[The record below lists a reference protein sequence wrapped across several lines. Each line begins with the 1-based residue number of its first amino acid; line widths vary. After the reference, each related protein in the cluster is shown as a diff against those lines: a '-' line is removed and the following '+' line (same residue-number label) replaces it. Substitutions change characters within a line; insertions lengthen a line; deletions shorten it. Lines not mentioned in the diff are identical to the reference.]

1 MAGIG
6 RPGLKGLRG
15 LRGFGDLST
24 EEREAFLYRNAGK
37 LSKYGDNPM
46 RYGIAAEKLYNNQ
59 KFIERFGLDK
69 FNQLSNGTQEAYDY
83 RNELFRT
90 DVINEVGQEWGNPF
104 NKDGTRNNNKGLG
117 ADWERFQE
125 LSPDAK
131 LKLMESEYLTPK
143 EFEDTWKK
151 EVNKYARY
159 KEATNKGFSGFLKNA
174 AQSMNVTGGLYTN
187 IDNDTNEMDN
197 EGVKRFKKDA
207 NQKIFDR
214 IYNEDVD
221 NTTSKLSDA
230 VSKAYYDLLNLDD
243 NQIKSAFYKEIK
255 KGSYRNKN
263 GMPNAGIGPYE
274 AYKGESEMQD
284 FTIDDMRQ
292 TLAKKKVY
300 ETYLSPT
307 MAATALNNEAQRY
320 IKEHQGSVKKTA
332 LFAKDVAI
340 ASMSYTADKING
352 IAELYRA
359 SADKADPKGKPI
371 VMVDDMGNI
380 VDRTKTHVYST
391 RDGNL
396 FYREGNG
403 KIHSVFR
410 KQVDRTTLHNMGKNQ
425 DGSDIQGA
433 FGVDWMTLNPQ
444 YWTKAEQFGTL
455 DANEQKQYEKIG
467 FSPYK
472 VMYDPNEESDLWY
485 EAFKMMSFG
494 IADMAA
500 QLIPFGVGSVGKAL
514 STASKVGK
522 IARGFG
528 KVLDTTGKLLTAE
541 TKVGAGIQGISGALG
556 IAYAYDRGAFQETL
570 QQNLANAEE
579 AVVARGKN
587 EIYDK
592 YNTDKEYKA
601 EVDKLINARAAK
613 MKIEYKAQLQ
623 KDGGK
628 KIVDEKL
635 LDKMLHSKAQ
645 EAVLGE
651 LLQNRIQEIKSSKDY
666 GDLMQK
672 AINGA
677 GDAAFNTFL
686 PEAIKYG
693 LVNTMG
699 HRKFLYSNPTGVA
712 KKLSSTLKGLKE
724 ITTKDGRLRLAA
736 DASKFLT
743 RGDKLKQLGKTA
755 VSQAWGGAWTNGT
768 DDMQVDAAERINED
782 SFNRYLNSFQNGEAL
797 ADTYGTIDGLFSYL
811 KGLQNS
817 TGQET
822 TFNAATVGALGSL
835 VNFAPHFT
843 NIAKLAT
850 KEGREFYKNNYLR
863 RAERDADENLIKNE
877 DGTVKYRDLGK
888 WENFGDKLGFFI
900 QNGVLNTYYGKKQAE
915 RDLQNHADYVN
926 NILDSYND
934 FKDIEGLVAS
944 NIASENVI
952 NAGDAKTIQFIKALH
967 AINALRSLGNN
978 AKDPASLSSVVEKN
992 KKLIEKTSQLNLEEG
1007 KNPFSEEEIKQ
1018 LLAEY
1023 YSSNPGIEQND
1034 ANSQKALYTIAKN
1047 AQKLQKAADAFNKAN
1062 EELDKMEKSKGITMD
1077 PEVKTRLSLQQALD
1091 GHWKERNG
1099 KMKSEIDDPSSDIKP
1114 TDPNIII
1121 ASVGGRKN
1129 AQTLISVYDKQRA
1142 ELNKQLSEQKEKTKK
1157 LREEAEKVDKE
1168 VTKVKESVEGMLT
1181 PELQKKQK
1189 EAHAELD
1196 NSINQE
1202 KYLDDLI
1209 TRTAGKR
1216 QSLKTSIE
1224 DAQVDETTQRVTLA
1238 EKELAEVQSKLDEAR
1253 NKRAS
1258 WIDEAGK
1265 AKKRHGKQV
1274 EKINKEIAEL
1284 ESTVIQK
1291 KEELERS
1298 KERVLTADEI
1308 FSLDPVTRARMMA
1321 KENRSLYSK
1330 EQQREIESLEDRL
1343 LMRDADALQKI
1354 QDISLLTQRIEKNQ
1368 DAYSRILQNPEAAA
1382 VDFESQ
1388 RAMAAEAAYGLIN
1401 HRNAESIVAFLNE
1414 YDDAMKNHSDID
1426 EETKNH
1432 FVFRTLRKIAP
1443 TLLDIIDE
1451 EKMLPQYQ
1459 HQVKMAKEWGK
1470 VTGDINAIISN
1481 ADRDETWKA
1490 NLRKNMDIVVEAAN
1504 NKEGILSNLEQVVDD
1519 TDGSE
1524 ASKDF
1529 DYVLKELEKIGYQ
1542 RDATV
1547 LENRKDRREREEA
1560 ARKKREEIKEKLD
1573 KEVEAAAKK
1582 KAEERKKETKHTL
1595 NKKAVLSLSPQK
1607 IGALL
1612 GISDTETIKKDM
1624 AKYQA
1629 EVQRQAEIIARY
1641 LDGEIGV
1648 KDALMEL
1655 GYDEGYVTNSSEED
1669 LKISFDEDVD
1679 KFKELLDK
1687 PVENISSEDVMGS
1700 MPFSTMRMDAEVS
1713 EDTIKILAASTGK
1726 TVEEVKRAIAELRT
1740 AHNKTKYEA
1749 WGIPSSAMGNTADI
1763 ITRDFFAG
1771 KLKDHYPNITDEVL
1785 QAFIDQLE
1793 AFKKDL
1799 EAKEIHIVSEGVMA
1813 HGIITT
1819 TDEKG
1824 NIHKLPVAGTLDLFG
1839 YDDKGNYYIFD
1850 MKTTRN
1856 HSESKLMNE
1865 QFKWSRQISMY
1876 ADLLKQTYGISVNRD
1891 NLRIIPINVYYPGP
1905 KGTEKGMSP
1914 TGPVYSVD
1922 KKTGQLK
1929 MQDTDGKTTDFIQ
1942 GNKEN
1947 FQLRSTKV
1955 DEQFQ
1960 PGYFKL
1966 NIGWDNLTSVDQDT
1980 ALTLDKSEVSK
1991 KVETPANV
1999 EDAVKAILEDSKNFV
2014 LSEDENYYYIKD
2026 KKTGKIHKFAR
2037 VTSVISAD
2045 KSVPQWKPTNQAVY
2059 DHLEGLTPAHE
2070 IAPDGSNLLPA
2081 DIETGDIT
2089 GMEFK
2094 ESPGVWKVDILL
2106 EDESGDMEVSSGEMW
2121 YGTTENPKKG
2131 TFTAEKTG
2139 STITFGISEGDSG
2152 MKSEILTVTP
2162 EEYESS
2168 NSTKRRTIQ
2177 ESFKEIG
2184 LVPGEFAG
2192 NVRSNDP
2199 KGNSTDLTH
2208 LQAEVI
2214 RKQVKNVLKDPN
2226 ATIQRLH
2233 AAIVSTERKTSANA
2247 NFLHYMYKA
2256 LDAIKEGRMSID
2268 EVMGLLEYHLDVDD
2282 AAHKEFMHKRLY
2294 KPAETT
2300 TSNTEVSQ
2308 LKEDKLEIN
2317 KNAPKGDYANRIGVG
2332 VEFGYGASHV
2342 KGINIRSVDH
2352 RSYSAK
2358 GSKDSEG
2365 NIRNEQLEGVDIY
2378 DYDPETVQYKALHK
2392 TEHLPES
2399 SLIVY
2404 SSKNLSSARGQG
2416 GITIGTW
2423 RKLTA
2428 IEKRQVRDYFES
2440 DYFNNLM
2447 NTDSNWVLTAAKDID
2462 SIMMEGEL
2470 PYKEDNNFSKG
2481 SKDSSESQASKDVKR
2496 IVDDSYFR
2504 NPNNFESAQDK
2515 KIANN
2520 FDALRPLYDKY
2531 KEGSISEEEFK
2542 RRAGGVKNH
2551 VIPFFEHFYDK
2562 QKQLLEEINR
2572 EEENTPKEKKDFEEK
2587 RDFEATS
2594 MEKKDGEWY
2603 FNGNFAGSE
2612 ETTQVKM
2619 KDNFSI
2625 DEAIERQ
2632 QKAREAEFVAEGV
2645 DTGNPNIIVD
2655 GDDVYVVSKSIEE
2668 QAAEAGKKD
2677 TGISTIEGNQ
2687 DIDTVNEKG
2696 ENEINTNETTL
2707 SGNAMGPYKSDP
2719 LVRSGILERKV
2730 GNNPNDNMNQFFAWM
2745 KAEGVNV
2752 QNIIDHELS
2761 QILAVTPNAKVK
2773 FMAVNP
2779 KNNATNDRAMQTFLM
2794 LVLDYDDNINKYI
2807 TSIHNDDNG
2816 GVIESNGKKYLIIGT
2831 VGYGSKNKNTEKLAL
2846 YDTLWSN
2853 NPNTGNGYGLM
2864 KLARAKFFESHPNER
2879 FYVNET
2885 LSTEIVP
2892 SYPTPGWVVRQSEVD
2907 DVPGIFRS
2915 ISELLY
2921 KNGKINEDRN
2931 PYHYDLENVAWG
2943 IQEYS
2948 KFLTINIAGKSVM
2961 SPKEPVANA
2970 GRVFILM
2977 PASNGKL
2984 FPSPVKALMHTEMR
2998 DGALK
3003 NRVDALLQ
3011 EVTALDYETRMKA
3024 ILKLAEIF
3032 YFNPDG
3038 DFIITRKTRNEISLI
3053 HNGKILK
3060 SFILDSNFDRMQFL
3074 EAFQKMNPRVNVT
3087 AKVLSNISLLKEYD
3101 EAGALMTD
3109 AAIFGT
3115 AGSSYSIYGLNSR
3128 GEILKPSD
3136 PVTIIPDSNGTS
3148 DFKNGDRSQVVFNHE
3163 YYVLEN
3169 DKFYLNGKEITDSKT
3184 IKQLQYNKRIIDGQL
3199 VPIVDKGVWDYYVLS
3214 TGENPE
3220 VIKVDRNTKKVKE
3233 LTKEESREIIEEV
3246 AKKKE
3251 AEMREEEAKKKN
3263 EALIKESKG
3272 KEEDVDLGVDDIT
3285 FKIDPETG
3293 EMIQEEPSSSDTTPS
3308 VPGEESLSSI
3318 SPSTDSIKEEPEEK
3332 HKAEKEEKKKI
3343 RDSAKH
3349 ESFESISENT
3359 HTGATQKFTDLIRNK
3374 AYTRR
3379 IVNLVKNKWKN
3390 APTKPSEISAFL
3402 KSKNVEVDNIGT
3414 TKEDIEAWIK
3424 TIEDC
3429 R

>member
-15 LRGFGDLST
+15 LRGFGDLSA
-24 EEREAFLYRNAGK
+24 EEREAFLYRNAEK

-131 LKLMESEYLTPK
+131 LKLMESDYLTPK

-197 EGVKRFKKDA
+197 EGVKRFKKEA

-255 KGSYRNKN
+255 KGSYRDKN

-274 AYKGESEMQD
+274 AYKGEKEMQD
-284 FTIDDMRQ
+284 FTIDNMRQ

-300 ETYLSPT
+300 EAYLSPT

-320 IKEHQGSVKKTA
+320 IKDHQGSIKKTA

-444 YWTKAEQFGTL
+444 YWTRAEQFGTL

-541 TKVGAGIQGISGALG
+541 TKVGAGIQGVSGALG
-556 IAYAYDRGAFQETL
+556 IAYAYNRGAFQETL

-579 AVVARGKN
+579 AVVTRGKN

-601 EVDKLINARAAK
+601 EVDKLINARAVK
-613 MKIEYKAQLQ
+613 MKAEYKAQLQ
-623 KDGGK
+623 KDGSK

-724 ITTKDGRLRLAA
+724 ITTKDGRLRLTT

-743 RGDKLKQLGKTA
+743 RGDKLKQLGKIA
-755 VSQAWGGAWTNGT
+755 ISQAWGGAWTNGT

-782 SFNRYLNSFQNGEAL
+782 SFNRYLNAFQNGEAL
-797 ADTYGTIDGLFSYL
+797 ADTYGPIDGLFSYL

-817 TGQET
+817 TGQKT

-863 RAERDADENLIKNE
+863 RAERDVDGNLLKNE

-934 FKDIEGLVAS
+934 FKAIEGLVAS
-944 NIASENVI
+944 NIASENAI

-992 KKLIEKTSQLNLEEG
+992 KKLIEKASQLNLGEG

-1034 ANSQKALYTIAKN
+1034 ANSQKALYTISKN
-1047 AQKLQKAADAFNKAN
+1047 AQKLQEAADAFNKAN

-1099 KMKSEIDDPSSDIKP
+1099 KMKSEIDDPSSDTKP
-1114 TDPNIII
+1114 TDPNVII

-1168 VTKVKESVEGMLT
+1168 VTEAKESVEGILT

-1224 DAQVDETTQRVTLA
+1224 DAQVDETTQRVALA

-1274 EKINKEIAEL
+1274 EKINKEITEL
-1284 ESTVIQK
+1284 ESTVTQK

-1321 KENRSLYSK
+1321 KENRDLYSK
-1330 EQQREIESLEDRL
+1330 KQQREIERLEDRL

-1401 HRNAESIVAFLNE
+1401 HRNAESIAAFLNE

-1582 KAEERKKETKHTL
+1582 KTEERKKETKHTL
-1595 NKKAVLSLSPQK
+1595 NKKAILSLSPQK
-1607 IGALL
+1607 IGSLL

-1669 LKISFDEDVD
+1669 LKISLDEDVD

-1687 PVENISSEDVMGS
+1687 PVENIPSEDVMGS

-1740 AHNKTKYEA
+1740 EHNKTKYEA

-1771 KLKDHYPNITDEVL
+1771 KLKDYYPNITDEVL
-1785 QAFIDQLE
+1785 QAFKDQLE
-1793 AFKKDL
+1793 AFKADL
-1799 EAKEIHIVSEGVMA
+1799 ETKGIHIVSEGVMA

-1824 NIHKLPVAGTLDLFG
+1824 NTHKLPVAGTLDLFG

-1922 KKTGQLK
+1922 KNTGQLK

-1991 KVETPANV
+1991 KTETSVNV
-1999 EDAVKAILEDSKNFV
+1999 EDVVKAILEDSKNFV

-2045 KSVPQWKPTNQAVY
+2045 KSMPQWKPTNQAVY
-2059 DHLEGLTPAHE
+2059 DHLEGLAPVHE

-2081 DIETGDIT
+2081 DIETGDIA

-2094 ESPGVWKVDILL
+2094 ESLGVWKVDILL
-2106 EDESGDMEVSSGEMW
+2106 EDESGDMEISSGEMW

-2152 MKSEILTVTP
+2152 MKPETLTITP

-2256 LDAIKEGRMSID
+2256 LDAVKEGRMSID

-2282 AAHKEFMHKRLY
+2282 AAHKEFMNKRLY
-2294 KPAETT
+2294 KPAET
-2300 TSNTEVSQ
+2300 
-2308 LKEDKLEIN
+2308 I
-2317 KNAPKGDYANRIGVG
+2317 
-2332 VEFGYGASHV
+2332 
-2342 KGINIRSVDH
+2342 
-2352 RSYSAK
+2352 
-2358 GSKDSEG
+2358 
-2365 NIRNEQLEGVDIY
+2365 
-2378 DYDPETVQYKALHK
+2378 
-2392 TEHLPES
+2392 
-2399 SLIVY
+2399 
-2404 SSKNLSSARGQG
+2404 
-2416 GITIGTW
+2416 
-2423 RKLTA
+2423 
-2428 IEKRQVRDYFES
+2428 
-2440 DYFNNLM
+2440 
-2447 NTDSNWVLTAAKDID
+2447 
-2462 SIMMEGEL
+2462 
-2470 PYKEDNNFSKG
+2470 
-2481 SKDSSESQASKDVKR
+2481 
-2496 IVDDSYFR
+2496 
-2504 NPNNFESAQDK
+2504 
-2515 KIANN
+2515 
-2520 FDALRPLYDKY
+2520 
-2531 KEGSISEEEFK
+2531 
-2542 RRAGGVKNH
+2542 
-2551 VIPFFEHFYDK
+2551 
-2562 QKQLLEEINR
+2562 LEEINR
-2572 EEENTPKEKKDFEEK
+2572 KEENTPEEKVSKEK
-2587 RDFEATS
+2587 RDFESTS

-2632 QKAREAEFVAEGV
+2632 QKAREVELVAEGV

-2668 QAAEAGKKD
+2668 QIEEIKEKD
-2677 TGISTIEGNQ
+2677 AGISTVERNQ
-2687 DIDTVNEKG
+2687 DIDTLNEKG

-2707 SGNAMGPYKSDP
+2707 SGNAMGPYKSDS

-2730 GNNPNDNMNQFFAWM
+2730 GRDPKDNMNQFFAWM

-2752 QNIIDHELS
+2752 QNIIDYELS
-2761 QILAVTPNAKVK
+2761 QILTVTPNAKVK

-2794 LVLDYDDNINKYI
+2794 LVLDYDDNINKHI

-2831 VGYGSKNKNTEKLAL
+2831 VGYGDKNKNAEKLAL
-2846 YDTLWSN
+2846 YDILWSN

-3128 GEILKPSD
+3128 GEMLKPSD

-3169 DKFYLNGKEITDSKT
+3169 DKFYLNGKEITDPKI

-3220 VIKVDRNTKKVKE
+3220 VIKVDKNTKKVKE
-3233 LTKEESREIIEEV
+3233 LTKEESKEIIEEV
-3246 AKKKE
+3246 TKKKE

-3272 KEEDVDLGVDDIT
+3272 KEENVDLGVDDII

-3308 VPGEESLSSI
+3308 VPGEESPSSI
-3318 SPSTDSIKEEPEEK
+3318 SPSTDSIKEETEEE
-3332 HKAEKEEKKKI
+3332 HKAEKEEKRKI

-3374 AYTRR
+3374 AYTKR
-3379 IVNLVKNKWKN
+3379 IVNLVKSKWKN
-3390 APTKPSEISAFL
+3390 TPTKPSEIAAFL

>member
-1 MAGIG
+1 M
-6 RPGLKGLRG
+6 P
-15 LRGFGDLST
+15 
-24 EEREAFLYRNAGK
+24 
-37 LSKYGDNPM
+37 
-46 RYGIAAEKLYNNQ
+46 
-59 KFIERFGLDK
+59 
-69 FNQLSNGTQEAYDY
+69 
-83 RNELFRT
+83 
-90 DVINEVGQEWGNPF
+90 
-104 NKDGTRNNNKGLG
+104 LG
-117 ADWERFQE
+117 AVMAAPTTASATGDKTV
-125 LSPDAK
+125 DAIRM
-131 LKLMESEYLTPK
+131 L
-143 EFEDTWKK
+143 
-151 EVNKYARY
+151 
-159 KEATNKGFSGFLKNA
+159 
-174 AQSMNVTGGLYTN
+174 GG
-187 IDNDTNEMDN
+187 E
-197 EGVKRFKKDA
+197 EGGKRFAKDK

-221 NTTSKLSDA
+221 NITSRLGNE

-243 NQIKSAFYKEIK
+243 NQIKKAFYREIK
-255 KGSYRNKN
+255 KGSYKDKN

-300 ETYLSPT
+300 EAYLSPT

-340 ASMSYTADKING
+340 STMSYTADKING

-359 SADKADPKGKPI
+359 SADKADPQGKPI

-410 KQVDRTTLHNMGKNQ
+410 KQIDRTTLHNMGKNQ

-433 FGVDWMTLNPQ
+433 FGTDWMTLNPQ
-444 YWTKAEQFGTL
+444 YWTRAEQFGTL
-455 DANEQKQYEKIG
+455 DADEQKQYEKIG

-494 IADMAA
+494 IADMAT
-500 QLIPFGVGSVGKAL
+500 QLIPFGVGTVGKTL

-522 IARGFG
+522 LARGFG
-528 KVLDTTGKLLTAE
+528 KVLDTTGKLLTSE
-541 TKVGAGIQGISGALG
+541 TKVGAGIQGVSGALG

-579 AVVARGKN
+579 AVVTRGRT

-601 EVDKLINARAAK
+601 EVDKLINARAVK
-613 MKIEYKAQLQ
+613 MKAEYKAQLQ

-699 HRKFLYSNPTGVA
+699 HRKFLYSNPTGVT
-712 KKLSSTLKGLKE
+712 KKISSILKGLKE
-724 ITTKDGRLRLAA
+724 IITKDGKLRLAT

-755 VSQAWGGAWTNGT
+755 ASQAWGGAWTNGT

-797 ADTYGTIDGLFSYL
+797 ADTYGLVDGLFSYL

-863 RAERDADENLIKNE
+863 RAERDADGKLLKNK

-888 WENFGDKLGFFI
+888 WENLGDKLGFFI
-900 QNGVLNTYYGKKQAE
+900 QNGVLNTYYGNKQAE
-915 RDLQNHADYVN
+915 RDLQSHADYVN

-934 FKDIEGLVAS
+934 FKAIEALVAS
-944 NIASENVI
+944 NIASENAI
-952 NAGDAKTIQFIKALH
+952 NAGDAKTIQFIKAIH
-967 AINALRSLGNN
+967 AIKALQSLANN
-978 AKDPASLSSVVEKN
+978 SKDPASLSTIVEKN
-992 KKLIEKTSQLNLEEG
+992 KKLIEKASQLNLEEG

-1047 AQKLQKAADAFNKAN
+1047 AQKLQEAADAFNKAN
-1062 EELDKMEKSKGITMD
+1062 EEFDKMEKSKGITMD

-1091 GHWKERNG
+1091 GHWKERKE
-1099 KMKSEIDDPSSDIKP
+1099 KMKSEIDDPSSDTKP
-1114 TDPNIII
+1114 TDPNVII

-1129 AQTLISVYDKQRA
+1129 AQTLTSVYDKQRA
-1142 ELNKQLSEQKEKTKK
+1142 ELHKELSEQEEKTKK
-1157 LREEAEKVDKE
+1157 LREEVEKVDKE
-1168 VTKVKESVEGMLT
+1168 VNEAKESAEGMLT

-1216 QSLKTSIE
+1216 QSLKTSID
-1224 DAQVDETTQRVTLA
+1224 DAQVEENTQRTALA
-1238 EKELAEVQSKLDEAR
+1238 EKSLQEAQSKLEEAQ
-1253 NKRAS
+1253 KKKAS
-1258 WIDEAGK
+1258 WIDETGK

-1284 ESTVIQK
+1284 ESTVTQR

-1321 KENRSLYSK
+1321 KENRNLYSK
-1330 EQQREIESLEDRL
+1330 EQQREIERLEDRL

-1388 RAMAAEAAYGLIN
+1388 RAMAAEAAYELIN
-1401 HRNAESIVAFLNE
+1401 HRNAEFIAAFLNE
-1414 YDDAMKNHSDID
+1414 YDDAMKTHSDIS
-1426 EETKNH
+1426 EEMKNY
-1432 FVFRTLRKIAP
+1432 FAFRILRKIAP

-1459 HQVKMAKEWGK
+1459 HQVEMAKEWSK
-1470 VTGDINAIISN
+1470 VIGDIDAIIAN

-1490 NLRKNMDIVVEAAN
+1490 NLRKNMDIVVESAN
-1504 NKEGILSNLEQVVDD
+1504 NKEGILSNLEKVVDD

-1547 LENRKDRREREEA
+1547 IENRKDRREREEA
-1560 ARKKREEIKEKLD
+1560 ARKKKEEIKEKLD

-1582 KAEERKKETKHTL
+1582 KAEERKRETKHTL
-1595 NKKAVLSLSPQK
+1595 NKKAILSLSPQK
-1607 IGALL
+1607 LGTLL
-1612 GISDTETIKKDM
+1612 GISDIEAIKKDM
-1624 AKYQA
+1624 SKYQA
-1629 EVQRQAEIIARY
+1629 EAQRQAEIIARY

-1669 LKISFDEDVD
+1669 LKISLDEDVD

-1687 PVENISSEDVMGS
+1687 PVENVPSEDVMGS
-1700 MPFSTMRMDAEVS
+1700 MPFHKMQMDAEVS

-1726 TVEEVKRAIAELRT
+1726 TVEEVRRAIAELRT
-1740 AHNKTKYEA
+1740 EHNKTKYEA
-1749 WGIPSSAMGNTADI
+1749 WGIPSSAIGNTADI

-1785 QAFIDQLE
+1785 EAFKDQLE

-1799 EAKEIHIVSEGVMA
+1799 EAKGIHIVSEGVIV

-1824 NIHKLPVAGTLDLFG
+1824 NTHELPVAGTLDLFG

-1856 HSESKLMNE
+1856 HTEAKLQNE

-1914 TGPVYSVD
+1914 TGPTYSVD
-1922 KKTGQLK
+1922 KQTGQLK
-1929 MQDTDGKTTDFIQ
+1929 MENADGKTTDFIQ
-1942 GNKEN
+1942 DNKEN

-1955 DEQFQ
+1955 EEQFQ

-1966 NIGWDNLTSVDQDT
+1966 NIGWDNLTSADQNT
-1980 ALTLDKSEVSK
+1980 ALTLDKSETSK
-1991 KVETPANV
+1991 KTEAPANA
-1999 EDAVKAILEDSKNFV
+1999 EDVIKAILEDSKNFI
-2014 LSEDENYYYIKD
+2014 LSEDGNYYYIKD
-2026 KKTGKIHKFAR
+2026 KKTGKTHKFAR

-2059 DHLEGLTPAHE
+2059 DHLEDLAPAHE

-2081 DIETGDIT
+2081 DVEKGDVA

-2094 ESPGVWKVDILL
+2094 EAPGVWKVDILL

-2121 YGTTENPKKG
+2121 HGTIENPKKG

-2152 MKSEILTVTP
+2152 MKPETLTITP
-2162 EEYESS
+2162 NEYE
-2168 NSTKRRTIQ
+2168 
-2177 ESFKEIG
+2177 
-2184 LVPGEFAG
+2184 VP
-2192 NVRSNDP
+2192 
-2199 KGNSTDLTH
+2199 
-2208 LQAEVI
+2208 
-2214 RKQVKNVLKDPN
+2214 LK
-2226 ATIQRLH
+2226 
-2233 AAIVSTERKTSANA
+2233 KSA
-2247 NFLHYMYKA
+2247 
-2256 LDAIKEGRMSID
+2256 
-2268 EVMGLLEYHLDVDD
+2268 
-2282 AAHKEFMHKRLY
+2282 
-2294 KPAETT
+2294 
-2300 TSNTEVSQ
+2300 
-2308 LKEDKLEIN
+2308 
-2317 KNAPKGDYANRIGVG
+2317 
-2332 VEFGYGASHV
+2332 
-2342 KGINIRSVDH
+2342 
-2352 RSYSAK
+2352 
-2358 GSKDSEG
+2358 
-2365 NIRNEQLEGVDIY
+2365 
-2378 DYDPETVQYKALHK
+2378 
-2392 TEHLPES
+2392 
-2399 SLIVY
+2399 
-2404 SSKNLSSARGQG
+2404 
-2416 GITIGTW
+2416 
-2423 RKLTA
+2423 
-2428 IEKRQVRDYFES
+2428 
-2440 DYFNNLM
+2440 
-2447 NTDSNWVLTAAKDID
+2447 
-2462 SIMMEGEL
+2462 
-2470 PYKEDNNFSKG
+2470 
-2481 SKDSSESQASKDVKR
+2481 SESQSSNNISLSDLRVRTVQGIHAPYEVFVKK
-2496 IVDDSYFR
+2496 
-2504 NPNNFESAQDK
+2504 NPVKFED
-2515 KIANN
+2515 
-2520 FDALRPLYDKY
+2520 L
-2531 KEGSISEEEFK
+2531 KEGDQFFDGMDHLYTVEKWIIHNGKKAAILKDQYGEEAFGSTEEDGFIKQDIELHGDSFDIYVPMSEREKEALLNGNNRNEEK
-2542 RRAGGVKNH
+2542 A
-2551 VIPFFEHFYDK
+2551 PE
-2562 QKQLLEEINR
+2562 
-2572 EEENTPKEKKDFEEK
+2572 EKKDFEEK

-2645 DTGNPNIIVD
+2645 DTENPNIIVE
-2655 GDDVYVVSKSIEE
+2655 GDDVYAVSESIEGQFE
-2668 QAAEAGKKD
+2668 EVKEKDAE
-2677 TGISTIEGNQ
+2677 ISTVERNQ
-2687 DIDTVNEKG
+2687 DIDTLNEKG
-2696 ENEINTNETTL
+2696 ENEIDTNETTL
-2707 SGNAMGPYKSDP
+2707 SGKAMGPYKSDS
-2719 LVRSGILERKV
+2719 LIESGILERKV
-2730 GNNPNDNMNQFFAWM
+2730 GRNPNDNMNQYFAWM
-2745 KAEGVNV
+2745 KAEGVKV
-2752 QNIIDHELS
+2752 QNIIDHELA

-2779 KNNATNDRAMQTFLM
+2779 KNNATNDRAMNTFLM
-2794 LVLDYDDNINKYI
+2794 LVLDYDDNINKHI

-2831 VGYGSKNKNTEKLAL
+2831 VGYGDKKKNAEKLAL
-2846 YDTLWSN
+2846 YDILWSN
-2853 NPNTGNGYGLM
+2853 NPHTGNGYGLM
-2864 KLARAKFFESHPNER
+2864 KLARAKFFNSHPNER

-2915 ISELLY
+2915 ISDLLY
-2921 KNGKINEDRN
+2921 KNGTINEDRN
-2931 PYHYDLENVAWG
+2931 PYHYNLENVAWG

-2948 KFLTINIAGKSVM
+2948 KFLTVNTSGKSVM

-2984 FPSPVKALMHTEMR
+2984 FPSPVKALMYTEMR

-3003 NRVDALLQ
+3003 DRVDTLLQ
-3011 EVTALDYETRMKA
+3011 EVTALDYKTRMKA

-3032 YFNPDG
+3032 YFDPNG
-3038 DFIITRKTRNEISLI
+3038 DFILTRKTRNEISLT
-3053 HNGKILK
+3053 HDGKPFK
-3060 SFILDSNFDRMQFL
+3060 TFVLDSNFNRAQFI
-3074 EAFQKMNPRVNVT
+3074 EAIQEMNPRVNVT

-3101 EAGALMTD
+3101 EAGALRTD

-3128 GEILKPSD
+3128 GEMLKPSD
-3136 PVTIIPDSNGTS
+3136 PASIVPDSAGKS

-3169 DKFYLNGKEITDSKT
+3169 DKFYLNGKEVTDSKI

-3199 VPIVDKGVWDYYVLS
+3199 VPIVDKGVWDYYALS

-3233 LTKEESREIIEEV
+3233 LSKEEAKGIIEEV

-3272 KEEDVDLGVDDIT
+3272 KEENVDLGLDDT
-3285 FKIDPETG
+3285 NLKIDPETG

-3308 VPGEESLSSI
+3308 VPVEESSSTIPSPDSTKTEPGEDHKTKEEAGERSSI
-3318 SPSTDSIKEEPEEK
+3318 R
-3332 HKAEKEEKKKI
+3332 HKSLEGNPGE
-3343 RDSAKH
+3343 H
-3349 ESFESISENT
+3349 N
-3359 HTGATQKFTDLIRNK
+3359 TGATQKFTDLLRNK
-3374 AYTRR
+3374 TYTKR
-3379 IVNLVKNKWKN
+3379 IITLVRSKWKD
-3390 APTKPSEISAFL
+3390 APTKPSEMATFL

>member
-1 MAGIG
+1 MPIVI
-6 RPGLKGLRG
+6 PHGLKGLDG
-15 LRGFGDLST
+15 LNSLKPEEQNAFISTISDQLGHSGNFRQREQRANIIYMNQRFIDTFGRDAFNKMNDGS
-24 EEREAFLYRNAGK
+24 EESFKLRNNYLK
-37 LSKYGDNPM
+37 
-46 RYGIAAEKLYNNQ
+46 EQ
-59 KFIERFGLDK
+59 
-69 FNQLSNGTQEAYDY
+69 T
-83 RNELFRT
+83 
-90 DVINEVGQEWGNPF
+90 INKIGQEWGNPF

-131 LKLMESEYLTPK
+131 LKLMESDYLTPK
-143 EFEDTWKK
+143 EFEDTWQRHLKDVTRREDIQSK
-151 EVNKYARY
+151 SGAGAFMPLGAVMAAPTAAS
-159 KEATNKGFSGFLKNA
+159 ATGDKIVDAIRML
-174 AQSMNVTGGLYTN
+174 GG
-187 IDNDTNEMDN
+187 E
-197 EGVKRFKKDA
+197 EGGKRFAKDK

-221 NTTSKLSDA
+221 NTTSKLSNE

-243 NQIKSAFYKEIK
+243 NQIKKAFYREIK
-255 KGSYRNKN
+255 KGSYKDKN

-300 ETYLSPT
+300 EAYLSPT

-320 IKEHQGSVKKTA
+320 IKEHQGSIKKTA

-340 ASMSYTADKING
+340 STMSYTADKING

-391 RDGNL
+391 RNGEL
-396 FYREGNG
+396 FYRDGNG
-403 KIHSVFR
+403 KFHSVFR
-410 KQVDRTTLHNMGKNQ
+410 KQIDRTTLHNMGKNQ

-433 FGVDWMTLNPQ
+433 FGTDWMTLNPQ
-444 YWTKAEQFGTL
+444 YWTRAEQFGTL
-455 DANEQKQYEKIG
+455 DADEQKQYEKIG

-485 EAFKMMSFG
+485 ESFKMMSFG

-500 QLIPFGVGSVGKAL
+500 QLIPFGVGTVGKAL

-522 IARGFG
+522 LARGFG
-528 KVLDTTGKLLTAE
+528 KVLDTTGKLLTSE
-541 TKVGAGIQGISGALG
+541 TKVGARIQGVSGALG

-579 AVVARGKN
+579 AVVTRGRN

-601 EVDKLINARAAK
+601 EVDKLINARAVK
-613 MKIEYKAQLQ
+613 MKAEYKAQLQ
-623 KDGGK
+623 KDGGN

-651 LLQNRIQEIKSSKDY
+651 LLQNRIQELKSSKDY

-699 HRKFLYSNPTGVA
+699 HRKFLYSNPTGVT
-712 KKLSSTLKGLKE
+712 KKISSTLKGLKE
-724 ITTKDGRLRLAA
+724 ITTKDGRLRLAT

-755 VSQAWGGAWTNGT
+755 ASQAWGGAWTNGT

-797 ADTYGTIDGLFSYL
+797 ADTYGPVDGLFSYL

-863 RAERDADENLIKNE
+863 RAERDADGKLLKNE

-900 QNGVLNTYYGKKQAE
+900 QNGVLNTYYGNKQAE
-915 RDLQNHADYVN
+915 RDLQSHADYLN

-934 FKDIEGLVAS
+934 FKAIEALVAS
-944 NIASENVI
+944 NIASENAI
-952 NAGDAKTIQFIKALH
+952 NAGDAKTIQFIKAIH

-978 AKDPASLSSVVEKN
+978 SKDPASISSVIEKN
-992 KKLIEKTSQLNLEEG
+992 KRLIEKASQLNLEEG
-1007 KNPFSEEEIKQ
+1007 KNPFSEEELKQ

-1023 YSSNPGIEQND
+1023 YSANPGIEQTE

-1047 AQKLQKAADAFNKAN
+1047 AQKLQEAADAFNKAN

-1091 GHWKERNG
+1091 GHWRERNE
-1099 KMKSEIDDPSSDIKP
+1099 KMKSEIDDPSSDTKP
-1114 TDPNIII
+1114 TDPNVII

-1129 AQTLISVYDKQRA
+1129 AQTLIPVYDKQRA
-1142 ELNKQLSEQKEKTKK
+1142 ELHKELSEQEEKTKK

-1168 VTKVKESVEGMLT
+1168 VNEAKESVEGMLT

-1216 QSLKTSIE
+1216 QSLQTSIN
-1224 DAQVDETTQRVTLA
+1224 DAQVEENTQRTALA
-1238 EKELAEVQSKLDEAR
+1238 EKSLQEAQSKLEEAQ
-1253 NKRAS
+1253 KKKAG
-1258 WIDEAGK
+1258 WIDETGK

-1284 ESTVIQK
+1284 EETVNQR
-1291 KEELERS
+1291 KEDLERS
-1298 KERVLTADEI
+1298 KERVLTVDEI
-1308 FSLDPVTRARMMA
+1308 FSLDPVTRARMME
-1321 KENRSLYSK
+1321 KENRDLYSK
-1330 EQQREIESLEDRL
+1330 EQQREIERLEERL
-1343 LMRDADALQKI
+1343 LMRDPDALQKI

-1401 HRNAESIVAFLNE
+1401 RRNAESIAAFLNE
-1414 YDDAMKNHSDID
+1414 YDEAMKTHSDIG
-1426 EETKNH
+1426 EEAKNY
-1432 FVFRTLRKIAP
+1432 FAFRTLRKIAP

-1459 HQVKMAKEWGK
+1459 HQVEMAKEWSK
-1470 VTGDINAIISN
+1470 VIGDIDAIISN
-1481 ADRDETWKA
+1481 ADRDETWKT
-1490 NLRKNMDIVVEAAN
+1490 NLRKNMDVVVESAN
-1504 NKEGILSNLEQVVDD
+1504 NKEGILSNLEKVVDD

-1547 LENRKDRREREEA
+1547 IENRKDRREREEA
-1560 ARKKREEIKEKLD
+1560 ARKKKEEIKEKLD

-1582 KAEERKKETKHTL
+1582 KAEERKRETKHTL
-1595 NKKAVLSLSPQK
+1595 NKKAILSLSPQK
-1607 IGALL
+1607 LGTLL
-1612 GISDTETIKKDM
+1612 GISDTEAIKKDM
-1624 AKYQA
+1624 SKYQA
-1629 EVQRQAEIIARY
+1629 EAQRQAGIIARY

-1669 LKISFDEDVD
+1669 LKISLDEDVN

-1687 PVENISSEDVMGS
+1687 PVENVPSEDVMGS
-1700 MPFSTMRMDAEVS
+1700 MPFHKMQMDAEVS

-1726 TVEEVKRAIAELRT
+1726 TVEEVRRAIAELRT
-1740 AHNKTKYEA
+1740 EHNKTKYEA

-1785 QAFIDQLE
+1785 EAFKDQLE

-1799 EAKEIHIVSEGVMA
+1799 EAKGIHIVSEGVMA

-1824 NIHKLPVAGTLDLFG
+1824 NTHELPVAGTLDLFG

-1856 HSESKLMNE
+1856 HTEAKLQNE

-1876 ADLLKQTYGISVNRD
+1876 ADLLKQIYGISVNRD

-1914 TGPVYSVD
+1914 TGPTYSVD
-1922 KKTGQLK
+1922 KQTGQLK
-1929 MQDTDGKTTDFIQ
+1929 MKNADGKTTDFIQ
-1942 GNKEN
+1942 DNKEN
-1947 FQLRSTKV
+1947 FQLRSAKV

-1966 NIGWDNLTSVDQDT
+1966 HIGWDNLTSADQDT
-1980 ALTLDKSEVSK
+1980 ALTLDKSETSK
-1991 KVETPANV
+1991 KTEAPANA
-1999 EDAVKAILEDSKNFV
+1999 EEAIKTILEDSKNFI

-2026 KKTGKIHKFAR
+2026 KKTGKTHKFAR

-2059 DHLEGLTPAHE
+2059 DHLEGLAPAHE

-2081 DIETGDIT
+2081 DVEKGDVA

-2094 ESPGVWKVDILL
+2094 EAPGVWKVDILL

-2121 YGTTENPKKG
+2121 HGTTENPKKG

-2152 MKSEILTVTP
+2152 MKPETLTITP
-2162 EEYESS
+2162 GEYE
-2168 NSTKRRTIQ
+2168 
-2177 ESFKEIG
+2177 
-2184 LVPGEFAG
+2184 VPL
-2192 NVRSNDP
+2192 
-2199 KGNSTDLTH
+2199 K
-2208 LQAEVI
+2208 
-2214 RKQVKNVLKDPN
+2214 KNP
-2226 ATIQRLH
+2226 
-2233 AAIVSTERKTSANA
+2233 
-2247 NFLHYMYKA
+2247 
-2256 LDAIKEGRMSID
+2256 
-2268 EVMGLLEYHLDVDD
+2268 
-2282 AAHKEFMHKRLY
+2282 
-2294 KPAETT
+2294 
-2300 TSNTEVSQ
+2300 
-2308 LKEDKLEIN
+2308 
-2317 KNAPKGDYANRIGVG
+2317 
-2332 VEFGYGASHV
+2332 
-2342 KGINIRSVDH
+2342 
-2352 RSYSAK
+2352 
-2358 GSKDSEG
+2358 
-2365 NIRNEQLEGVDIY
+2365 
-2378 DYDPETVQYKALHK
+2378 
-2392 TEHLPES
+2392 
-2399 SLIVY
+2399 
-2404 SSKNLSSARGQG
+2404 
-2416 GITIGTW
+2416 
-2423 RKLTA
+2423 
-2428 IEKRQVRDYFES
+2428 
-2440 DYFNNLM
+2440 
-2447 NTDSNWVLTAAKDID
+2447 
-2462 SIMMEGEL
+2462 
-2470 PYKEDNNFSKG
+2470 
-2481 SKDSSESQASKDVKR
+2481 SESQSSNNISLSDLRVRTVQGIHAPYEVFVKK
-2496 IVDDSYFR
+2496 
-2504 NPNNFESAQDK
+2504 NPVKFED
-2515 KIANN
+2515 
-2520 FDALRPLYDKY
+2520 L
-2531 KEGSISEEEFK
+2531 KEGDQFFDGMDHLYTVEKWIIHNGKKAAILKDQYGEEAFGSTEEYGFIKQDIELHGDAFDIYVPMSERDKEALLNGNNRNEEK
-2542 RRAGGVKNH
+2542 A
-2551 VIPFFEHFYDK
+2551 PE
-2562 QKQLLEEINR
+2562 
-2572 EEENTPKEKKDFEEK
+2572 EKKDFEEK

-2645 DTGNPNIIVD
+2645 DTENPNIIVE
-2655 GDDVYVVSKSIEE
+2655 GDDVYAVSESIEGQFE
-2668 QAAEAGKKD
+2668 EVKEKD
-2677 TGISTIEGNQ
+2677 TEISTVERNQ
-2687 DIDTVNEKG
+2687 DIDTLNEKG

-2707 SGNAMGPYKSDP
+2707 SGMAMGPYKSDP
-2719 LVRSGILERKV
+2719 LIESGILERKV
-2730 GNNPNDNMNQFFAWM
+2730 GRNPNDNMNQFFAWM
-2745 KAEGVNV
+2745 KAEGIKV
-2752 QNIIDHELS
+2752 QNIIDHELA
-2761 QILAVTPNAKVK
+2761 QILAVSPNAKVK

-2779 KNNATNDRAMQTFLM
+2779 KNTATNDRAMNTFLM
-2794 LVLDYDDNINKYI
+2794 LVLDYDDNINKHI

-2831 VGYGSKNKNTEKLAL
+2831 VGYGDKKKNAEKLAL
-2846 YDTLWSN
+2846 YDILWSN
-2853 NPNTGNGYGLM
+2853 NPHTGNGYGLM
-2864 KLARAKFFESHPNER
+2864 KLARAKFFNSHPNER

-2915 ISELLY
+2915 INDLLY

-2943 IQEYS
+2943 IQEYN
-2948 KFLTINIAGKSVM
+2948 KFLTVNTSGKSVM

-2984 FPSPVKALMHTEMR
+2984 FPSPVKALMYTEMR

-3003 NRVDALLQ
+3003 DRVDTLLQ
-3011 EVTALDYETRMKA
+3011 EVTALDYKTRMKA

-3032 YFNPDG
+3032 YFDPNG
-3038 DFIITRKTRNEISLI
+3038 DFILTRKTRNEISLT
-3053 HNGKILK
+3053 HDGKPFK
-3060 SFILDSNFDRMQFL
+3060 TFVLDSNFNRAQFI
-3074 EAFQKMNPRVNVT
+3074 EAIQEMNPRVNVT

-3101 EAGALMTD
+3101 EAGALRTD

-3115 AGSSYSIYGLNSR
+3115 AGSSYSIYGLNSH
-3128 GEILKPSD
+3128 GEMLKPSD
-3136 PVTIIPDSNGTS
+3136 PASIVPDSAGRS

-3169 DKFYLNGKEITDSKT
+3169 DKFYLNGKEVTDSKI

-3199 VPIVDKGVWDYYVLS
+3199 VPIVDKGVWDYYALS

-3233 LTKEESREIIEEV
+3233 LSKEEAKGIIEEV

-3272 KEEDVDLGVDDIT
+3272 KEENVDLGLDDT
-3285 FKIDPETG
+3285 NLKIDPETG

-3308 VPGEESLSSI
+3308 VPVEEDSSSI
-3318 SPSTDSIKEEPEEK
+3318 TSSTDSTKTEPGEDHKTKEEAGERSSIR
-3332 HKAEKEEKKKI
+3332 HKSLEGNPGE
-3343 RDSAKH
+3343 H
-3349 ESFESISENT
+3349 N
-3359 HTGATQKFTDLIRNK
+3359 TGATQKFTDLLRNK
-3374 AYTRR
+3374 TYTKR
-3379 IVNLVKNKWKN
+3379 IITLVRSKWKD
-3390 APTKPSEISAFL
+3390 APTKPSEMATFL

>member
-1 MAGIG
+1 MPVVIPRGL
-6 RPGLKGLRG
+6 RGLKGLNS
-15 LRGFGDLST
+15 LKP
-24 EEREAFLYRNAGK
+24 EERDAFMSTISDQLGHSGNFRQREQRANIIY
-37 LSKYGDNPM
+37 M
-46 RYGIAAEKLYNNQ
+46 NQ
-59 KFIERFGLDK
+59 KFIDTFGRDVFDK
-69 FNQLSNGTQEAYDY
+69 MNDGSEESFKF
-83 RNELFRT
+83 RNNYLKEQT
-90 DVINEVGQEWGNPF
+90 VNKIGQEWGNPF

-117 ADWERFQE
+117 ANWEKFQE

-131 LKLMESEYLTPK
+131 LKLMESDYLTPK
-143 EFEDTWKK
+143 EFEDTWQRHLKDITGREDIQSK
-151 EVNKYARY
+151 
-159 KEATNKGFSGFLKNA
+159 SGTGAFMPLGAVMA
-174 AQSMNVTGGLYTN
+174 APTAASPTGDKTVDAIRMLGG
-187 IDNDTNEMDN
+187 E
-197 EGVKRFKKDA
+197 EGGKRFAKDK

-243 NQIKSAFYKEIK
+243 TQIKSAFYKEIK
-255 KGSYRNKN
+255 KGSYRDKN

-274 AYKGESEMQD
+274 VYKGESEMQD

-300 ETYLSPT
+300 EAYLSPT
-307 MAATALNNEAQRY
+307 MAATALNNEAQSY
-320 IKEHQGSVKKTA
+320 IKAHQGSIKKTA

-444 YWTKAEQFGTL
+444 YWTRAEQFGTL

-494 IADMAA
+494 IADMAT

-541 TKVGAGIQGISGALG
+541 TEVGAGIQGVSGALG
-556 IAYAYDRGAFQETL
+556 IAYAYNRGAFQETL

-579 AVVARGKN
+579 AVVTRGKN

-613 MKIEYKAQLQ
+613 MKTEYKAQLQ

-651 LLQNRIQEIKSSKDY
+651 LLQNRIREIKSSKDY

-724 ITTKDGRLRLAA
+724 ITTKDGKLRLAT
-736 DASKFLT
+736 DASKFRT

-835 VNFAPHFT
+835 VNVAPHFI

-850 KEGREFYKNNYLR
+850 KEGREFFKNNYLR
-863 RAERDADENLIKNE
+863 RAERDADGNLLKNE
-877 DGTVKYRDLGK
+877 DGTVKYRNLGK

-900 QNGVLNTYYGKKQAE
+900 QNGVLNTYYGNKQAE

-934 FKDIEGLVAS
+934 FKAIEGLVAS
-944 NIASENVI
+944 NIASENAI
-952 NAGDAKTIQFIKALH
+952 NVGDVKTIQFIKALH
-967 AINALRSLGNN
+967 AINALRNLGNN

-992 KKLIEKTSQLNLEEG
+992 KKLIEKASQLNLEEG

-1047 AQKLQKAADAFNKAN
+1047 AQKLQEAADAFNKSN

-1091 GHWKERNG
+1091 GHWKERKG

-1114 TDPNIII
+1114 TDPDVII

-1142 ELNKQLSEQKEKTKK
+1142 ELNKQLSEQKEETKK

-1168 VTKVKESVEGMLT
+1168 VTEAKESAEGMLT
-1181 PELQKKQK
+1181 SELRKKQK

-1209 TRTAGKR
+1209 TRTAVKR
-1216 QSLKTSIE
+1216 QSLKTSME
-1224 DAQVDETTQRVTLA
+1224 DAQVDETTQRVALA
-1238 EKELAEVQSKLDEAR
+1238 EKELAEAQSKLDEAR
-1253 NKRAS
+1253 NKRAP
-1258 WIDEAGK
+1258 WIDETGK
-1265 AKKRHGKQV
+1265 AKRRHGKQV
-1274 EKINKEIAEL
+1274 KKINKEIAEL
-1284 ESTVIQK
+1284 ESTVTQK
-1291 KEELERS
+1291 KEDLERS

-1330 EQQREIESLEDRL
+1330 EQQREIERLEDRL

-1388 RAMAAEAAYGLIN
+1388 RAMAAEAAYRLIN
-1401 HRNAESIVAFLNE
+1401 HRNAESIAAVLKE

-1432 FVFRTLRKIAP
+1432 FVFRALRKIAP

-1481 ADRDETWKA
+1481 ADRDETWKT
-1490 NLRKNMDIVVEAAN
+1490 NLRKNMDIVVEAAD

-1612 GISDTETIKKDM
+1612 GISDIETIKKDM

-1655 GYDEGYVTNSSEED
+1655 GYDKGYVINSSEED
-1669 LKISFDEDVD
+1669 LKISLDEDVD

-1687 PVENISSEDVMGS
+1687 PVENIPSEDVMGS

-1740 AHNKTKYEA
+1740 EHNKTKYEA

-1785 QAFIDQLE
+1785 QAFKDQLE

-1799 EAKEIHIVSEGVMA
+1799 EEKGIHIVSEGVMA

-1876 ADLLKQTYGISVNRD
+1876 ADLLKQTYGISVNRN

-1942 GNKEN
+1942 DNKEN

-1955 DEQFQ
+1955 DKQFQ
-1960 PGYFKL
+1960 PGYLKL

-1991 KVETPANV
+1991 KAETLVNV
-1999 EDAVKAILEDSKNFV
+1999 EDVVKAILEDSKNFV

-2059 DHLEGLTPAHE
+2059 DHLEGLTPVHE
-2070 IAPDGSNLLPA
+2070 IAPDGSNLRPA
-2081 DIETGDIT
+2081 DIETGDGT
-2089 GMEFK
+2089 DMEFK
-2094 ESPGVWKVDILL
+2094 ENPGVWKVDILL
-2106 EDESGDMEVSSGEMW
+2106 EDESGDMEVSSEEMW

-2131 TFTAEKTG
+2131 TFTAEKKG

-2152 MKSEILTVTP
+2152 MKSETLTVTP

-2168 NSTKRRTIQ
+2168 DSTKRRTIQ

-2184 LVPGEFAG
+2184 LAPGEFAG
-2192 NVRSNDP
+2192 SVHSNDP
-2199 KGNSTDLTH
+2199 KGNSIDLTH

-2233 AAIVSTERKTSANA
+2233 DAIVSTERKTSAKA

-2256 LDAIKEGRMSID
+2256 LDAVKEGRMSID

-2282 AAHKEFMHKRLY
+2282 AAHKEFIHKRLY
-2294 KPAETT
+2294 KPAETI
-2300 TSNTEVSQ
+2300 TSTTEVSQ
-2308 LKEDKLEIN
+2308 LKEDKSEIN
-2317 KNAPKGDYANRIGVG
+2317 KNAPKGDYTNRIGVG
-2332 VEFGYGASHV
+2332 VEFGHGASHV

-2358 GSKDSEG
+2358 GRKDSEG
-2365 NIRNEQLEGVDIY
+2365 NTRNEQLEGVDIY
-2378 DYDPETVQYKALHK
+2378 DYDPKTVQHKALHK

-2423 RKLTA
+2423 RKLTV
-2428 IEKRQVRDYFES
+2428 IEKKQVRDYFES
-2440 DYFNNLM
+2440 DYFNNLI

-2470 PYKEDNNFSKG
+2470 PYKEDNNFLQKES
-2481 SKDSSESQASKDVKR
+2481 SSEEK
-2496 IVDDSYFR
+2496 
-2504 NPNNFESAQDK
+2504 
-2515 KIANN
+2515 
-2520 FDALRPLYDKY
+2520 
-2531 KEGSISEEEFK
+2531 ISEEK
-2542 RRAGGVKNH
+2542 RN
-2551 VIPFFEHFYDK
+2551 
-2562 QKQLLEEINR
+2562 
-2572 EEENTPKEKKDFEEK
+2572 
-2587 RDFEATS
+2587 FEATS

-2632 QKAREAEFVAEGV
+2632 QKAREAELVAKGV
-2645 DTGNPNIIVD
+2645 DTGNPNIVVD
-2655 GDDVYVVSKSIEE
+2655 GDEVYVVSKSIEKQIE
-2668 QAAEAGKKD
+2668 EVKEKD
-2677 TGISTIEGNQ
+2677 AGISIVERNQ
-2687 DIDTVNEKG
+2687 DIDTLNEKG

-2730 GNNPNDNMNQFFAWM
+2730 GRDPKDNMNQFFAWM
-2745 KAEGVNV
+2745 KAEGVNI

-2779 KNNATNDRAMQTFLM
+2779 KNNATNDRVMQPFLM
-2794 LVLDYDDNINKYI
+2794 LVLDYDDNINKHI

-2831 VGYGSKNKNTEKLAL
+2831 VGYGDKNKNAEKLAL
-2846 YDTLWSN
+2846 YDILWSN

-2943 IQEYS
+2943 IQEYN
-2948 KFLTINIAGKSVM
+2948 KFLTINIAGKAVM

-2984 FPSPVKALMHTEMR
+2984 FPSPVKALMYTEMR
-2998 DGALK
+2998 DGSLK
-3003 NRVDALLQ
+3003 NRVDTLLQ

-3060 SFILDSNFDRMQFL
+3060 SFILDSNFDGMQFL

-3128 GEILKPSD
+3128 GEMLKPSD

-3148 DFKNGDRSQVVFNHE
+3148 DFKNGDRSQVVFHHE

-3169 DKFYLNGKEITDSKT
+3169 DKFYLNGKEITDPKT

-3199 VPIVDKGVWDYYVLS
+3199 VPIVDKGVWDYYILS

-3233 LTKEESREIIEEV
+3233 LTKEESKKIIEEV

-3308 VPGEESLSSI
+3308 VSGEESSSSI
-3318 SPSTDSIKEEPEEK
+3318 SPSTDSIKTEPDEE
-3332 HKAEKEEKKKI
+3332 HKAEKEEKRKI

-3379 IVNLVKNKWKN
+3379 IVNLVRSKWKN
-3390 APTKPSEISAFL
+3390 APTKPSEIAAFL

>member
-15 LRGFGDLST
+15 LRGFGDLSA
-24 EEREAFLYRNAGK
+24 EEREAFLYRNAEK

-117 ADWERFQE
+117 TDWERFQE

-131 LKLMESEYLTPK
+131 LKLMESDYLTPK
-143 EFEDTWKK
+143 EFEDTWQRHLKDVTRREDIQSK
-151 EVNKYARY
+151 
-159 KEATNKGFSGFLKNA
+159 SGAGAFMPLGAVMVAPTA
-174 AQSMNVTGGLYTN
+174 ASSTGDKAVDAIRMLGS
-187 IDNDTNEMDN
+187 E
-197 EGVKRFKKDA
+197 EGGKRFAKDK

-255 KGSYRNKN
+255 KGSYRDKN

-274 AYKGESEMQD
+274 AYKGEKEMQD

-300 ETYLSPT
+300 EAYLSPT

-320 IKEHQGSVKKTA
+320 IKDHQGSIKKTA

-444 YWTKAEQFGTL
+444 YWTRAEQFGTL

-522 IARGFG
+522 ITRGFG

-541 TKVGAGIQGISGALG
+541 TKVGAGIQGVSGALG
-556 IAYAYDRGAFQETL
+556 IAYAYNRGAFQETL

-579 AVVARGKN
+579 AVVTRGKN

-601 EVDKLINARAAK
+601 EVDKLINARAVK
-613 MKIEYKAQLQ
+613 MKAEYKAQLQ

-797 ADTYGTIDGLFSYL
+797 ADTYGPIDGLFSYL

-863 RAERDADENLIKNE
+863 RAERDADGNLLKNE
-877 DGTVKYRDLGK
+877 DGTIKYRNLGK

-934 FKDIEGLVAS
+934 FKAIEGLVAS

-978 AKDPASLSSVVEKN
+978 AKDPAFLSSVVEKN
-992 KKLIEKTSQLNLEEG
+992 KKLIEKASQLNLEEG

-1047 AQKLQKAADAFNKAN
+1047 AQKLQEAADAFNKAN

-1099 KMKSEIDDPSSDIKP
+1099 KMKSEIDDPSSDTKP
-1114 TDPNIII
+1114 TDPNVII

-1168 VTKVKESVEGMLT
+1168 VTEAKESAEGILT

-1224 DAQVDETTQRVTLA
+1224 DAQVDETTQRVALA

-1284 ESTVIQK
+1284 ESTVTQK

-1330 EQQREIESLEDRL
+1330 EQQREIERLEDRL

-1401 HRNAESIVAFLNE
+1401 HRNAESIAAFLNE

-1481 ADRDETWKA
+1481 ADRDEIWKT

-1595 NKKAVLSLSPQK
+1595 NKKAILSLSPQK
-1607 IGALL
+1607 IGSLL

-1629 EVQRQAEIIARY
+1629 EVQRQAEIIAKY

-1669 LKISFDEDVD
+1669 LKISLDEDID

-1687 PVENISSEDVMGS
+1687 PVENIPSEDVMGS

-1740 AHNKTKYEA
+1740 EHNKTKYEA

-1785 QAFIDQLE
+1785 QAFKDQLE
-1793 AFKKDL
+1793 AFKADL
-1799 EAKEIHIVSEGVMA
+1799 ETKGIHIVSEGVMA

-1824 NIHKLPVAGTLDLFG
+1824 NTHKLPVAGTLDLFG

-1856 HSESKLMNE
+1856 HSESKLMDE

-1922 KKTGQLK
+1922 KNTGQLK

-1980 ALTLDKSEVSK
+1980 ALTLDKSGVSK
-1991 KVETPANV
+1991 KTETPVNV
-1999 EDAVKAILEDSKNFV
+1999 EDVVKAILEDSKNFV

-2059 DHLEGLTPAHE
+2059 DHLEELAPAHE

-2081 DIETGDIT
+2081 DIETGDIA

-2152 MKSEILTVTP
+2152 MKPETLTVTP

-2256 LDAIKEGRMSID
+2256 LDAVKEGRMSID

-2282 AAHKEFMHKRLY
+2282 AAHKEFMNKRLY

-2308 LKEDKLEIN
+2308 LKEDKSEIN
-2317 KNAPKGDYANRIGVG
+2317 KNIPKGDYTNRIGVG

-2365 NIRNEQLEGVDIY
+2365 NTRNEQLEGVDIY

-2404 SSKNLSSARGQG
+2404 SSKNLISARGQG

-2428 IEKRQVRDYFES
+2428 IEKKQVRNYFES

-2470 PYKEDNNFSKG
+2470 PYKEDNNFLQREG
-2481 SKDSSESQASKDVKR
+2481 SSE
-2496 IVDDSYFR
+2496 
-2504 NPNNFESAQDK
+2504 
-2515 KIANN
+2515 
-2520 FDALRPLYDKY
+2520 
-2531 KEGSISEEEFK
+2531 
-2542 RRAGGVKNH
+2542 
-2551 VIPFFEHFYDK
+2551 
-2562 QKQLLEEINR
+2562 
-2572 EEENTPKEKKDFEEK
+2572 EKVSEEK

-2603 FNGNFAGSE
+2603 FNGNFEGSE

-2645 DTGNPNIIVD
+2645 DIGNPNIIVD
-2655 GDDVYVVSKSIEE
+2655 GDDVYVISKSIEE
-2668 QAAEAGKKD
+2668 QIEEVKEKD
-2677 TGISTIEGNQ
+2677 AGISTVERNQ
-2687 DIDTVNEKG
+2687 DIDTLNEKG

-2707 SGNAMGPYKSDP
+2707 SGNAMGPYKSDS

-2730 GNNPNDNMNQFFAWM
+2730 GRDPKDNMNQFFAWM
-2745 KAEGVNV
+2745 KAEGINV

-2816 GVIESNGKKYLIIGT
+2816 GVIESNGKKYLIIGI
-2831 VGYGSKNKNTEKLAL
+2831 VGYGDKNKNSEKLAL
-2846 YDTLWSN
+2846 YDILWSN

-2892 SYPTPGWVVRQSEVD
+2892 FYPTPGWVVRQSEVD

-2948 KFLTINIAGKSVM
+2948 KFLTINVAGKSVM

-2984 FPSPVKALMHTEMR
+2984 FPSPVKALMYTEMR

-3169 DKFYLNGKEITDSKT
+3169 DKFYLNGKEITDPKT

-3233 LTKEESREIIEEV
+3233 LTKEESKEIIEEV

-3272 KEEDVDLGVDDIT
+3272 KEENVDLGVDDIT

-3293 EMIQEEPSSSDTTPS
+3293 EMIQEELPSSNITPS

-3318 SPSTDSIKEEPEEK
+3318 SPLTDSIKTEPGEE
-3332 HKAEKEEKKKI
+3332 HKAEKEEKRKI

-3374 AYTRR
+3374 AYTKR
-3379 IVNLVKNKWKN
+3379 IVNLVKSKWKN
-3390 APTKPSEISAFL
+3390 TPTKPSEIAAFL

>member
-15 LRGFGDLST
+15 LRGFGDLSA
-24 EEREAFLYRNAGK
+24 EEREAFLYRNAEK

-131 LKLMESEYLTPK
+131 LKLMESDYLTPK
-143 EFEDTWKK
+143 EFEDTWQRHLKDIIRREDIQSK
-151 EVNKYARY
+151 
-159 KEATNKGFSGFLKNA
+159 SGAGAFMPLGAVMVAPTA
-174 AQSMNVTGGLYTN
+174 ASSTGDKAVDAIRMLGS
-187 IDNDTNEMDN
+187 E
-197 EGVKRFKKDA
+197 EGGKRFAKDK

-255 KGSYRNKN
+255 KGSYRDKN

-274 AYKGESEMQD
+274 AYKGEKEMQD

-300 ETYLSPT
+300 EAYLSPT

-320 IKEHQGSVKKTA
+320 IKDHQGSIKKTA

-444 YWTKAEQFGTL
+444 YWTRAEQFGTL

-541 TKVGAGIQGISGALG
+541 TKVGAGIQGVSGALG
-556 IAYAYDRGAFQETL
+556 IAYAYNRGAFQETL

-579 AVVARGKN
+579 AVVTRGKN

-592 YNTDKEYKA
+592 YNTDKKYKA
-601 EVDKLINARAAK
+601 EVDKLINARAVK
-613 MKIEYKAQLQ
+613 MKAEYKAQLQ

-755 VSQAWGGAWTNGT
+755 ISQAWGGAWTNGT

-797 ADTYGTIDGLFSYL
+797 ADTYGPIDGLFSYL

-822 TFNAATVGALGSL
+822 TFNAATVGALGSI

-863 RAERDADENLIKNE
+863 RAERDADGNLLKNE

-934 FKDIEGLVAS
+934 FKAIEGLVAS
-944 NIASENVI
+944 NIASENAI

-992 KKLIEKTSQLNLEEG
+992 KKLIEKASQLNLEEG

-1034 ANSQKALYTIAKN
+1034 ANSQKALYTISKN
-1047 AQKLQKAADAFNKAN
+1047 AQKLQEAADAFNKAN

-1091 GHWKERNG
+1091 GHWKERNE
-1099 KMKSEIDDPSSDIKP
+1099 KMKSEIDDPSSDTKP
-1114 TDPNIII
+1114 TDPNVII

-1168 VTKVKESVEGMLT
+1168 VTEAKESAEGILT

-1224 DAQVDETTQRVTLA
+1224 DAQVDETTQRVALA
-1238 EKELAEVQSKLDEAR
+1238 EKELAEVQLKLDEAR

-1284 ESTVIQK
+1284 ESTVTQK

-1321 KENRSLYSK
+1321 KENRNLYSK
-1330 EQQREIESLEDRL
+1330 EQQREIERLEDRL

-1401 HRNAESIVAFLNE
+1401 HRNAESIAAFLNE

-1595 NKKAVLSLSPQK
+1595 NKRVILSLSPQK
-1607 IGALL
+1607 IGSLL

-1624 AKYQA
+1624 TKYQA

-1669 LKISFDEDVD
+1669 LKISLDEDVD

-1687 PVENISSEDVMGS
+1687 PVENIPSEDVMGS

-1740 AHNKTKYEA
+1740 EHNKTKYEA

-1785 QAFIDQLE
+1785 QAFKDQLE
-1793 AFKKDL
+1793 AFKADL
-1799 EAKEIHIVSEGVMA
+1799 ETKGIHIVSEGVMA

-1856 HSESKLMNE
+1856 HSESKLMDE

-1922 KKTGQLK
+1922 KNTGQLK

-1991 KVETPANV
+1991 KTETPVNV
-1999 EDAVKAILEDSKNFV
+1999 EDVVKAILEDSKNFV

-2026 KKTGKIHKFAR
+2026 KKTEKIHKFAR

-2059 DHLEGLTPAHE
+2059 DHLEGLIPAHE

-2081 DIETGDIT
+2081 DIETGDIA

-2152 MKSEILTVTP
+2152 MKPETLTVTP

-2256 LDAIKEGRMSID
+2256 LDAVKEGRMSID

-2282 AAHKEFMHKRLY
+2282 ATHKEFMNKRLY
-2294 KPAETT
+2294 KPAET
-2300 TSNTEVSQ
+2300 
-2308 LKEDKLEIN
+2308 
-2317 KNAPKGDYANRIGVG
+2317 
-2332 VEFGYGASHV
+2332 
-2342 KGINIRSVDH
+2342 
-2352 RSYSAK
+2352 
-2358 GSKDSEG
+2358 
-2365 NIRNEQLEGVDIY
+2365 
-2378 DYDPETVQYKALHK
+2378 
-2392 TEHLPES
+2392 
-2399 SLIVY
+2399 
-2404 SSKNLSSARGQG
+2404 
-2416 GITIGTW
+2416 
-2423 RKLTA
+2423 
-2428 IEKRQVRDYFES
+2428 IE
-2440 DYFNNLM
+2440 
-2447 NTDSNWVLTAAKDID
+2447 
-2462 SIMMEGEL
+2462 
-2470 PYKEDNNFSKG
+2470 
-2481 SKDSSESQASKDVKR
+2481 KDSSESQASKDVKR

-2542 RRAGGVKNH
+2542 RRAGSVKNH

-2562 QKQLLEEINR
+2562 QEQLLEEINR
-2572 EEENTPKEKKDFEEK
+2572 KEENTPEEKKPEEK

-2632 QKAREAEFVAEGV
+2632 QKAREAGFVAEGV

-2655 GDDVYVVSKSIEE
+2655 GDDVYVISKSIEE
-2668 QAAEAGKKD
+2668 QIEEVKEKD
-2677 TGISTIEGNQ
+2677 AGISTVERNQ
-2687 DIDTVNEKG
+2687 DIDTLNEKG

-2707 SGNAMGPYKSDP
+2707 SGNAMDPYKSDP

-2730 GNNPNDNMNQFFAWM
+2730 GRDPKDNMNQFFAWM

-2831 VGYGSKNKNTEKLAL
+2831 VGYGDKNKNAEKLAL
-2846 YDTLWSN
+2846 YDILWSN

-2915 ISELLY
+2915 INELLY
-2921 KNGKINEDRN
+2921 KNGKINENRN

-3038 DFIITRKTRNEISLI
+3038 DFIITRKTRNEVSLI

-3128 GEILKPSD
+3128 GEMLKPSD

-3169 DKFYLNGKEITDSKT
+3169 DKFYLNGKEIIDPKT

-3233 LTKEESREIIEEV
+3233 LTKEESKEIIEEV

-3272 KEEDVDLGVDDIT
+3272 KEENVDLGVDDIT

-3293 EMIQEEPSSSDTTPS
+3293 EMIQEEPSSSNTTPS
-3308 VPGEESLSSI
+3308 VPGEESPSSI
-3318 SPSTDSIKEEPEEK
+3318 SPSTDSIKEEPEEE
-3332 HKAEKEEKKKI
+3332 HKAEKEEKRKI

-3374 AYTRR
+3374 AYTKR
-3379 IVNLVKNKWKN
+3379 IVNLVKSKWKN
-3390 APTKPSEISAFL
+3390 TPTKPSEIAAFL

>member
-1 MAGIG
+1 MPIVI
-6 RPGLKGLRG
+6 PHGLKGLDG
-15 LRGFGDLST
+15 LNSLKPEEQNAFISTISDQLGHSGNFRQREQRANIIYMNQRFIDTFGRDAFNKMNDGS
-24 EEREAFLYRNAGK
+24 EESFKLRNNYLK
-37 LSKYGDNPM
+37 
-46 RYGIAAEKLYNNQ
+46 EQ
-59 KFIERFGLDK
+59 
-69 FNQLSNGTQEAYDY
+69 T
-83 RNELFRT
+83 
-90 DVINEVGQEWGNPF
+90 INKIGQEWGNPF

-131 LKLMESEYLTPK
+131 LKLMESDYLTPK
-143 EFEDTWKK
+143 EFEDTWQRHLKDVTRREDIQSK
-151 EVNKYARY
+151 SGAGAFMPLGAVMAAPTAAS
-159 KEATNKGFSGFLKNA
+159 ATGDKTVDAIRML
-174 AQSMNVTGGLYTN
+174 GG
-187 IDNDTNEMDN
+187 E
-197 EGVKRFKKDA
+197 EGGKRFAKDK

-221 NTTSKLSDA
+221 NTTSKLSNE

-243 NQIKSAFYKEIK
+243 NQIKKAFYREIK
-255 KGSYRNKN
+255 KGSYKDKN

-332 LFAKDVAI
+332 SFAKDVAI
-340 ASMSYTADKING
+340 STMSYTADKING

-391 RDGNL
+391 RNGEL
-396 FYREGNG
+396 FYRDGNG
-403 KIHSVFR
+403 KFHSVFR
-410 KQVDRTTLHNMGKNQ
+410 KQIDRTTLHNMGKNQ

-433 FGVDWMTLNPQ
+433 FGTDWMTLNPQ
-444 YWTKAEQFGTL
+444 YWTRAEQFGTL
-455 DANEQKQYEKIG
+455 DADEQKQYEKIG

-500 QLIPFGVGSVGKAL
+500 QLIPFGVGTVGKAL

-522 IARGFG
+522 LARGFG

-541 TKVGAGIQGISGALG
+541 TKVGAGIQGVSGALG

-579 AVVARGKN
+579 AVVTRGRN
-587 EIYDK
+587 EIYDR

-601 EVDKLINARAAK
+601 EVDKLINARAVK
-613 MKIEYKAQLQ
+613 MKAEYKAQLQ
-623 KDGGK
+623 KDGGN

-651 LLQNRIQEIKSSKDY
+651 LLQNRIQELKSSKDY

-699 HRKFLYSNPTGVA
+699 HRKFLYSNPTGVT
-712 KKLSSTLKGLKE
+712 KKISSTLKGLKE
-724 ITTKDGRLRLAA
+724 ITTKDGRLRLAT

-755 VSQAWGGAWTNGT
+755 ASQAWGGAWTNGT

-797 ADTYGTIDGLFSYL
+797 ADTYGPVDGLFSYL

-863 RAERDADENLIKNE
+863 RAERDADGKLLKNE

-900 QNGVLNTYYGKKQAE
+900 QNGVLNTYYGNKQAE
-915 RDLQNHADYVN
+915 RDLQSHADYLN

-934 FKDIEGLVAS
+934 FKAIEALVAS
-944 NIASENVI
+944 NIASENAI
-952 NAGDAKTIQFIKALH
+952 NAGDAKTIQFIKAIH

-978 AKDPASLSSVVEKN
+978 SKDPASISSVIEKN
-992 KKLIEKTSQLNLEEG
+992 KRLIEKASQLNLEEG
-1007 KNPFSEEEIKQ
+1007 KNPFSEEELKQ

-1023 YSSNPGIEQND
+1023 YSANPGIEQTE

-1047 AQKLQKAADAFNKAN
+1047 AQKLQEAADAFNKAN

-1091 GHWKERNG
+1091 GHWRERNE
-1099 KMKSEIDDPSSDIKP
+1099 KMKSEIDDPSSDTKP
-1114 TDPNIII
+1114 TDPNVII

-1129 AQTLISVYDKQRA
+1129 AQTLIPVYDKQRT
-1142 ELNKQLSEQKEKTKK
+1142 ELHKELSEQEEKTKK

-1168 VTKVKESVEGMLT
+1168 VNEAKESAEGMLT

-1216 QSLKTSIE
+1216 QSLQTSIN
-1224 DAQVDETTQRVTLA
+1224 DAQVEENTQRTALA
-1238 EKELAEVQSKLDEAR
+1238 EKSLQEAQSKLEEAQ
-1253 NKRAS
+1253 KKKAG
-1258 WIDEAGK
+1258 WIDETGK

-1284 ESTVIQK
+1284 EETVNQR
-1291 KEELERS
+1291 KEDLERS

-1308 FSLDPVTRARMMA
+1308 FSLDPVTRARMME
-1321 KENRSLYSK
+1321 KENRDLYSK
-1330 EQQREIESLEDRL
+1330 EQQREIERLEERL
-1343 LMRDADALQKI
+1343 LMRDPDALQKI

-1401 HRNAESIVAFLNE
+1401 RRNAESIAAFLNE
-1414 YDDAMKNHSDID
+1414 YDEAMKTHSDIG
-1426 EETKNH
+1426 EEAKNY
-1432 FVFRTLRKIAP
+1432 FAFRTLRKIAP

-1459 HQVKMAKEWGK
+1459 HQVEMAKEWGK

-1481 ADRDETWKA
+1481 ADRDETWKT
-1490 NLRKNMDIVVEAAN
+1490 NLRKNMDVVVESAN
-1504 NKEGILSNLEQVVDD
+1504 NKEGILSNLEKVVDD

-1547 LENRKDRREREEA
+1547 IENRKDRREREEA
-1560 ARKKREEIKEKLD
+1560 ARKKKEEIKEKLD

-1582 KAEERKKETKHTL
+1582 KAEERKRETKHTL
-1595 NKKAVLSLSPQK
+1595 NKKAILSLSPQK
-1607 IGALL
+1607 LGTLL
-1612 GISDTETIKKDM
+1612 GISDTEAIKKDM
-1624 AKYQA
+1624 SKYQA
-1629 EVQRQAEIIARY
+1629 EAQRQAEIIARY

-1669 LKISFDEDVD
+1669 LKISLDEDVN

-1687 PVENISSEDVMGS
+1687 PVENVPSEDVMGS
-1700 MPFSTMRMDAEVS
+1700 MPFHKMQMDAEVS

-1726 TVEEVKRAIAELRT
+1726 TVEEVRRAIAELRT
-1740 AHNKTKYEA
+1740 EHNKTKYEA

-1785 QAFIDQLE
+1785 EAFKDQLE

-1799 EAKEIHIVSEGVMA
+1799 EAKGIHIVSEGVMA

-1824 NIHKLPVAGTLDLFG
+1824 NTHELPVAGTLDLFG

-1856 HSESKLMNE
+1856 HTEAKLQNE

-1914 TGPVYSVD
+1914 TGPTYSVD
-1922 KKTGQLK
+1922 KQTGQLK
-1929 MQDTDGKTTDFIQ
+1929 MKNADGKTTDFIQ
-1942 GNKEN
+1942 DNKEN
-1947 FQLRSTKV
+1947 FQLRSAKV

-1966 NIGWDNLTSVDQDT
+1966 HIGWDNLTSADQDT
-1980 ALTLDKSEVSK
+1980 ALTLDKSETSK
-1991 KVETPANV
+1991 KTEAPANA
-1999 EDAVKAILEDSKNFV
+1999 EEAIKTILEDSKNFI

-2026 KKTGKIHKFAR
+2026 KKTGKTHKFAR

-2059 DHLEGLTPAHE
+2059 DHLEGLAPAHE

-2081 DIETGDIT
+2081 DVEKGDVA

-2094 ESPGVWKVDILL
+2094 EAPGVWKVDILL

-2121 YGTTENPKKG
+2121 HGTTENPKKG

-2152 MKSEILTVTP
+2152 MKPETLTITP
-2162 EEYESS
+2162 DEYE
-2168 NSTKRRTIQ
+2168 NRGSTKRRTIS

-2184 LVPGEFAG
+2184 LNSGEYVGSIIA
-2192 NVRSNDP
+2192 NNP
-2199 KGNSTDLTH
+2199 KGEGSQLTH
-2208 LQAEVI
+2208 AQAEVI
-2214 RKQVKNVLKDPN
+2214 RRGVRKVLEDPN
-2226 ATIQRLH
+2226 ATVQRLH
-2233 AAIVSTERKTSANA
+2233 DAIVSAGRKTSANS
-2247 NFLHYMYKA
+2247 NFLSYFYKA
-2256 LDAIKEGRMSID
+2256 FDALKKGEMSID
-2268 EVMGLLEYHLDVDD
+2268 EVMGFLEYHLYVDD
-2282 AAHKEFMHKRLY
+2282 ATHKEFL
-2294 KPAETT
+2294 
-2300 TSNTEVSQ
+2300 
-2308 LKEDKLEIN
+2308 DKGLHE
-2317 KNAPKGDYANRIGVG
+2317 
-2332 VEFGYGASHV
+2332 
-2342 KGINIRSVDH
+2342 
-2352 RSYSAK
+2352 SAK
-2358 GSKDSEG
+2358 D
-2365 NIRNEQLEGVDIY
+2365 
-2378 DYDPETVQYKALHK
+2378 A
-2392 TEHLPES
+2392 
-2399 SLIVY
+2399 
-2404 SSKNLSSARGQG
+2404 
-2416 GITIGTW
+2416 
-2423 RKLTA
+2423 
-2428 IEKRQVRDYFES
+2428 
-2440 DYFNNLM
+2440 
-2447 NTDSNWVLTAAKDID
+2447 NT
-2462 SIMMEGEL
+2462 G
-2470 PYKEDNNFSKG
+2470 
-2481 SKDSSESQASKDVKR
+2481 
-2496 IVDDSYFR
+2496 
-2504 NPNNFESAQDK
+2504 
-2515 KIANN
+2515 
-2520 FDALRPLYDKY
+2520 
-2531 KEGSISEEEFK
+2531 
-2542 RRAGGVKNH
+2542 
-2551 VIPFFEHFYDK
+2551 
-2562 QKQLLEEINR
+2562 
-2572 EEENTPKEKKDFEEK
+2572 

-2645 DTGNPNIIVD
+2645 DTENPNIIVE
-2655 GDDVYVVSKSIEE
+2655 GDDVYAVSESIEGQFE
-2668 QAAEAGKKD
+2668 EVKEKD
-2677 TGISTIEGNQ
+2677 TEISTVERNQ
-2687 DIDTVNEKG
+2687 DIDTLNEKG

-2707 SGNAMGPYKSDP
+2707 SGMAMGPYKSDP
-2719 LVRSGILERKV
+2719 LIESGILERKV
-2730 GNNPNDNMNQFFAWM
+2730 GRNPNDNMNQFFAWM
-2745 KAEGVNV
+2745 KAKGIKV
-2752 QNIIDHELS
+2752 QNIIDHELA

-2779 KNNATNDRAMQTFLM
+2779 KNNATNDRAMNTFLM
-2794 LVLDYDDNINKYI
+2794 LVLDYDDNINKHI

-2831 VGYGSKNKNTEKLAL
+2831 VGYGDKKKNAEKLAL
-2846 YDTLWSN
+2846 YDILWSN
-2853 NPNTGNGYGLM
+2853 NPHTGNGYGLM
-2864 KLARAKFFESHPNER
+2864 KLARAKFFNSHPNER

-2915 ISELLY
+2915 INDLLY

-2943 IQEYS
+2943 IQEYN
-2948 KFLTINIAGKSVM
+2948 KFLTVNTSGKSVM
-2961 SPKEPVANA
+2961 SPKEPIANA

-2984 FPSPVKALMHTEMR
+2984 FPSPVKALMYTEMR

-3003 NRVDALLQ
+3003 DRVDTLLQ
-3011 EVTALDYETRMKA
+3011 EVTALDYKTRMKA

-3032 YFNPDG
+3032 YFDPNG
-3038 DFIITRKTRNEISLI
+3038 DFILTRKTRNEISLT
-3053 HNGKILK
+3053 HDGKPFK
-3060 SFILDSNFDRMQFL
+3060 TFVLDSNFNRAQFI
-3074 EAFQKMNPRVNVT
+3074 EAIQEMNPRVNVT

-3101 EAGALMTD
+3101 EAGALRTD

-3115 AGSSYSIYGLNSR
+3115 AGSSYSIYGLNSH
-3128 GEILKPSD
+3128 GEMLKPSD
-3136 PVTIIPDSNGTS
+3136 SASVVPDSAGRS

-3169 DKFYLNGKEITDSKT
+3169 DKFYLNGKEVTDSKI

-3199 VPIVDKGVWDYYVLS
+3199 VPIVDKGVWDYYALS

-3233 LTKEESREIIEEV
+3233 LSKEEAKGIIEEV

-3272 KEEDVDLGVDDIT
+3272 KEENVDLGLDDT
-3285 FKIDPETG
+3285 NLKIDPETG

-3308 VPGEESLSSI
+3308 VPVEEDSS
-3318 SPSTDSIKEEPEEK
+3318 STTPSTDSTKTEPVEDHKTKEEAGERSSIR
-3332 HKAEKEEKKKI
+3332 HKSLEGNPGE
-3343 RDSAKH
+3343 H
-3349 ESFESISENT
+3349 N
-3359 HTGATQKFTDLIRNK
+3359 TGATQKFTDLLRNK
-3374 AYTRR
+3374 TYTKR
-3379 IVNLVKNKWKN
+3379 IITLVRSKWKD
-3390 APTKPSEISAFL
+3390 APTKPSEMATFL

>member
-15 LRGFGDLST
+15 LRGFGDLSA
-24 EEREAFLYRNAGK
+24 EEREAFLYRNAEK

-131 LKLMESEYLTPK
+131 LKLMESDYLTPK
-143 EFEDTWKK
+143 EFEDTWQRHLKDITRREDIQSK
-151 EVNKYARY
+151 
-159 KEATNKGFSGFLKNA
+159 SGAGAFMPLGAVMVAPTA
-174 AQSMNVTGGLYTN
+174 ASSTGDKAVDAIRMLGS
-187 IDNDTNEMDN
+187 E
-197 EGVKRFKKDA
+197 EGGKRFAKDK

-255 KGSYRNKN
+255 KGSYRDKN

-274 AYKGESEMQD
+274 AYKGEKEMQD

-300 ETYLSPT
+300 EAYLSPT

-320 IKEHQGSVKKTA
+320 IKDHQGSIKKTA

-444 YWTKAEQFGTL
+444 YWTRAEQFGTL

-541 TKVGAGIQGISGALG
+541 TKVGAGIQGVSGALG
-556 IAYAYDRGAFQETL
+556 IAYAYNRGAFQETL

-579 AVVARGKN
+579 AVVTRGKN

-601 EVDKLINARAAK
+601 EVDKLINARAVK
-613 MKIEYKAQLQ
+613 MKAEYKAQLQ

-672 AINGA
+672 AINRA

-755 VSQAWGGAWTNGT
+755 ISQAWGGAWTNGT

-797 ADTYGTIDGLFSYL
+797 ADTYGPIDGLFSYL

-822 TFNAATVGALGSL
+822 TFNAATIGALGSL

-863 RAERDADENLIKNE
+863 RAERDADGNLLKNE

-934 FKDIEGLVAS
+934 FKAIEGLVAS
-944 NIASENVI
+944 NIASENAI

-992 KKLIEKTSQLNLEEG
+992 KKLIEKASQLNLEEG

-1047 AQKLQKAADAFNKAN
+1047 AQKLQEATDAFNKAN

-1099 KMKSEIDDPSSDIKP
+1099 KMKSEIDDPSSDTKP
-1114 TDPNIII
+1114 TDPNVII

-1168 VTKVKESVEGMLT
+1168 VTEAKESAEGILT

-1224 DAQVDETTQRVTLA
+1224 DAQVDETTQRVALA

-1321 KENRSLYSK
+1321 KENRNLYSK
-1330 EQQREIESLEDRL
+1330 EQQREIERLEDRL

-1401 HRNAESIVAFLNE
+1401 HRNAESIAAFLNE

-1595 NKKAVLSLSPQK
+1595 NKKVILSLGPQK
-1607 IGALL
+1607 IGSLL

-1624 AKYQA
+1624 TKYQA

-1669 LKISFDEDVD
+1669 LKISLDEDVD

-1687 PVENISSEDVMGS
+1687 PVENIPSEDVMGS

-1740 AHNKTKYEA
+1740 EHNKTKYEA

-1785 QAFIDQLE
+1785 QAFKDQLE
-1793 AFKKDL
+1793 AFKADL
-1799 EAKEIHIVSEGVMA
+1799 ETKRIHIVSEGVMA

-1824 NIHKLPVAGTLDLFG
+1824 NTHKLPVAGTLDLFG

-1922 KKTGQLK
+1922 KNTGQLK

-1942 GNKEN
+1942 DNKEN

-1991 KVETPANV
+1991 KTETPINV
-1999 EDAVKAILEDSKNFV
+1999 EDVVKAILEDSKNFV

-2059 DHLEGLTPAHE
+2059 DHLEELAPAHE

-2081 DIETGDIT
+2081 DIETGDIA

-2094 ESPGVWKVDILL
+2094 ENPGVWKVDILL

-2152 MKSEILTVTP
+2152 MKSEILTITP
-2162 EEYESS
+2162 EEYEVS
-2168 NSTKRRTIQ
+2168 
-2177 ESFKEIG
+2177 
-2184 LVPGEFAG
+2184 
-2192 NVRSNDP
+2192 
-2199 KGNSTDLTH
+2199 
-2208 LQAEVI
+2208 
-2214 RKQVKNVLKDPN
+2214 LK
-2226 ATIQRLH
+2226 
-2233 AAIVSTERKTSANA
+2233 
-2247 NFLHYMYKA
+2247 
-2256 LDAIKEGRMSID
+2256 
-2268 EVMGLLEYHLDVDD
+2268 
-2282 AAHKEFMHKRLY
+2282 
-2294 KPAETT
+2294 
-2300 TSNTEVSQ
+2300 
-2308 LKEDKLEIN
+2308 
-2317 KNAPKGDYANRIGVG
+2317 
-2332 VEFGYGASHV
+2332 
-2342 KGINIRSVDH
+2342 
-2352 RSYSAK
+2352 
-2358 GSKDSEG
+2358 
-2365 NIRNEQLEGVDIY
+2365 
-2378 DYDPETVQYKALHK
+2378 
-2392 TEHLPES
+2392 
-2399 SLIVY
+2399 
-2404 SSKNLSSARGQG
+2404 
-2416 GITIGTW
+2416 
-2423 RKLTA
+2423 
-2428 IEKRQVRDYFES
+2428 
-2440 DYFNNLM
+2440 
-2447 NTDSNWVLTAAKDID
+2447 
-2462 SIMMEGEL
+2462 
-2470 PYKEDNNFSKG
+2470 
-2481 SKDSSESQASKDVKR
+2481 KDSSESQVSKDVKR

-2562 QKQLLEEINR
+2562 QEQLLEEINR
-2572 EEENTPKEKKDFEEK
+2572 KEENTPEEKKSEEK

-2594 MEKKDGEWY
+2594 IEKKDGEWY

-2612 ETTQVKM
+2612 EITQVKM
-2619 KDNFSI
+2619 KNNFSI

-2655 GDDVYVVSKSIEE
+2655 GDDVYVISKSIEE
-2668 QAAEAGKKD
+2668 QIEEVKEKD
-2677 TGISTIEGNQ
+2677 AGISIVEGNQ
-2687 DIDTVNEKG
+2687 DIDTLNEKG

-2707 SGNAMGPYKSDP
+2707 SGNAMGSYKSDP
-2719 LVRSGILERKV
+2719 LIRSGILERKV

-2761 QILAVTPNAKVK
+2761 QILTVTPNAKVK

-2794 LVLDYDDNINKYI
+2794 LVLDYDDNINKHI

-2831 VGYGSKNKNTEKLAL
+2831 VGYGDKNKNAEKLAL
-2846 YDTLWSN
+2846 YDILWSN

-2984 FPSPVKALMHTEMR
+2984 FPSPVKALMYTEMR

-3074 EAFQKMNPRVNVT
+3074 ETFQKMNPRVNVT

-3128 GEILKPSD
+3128 GEMLKPSD

-3169 DKFYLNGKEITDSKT
+3169 DKFYLNGKEITDPKT

-3233 LTKEESREIIEEV
+3233 LTKEESKEIIEEV

-3272 KEEDVDLGVDDIT
+3272 KEENVDLGVDDIT

-3293 EMIQEEPSSSDTTPS
+3293 EMIQEEPSSSNTTPS
-3308 VPGEESLSSI
+3308 VPGEESPSSI
-3318 SPSTDSIKEEPEEK
+3318 SPSTDSIKEEPEEE
-3332 HKAEKEEKKKI
+3332 HKAEKEEKRKI

-3349 ESFESISENT
+3349 ESFESISKNT

-3374 AYTRR
+3374 AYTKR
-3379 IVNLVKNKWKN
+3379 IVNLVKSKWKN
-3390 APTKPSEISAFL
+3390 TPTKPSEIAAFL

>member
-15 LRGFGDLST
+15 LRGFGDLSA
-24 EEREAFLYRNAGK
+24 EEREAFLYRNAEK

-131 LKLMESEYLTPK
+131 LKLMESDYLTPK
-143 EFEDTWKK
+143 EFEDTWQRHLKDITRREDIQSK
-151 EVNKYARY
+151 
-159 KEATNKGFSGFLKNA
+159 SGAGAFMPLGAVMVAPTA
-174 AQSMNVTGGLYTN
+174 ASSTGDKAVDAIRMLGS
-187 IDNDTNEMDN
+187 E
-197 EGVKRFKKDA
+197 EGGKRFAKDK

-255 KGSYRNKN
+255 KGSYRDKN

-274 AYKGESEMQD
+274 AYKGEKEMQD

-300 ETYLSPT
+300 EAYLSPT

-320 IKEHQGSVKKTA
+320 IKDHQGSIKKTA

-444 YWTKAEQFGTL
+444 YWTRAEQFGTL

-541 TKVGAGIQGISGALG
+541 TKVGAGIQGVSGALG
-556 IAYAYDRGAFQETL
+556 IAYAYNRGAFQETL

-579 AVVARGKN
+579 AVVTRGKN

-601 EVDKLINARAAK
+601 EVDKLINARAVK
-613 MKIEYKAQLQ
+613 MKAEYKAQLQ

-672 AINGA
+672 AINRA

-755 VSQAWGGAWTNGT
+755 ISQAWGGAWTNGT

-797 ADTYGTIDGLFSYL
+797 ADTYGPIDGLFSYL

-822 TFNAATVGALGSL
+822 TFNAATIGALGSL

-863 RAERDADENLIKNE
+863 RAERDADGNLLKNE

-934 FKDIEGLVAS
+934 FKAIEGLVAS
-944 NIASENVI
+944 NIASENAI

-992 KKLIEKTSQLNLEEG
+992 KKLIEKASQLNLEEG

-1047 AQKLQKAADAFNKAN
+1047 AQKLQEATDAFNKAN

-1099 KMKSEIDDPSSDIKP
+1099 KMKSEIDDPSSDTKP
-1114 TDPNIII
+1114 TDPNVII

-1168 VTKVKESVEGMLT
+1168 VTEAKESAEGILT

-1224 DAQVDETTQRVTLA
+1224 DAQVDETTQRVALA

-1321 KENRSLYSK
+1321 KENRNLYSK
-1330 EQQREIESLEDRL
+1330 EQQREIERLEDRL

-1401 HRNAESIVAFLNE
+1401 HRNAESIAAFLNE

-1595 NKKAVLSLSPQK
+1595 NKKVILSLGPQK
-1607 IGALL
+1607 IGSLL

-1624 AKYQA
+1624 TKYQA

-1669 LKISFDEDVD
+1669 LKISLDEDVD

-1687 PVENISSEDVMGS
+1687 PVENIPSEDVMGS

-1740 AHNKTKYEA
+1740 EHNKTKYEA

-1785 QAFIDQLE
+1785 QAFKDQLE
-1793 AFKKDL
+1793 AFKADL
-1799 EAKEIHIVSEGVMA
+1799 ETKRIHIVSEGVMA

-1824 NIHKLPVAGTLDLFG
+1824 NTHKLPVAGTLDLFG

-1922 KKTGQLK
+1922 KNTGQLK

-1942 GNKEN
+1942 DNKEN

-1991 KVETPANV
+1991 KTETPINV
-1999 EDAVKAILEDSKNFV
+1999 EDVVKAILEDSKNFV

-2059 DHLEGLTPAHE
+2059 DHLEELAPAHE

-2081 DIETGDIT
+2081 DIETGDIA

-2094 ESPGVWKVDILL
+2094 ENPGVWKVDILL

-2152 MKSEILTVTP
+2152 MKSETLTITP
-2162 EEYESS
+2162 EEYEVS
-2168 NSTKRRTIQ
+2168 
-2177 ESFKEIG
+2177 
-2184 LVPGEFAG
+2184 
-2192 NVRSNDP
+2192 
-2199 KGNSTDLTH
+2199 
-2208 LQAEVI
+2208 
-2214 RKQVKNVLKDPN
+2214 LK
-2226 ATIQRLH
+2226 
-2233 AAIVSTERKTSANA
+2233 
-2247 NFLHYMYKA
+2247 
-2256 LDAIKEGRMSID
+2256 
-2268 EVMGLLEYHLDVDD
+2268 
-2282 AAHKEFMHKRLY
+2282 
-2294 KPAETT
+2294 
-2300 TSNTEVSQ
+2300 
-2308 LKEDKLEIN
+2308 
-2317 KNAPKGDYANRIGVG
+2317 
-2332 VEFGYGASHV
+2332 
-2342 KGINIRSVDH
+2342 
-2352 RSYSAK
+2352 
-2358 GSKDSEG
+2358 
-2365 NIRNEQLEGVDIY
+2365 
-2378 DYDPETVQYKALHK
+2378 
-2392 TEHLPES
+2392 
-2399 SLIVY
+2399 
-2404 SSKNLSSARGQG
+2404 
-2416 GITIGTW
+2416 
-2423 RKLTA
+2423 
-2428 IEKRQVRDYFES
+2428 
-2440 DYFNNLM
+2440 
-2447 NTDSNWVLTAAKDID
+2447 
-2462 SIMMEGEL
+2462 
-2470 PYKEDNNFSKG
+2470 
-2481 SKDSSESQASKDVKR
+2481 KDSSESQVSKDVKR

-2562 QKQLLEEINR
+2562 QEQLLEEINR
-2572 EEENTPKEKKDFEEK
+2572 KEENTPEEKKSEEK

-2594 MEKKDGEWY
+2594 IEKKDGEWY

-2612 ETTQVKM
+2612 EITQVKM
-2619 KDNFSI
+2619 KNNFSI

-2655 GDDVYVVSKSIEE
+2655 GDDVYVISKSIEE
-2668 QAAEAGKKD
+2668 QIEEVKEKD
-2677 TGISTIEGNQ
+2677 AGISTVERNQ
-2687 DIDTVNEKG
+2687 DIDTLNEKG

-2707 SGNAMGPYKSDP
+2707 SGNAMGSYKSDP
-2719 LVRSGILERKV
+2719 LIRSGILERKV

-2761 QILAVTPNAKVK
+2761 QILTVTPNAKVK

-2794 LVLDYDDNINKYI
+2794 LVLDYDDNINKHI

-2831 VGYGSKNKNTEKLAL
+2831 VGYGDKNKNAEKLAL
-2846 YDTLWSN
+2846 YDILWSN

-2984 FPSPVKALMHTEMR
+2984 FPSPVKALMYTEMR

-3074 EAFQKMNPRVNVT
+3074 ETFQKMNPRVNVT

-3128 GEILKPSD
+3128 GEMLKPSD

-3169 DKFYLNGKEITDSKT
+3169 DKFYLNGKEITDPKT

-3233 LTKEESREIIEEV
+3233 LTKEESKEIIEEV

-3272 KEEDVDLGVDDIT
+3272 KEENVDLGVDDIT

-3293 EMIQEEPSSSDTTPS
+3293 EMIQEEPSSSNTTPS
-3308 VPGEESLSSI
+3308 VPGEESPSSI
-3318 SPSTDSIKEEPEEK
+3318 SPSTDSIKEEPEEE
-3332 HKAEKEEKKKI
+3332 HKAEKEEKRKI

-3349 ESFESISENT
+3349 ESFESISKNT

-3374 AYTRR
+3374 AYTKR
-3379 IVNLVKNKWKN
+3379 IVNLVKSKWKN
-3390 APTKPSEISAFL
+3390 TPTKPSEIAAFL

>member
-1 MAGIG
+1 MVGIG

-15 LRGFGDLST
+15 LRGFGDLSA
-24 EEREAFLYRNAGK
+24 EEREAFLYRNAEK

-117 ADWERFQE
+117 ADWEKFQE

-131 LKLMESEYLTPK
+131 LKLMESDYLTPK
-143 EFEDTWKK
+143 EFEDTWQRHLKDVTRREDIQSK
-151 EVNKYARY
+151 
-159 KEATNKGFSGFLKNA
+159 SGAGAFMPLGAVMVAPTA
-174 AQSMNVTGGLYTN
+174 ASPTGDKTVDAIRMLGG
-187 IDNDTNEMDN
+187 E
-197 EGVKRFKKDA
+197 EGGKRLAKDK
-207 NQKIFDR
+207 NQKIFNR

-243 NQIKSAFYKEIK
+243 NQVKSAFYKEIK
-255 KGSYRNKN
+255 KGSYRDKN

-274 AYKGESEMQD
+274 AYKGESEMRD

-300 ETYLSPT
+300 EAYLSPT

-320 IKEHQGSVKKTA
+320 IKDHQGSIKKTT

-340 ASMSYTADKING
+340 SSMSYTADKING

-359 SADKADPKGKPI
+359 SADKADPQGKPI

-410 KQVDRTTLHNMGKNQ
+410 KQVDRTTLYNMGINQ

-444 YWTKAEQFGTL
+444 YWTRAEQFGTL

-494 IADMAA
+494 IADMAS
-500 QLIPFGVGSVGKAL
+500 QLIPFGIGTVGKTL

-541 TKVGAGIQGISGALG
+541 TKVGAGIQGVSGALG

-579 AVVARGKN
+579 AVVTRGKN

-601 EVDKLINARAAK
+601 EVDKLINARAVK
-613 MKIEYKAQLQ
+613 MKSEYKAQLQ

-635 LDKMLHSKAQ
+635 LDKRLHSKAQ

-699 HRKFLYSNPTGVA
+699 HRKFLYSNPTGVT

-724 ITTKDGRLRLAA
+724 ITTKDGKLRLAT

-755 VSQAWGGAWTNGT
+755 ISQAWGGAWTNGT

-797 ADTYGTIDGLFSYL
+797 ADTYGPVDGLFSYL

-822 TFNAATVGALGSL
+822 TLNAATVGALGSL

-863 RAERDADENLIKNE
+863 RAERDADGKPLKNE

-900 QNGVLNTYYGKKQAE
+900 QNGVLNTYYGNKQAE

-926 NILDSYND
+926 NILDGYND
-934 FKDIEGLVAS
+934 FKAIEGLVAS
-944 NIASENVI
+944 NIASENAI

-967 AINALRSLGNN
+967 AINALQSLANN
-978 AKDPASLSSVVEKN
+978 SKDPASLSTIVEKN
-992 KKLIEKTSQLNLEEG
+992 KKLIEKASQLNLEEG

-1047 AQKLQKAADAFNKAN
+1047 AQKLQEAADAFNKAN

-1091 GHWKERNG
+1091 GHWKERNE
-1099 KMKSEIDDPSSDIKP
+1099 KMKSEIDDPSSDTKP
-1114 TDPNIII
+1114 TDPNVII

-1129 AQTLISVYDKQRA
+1129 AQTLIPVYDNQRA
-1142 ELNKQLSEQKEKTKK
+1142 ELNRQLSEQKEKTKK

-1168 VTKVKESVEGMLT
+1168 VTEAKESAEGMLT

-1224 DAQVDETTQRVTLA
+1224 DAQVDETTQRVALA
-1238 EKELAEVQSKLDEAR
+1238 EKELAEAQSKLDEAR

-1258 WIDEAGK
+1258 WVDEAGK
-1265 AKKRHGKQV
+1265 AKKRHGKQI

-1284 ESTVIQK
+1284 ESAVTQR

-1321 KENRSLYSK
+1321 KENRNLYSK
-1330 EQQREIESLEDRL
+1330 EQQREIERLEDRL

-1401 HRNAESIVAFLNE
+1401 HRNAESIAAFLNE
-1414 YDDAMKNHSDID
+1414 YDDAMKNHSDIG

-1432 FVFRTLRKIAP
+1432 FAFRTLRKIAP

-1459 HQVKMAKEWGK
+1459 HQVEMAKEWGK

-1490 NLRKNMDIVVEAAN
+1490 NLRKNMDIVVESAN
-1504 NKEGILSNLEQVVDD
+1504 NKEDILSNLEQVVDD

-1547 LENRKDRREREEA
+1547 LENRKDRKEREEA
-1560 ARKKREEIKEKLD
+1560 ERKKREEIKEKLD

-1582 KAEERKKETKHTL
+1582 KAEDRKREIKHTL
-1595 NKKAVLSLSPQK
+1595 HKKAVLSLSPQK

-1612 GISDTETIKKDM
+1612 GVSDTETIKKDM

-1629 EVQRQAEIIARY
+1629 EVQRQATIIARY

-1669 LKISFDEDVD
+1669 LKISLDEDVD

-1687 PVENISSEDVMGS
+1687 PVENIPSEDVMGS
-1700 MPFSTMRMDAEVS
+1700 MPFSTMQMDAEVS

-1740 AHNKTKYEA
+1740 EHNKTKYEA

-1771 KLKDHYPNITDEVL
+1771 KLKEHYPNITDEVL
-1785 QAFIDQLE
+1785 QAFKDQLE
-1793 AFKKDL
+1793 AFKTDL
-1799 EAKEIHIVSEGVMA
+1799 EAKGIHIVSEGVMA

-1824 NIHKLPVAGTLDLFG
+1824 NTHKLPVAGTLDLFG

-1856 HSESKLMNE
+1856 HSESKLMDE

-1942 GNKEN
+1942 DNKEN
-1947 FQLRSTKV
+1947 FQLRSTKI

-1991 KVETPANV
+1991 KAETPVNV
-1999 EDAVKAILEDSKNFV
+1999 EDAVKAVLEDSKNFI

-2026 KKTGKIHKFAR
+2026 KKTGKTHKFAR

-2059 DHLEGLTPAHE
+2059 DHLEGLAPAHE

-2081 DIETGDIT
+2081 DVETGDIT

-2152 MKSEILTVTP
+2152 MKPETLTVAP
-2162 EEYESS
+2162 EEYEVS
-2168 NSTKRRTIQ
+2168 
-2177 ESFKEIG
+2177 
-2184 LVPGEFAG
+2184 
-2192 NVRSNDP
+2192 
-2199 KGNSTDLTH
+2199 
-2208 LQAEVI
+2208 
-2214 RKQVKNVLKDPN
+2214 LK
-2226 ATIQRLH
+2226 
-2233 AAIVSTERKTSANA
+2233 
-2247 NFLHYMYKA
+2247 
-2256 LDAIKEGRMSID
+2256 
-2268 EVMGLLEYHLDVDD
+2268 
-2282 AAHKEFMHKRLY
+2282 
-2294 KPAETT
+2294 
-2300 TSNTEVSQ
+2300 
-2308 LKEDKLEIN
+2308 
-2317 KNAPKGDYANRIGVG
+2317 
-2332 VEFGYGASHV
+2332 
-2342 KGINIRSVDH
+2342 
-2352 RSYSAK
+2352 
-2358 GSKDSEG
+2358 
-2365 NIRNEQLEGVDIY
+2365 
-2378 DYDPETVQYKALHK
+2378 
-2392 TEHLPES
+2392 
-2399 SLIVY
+2399 
-2404 SSKNLSSARGQG
+2404 
-2416 GITIGTW
+2416 
-2423 RKLTA
+2423 
-2428 IEKRQVRDYFES
+2428 
-2440 DYFNNLM
+2440 
-2447 NTDSNWVLTAAKDID
+2447 
-2462 SIMMEGEL
+2462 
-2470 PYKEDNNFSKG
+2470 
-2481 SKDSSESQASKDVKR
+2481 KDSSESQASNNISLSDLRVRTVQGVHAPYDVFVKK
-2496 IVDDSYFR
+2496 
-2504 NPNNFESAQDK
+2504 NPVKFED
-2515 KIANN
+2515 
-2520 FDALRPLYDKY
+2520 L
-2531 KEGSISEEEFK
+2531 KEGDQFLDNVTGARYTVEKWLIHNGKRAAILKDQYGEEVFGSAEENGFIKQNIQEYGDAFDIYVPMSEKENLLKGNSKKEEEK
-2542 RRAGGVKNH
+2542 
-2551 VIPFFEHFYDK
+2551 P
-2562 QKQLLEEINR
+2562 
-2572 EEENTPKEKKDFEEK
+2572 EEK
-2587 RDFEATS
+2587 REFEATS

-2603 FNGNFAGSE
+2603 FNGNFAGSN

-2668 QAAEAGKKD
+2668 QFEEAKEKD
-2677 TGISTIEGNQ
+2677 AGISTVERNQ
-2687 DIDTVNEKG
+2687 DIATLNEKG

-2707 SGNAMGPYKSDP
+2707 SGDAMTPYKSDP
-2719 LVRSGILERKV
+2719 LIRSGILERKV
-2730 GNNPNDNMNQFFAWM
+2730 GRDPKDNMNQFFAWM

-2779 KNNATNDRAMQTFLM
+2779 KNNATNDRVMQTFLM
-2794 LVLDYDDNINKYI
+2794 LVLDYDDNINKHI

-2831 VGYGSKNKNTEKLAL
+2831 VGYGDKNKNAEKLAL
-2846 YDTLWSN
+2846 YDILWSN

-2864 KLARAKFFESHPNER
+2864 KLARAKFFNSHPNER

-2943 IQEYS
+2943 IQEYN

-3011 EVTALDYETRMKA
+3011 EVNALDYETRMKA

-3128 GEILKPSD
+3128 GEMLKPSD

-3169 DKFYLNGKEITDSKT
+3169 DKFYLNGKEITDPKT

-3233 LTKEESREIIEEV
+3233 LTKEESKEIIEEV
-3246 AKKKE
+3246 DKKKE

-3272 KEEDVDLGVDDIT
+3272 KEEKVDLGMDDIT

-3293 EMIQEEPSSSDTTPS
+3293 EMIQEEPSSSNTT
-3308 VPGEESLSSI
+3308 
-3318 SPSTDSIKEEPEEK
+3318 PSTDSIKTEPEEE
-3332 HKAEKEEKKKI
+3332 HKAEKEEKRKI

-3349 ESFESISENT
+3349 KSFESISENT

-3374 AYTRR
+3374 AYTKR
-3379 IVNLVKNKWKN
+3379 IVNLVKSKWKN
-3390 APTKPSEISAFL
+3390 APTKPSEMATFL
-3402 KSKNVEVDNIGT
+3402 KDKNVEVDNIGT

>member
-1 MAGIG
+1 MVGIG

-15 LRGFGDLST
+15 LRGFGDLSA
-24 EEREAFLYRNAGK
+24 EEREAFLYRNAEK

-117 ADWERFQE
+117 ADWEKFQE

-131 LKLMESEYLTPK
+131 LKLMESDYLTPK
-143 EFEDTWKK
+143 EFEDTWQRHLKDVTRREDIQSK
-151 EVNKYARY
+151 
-159 KEATNKGFSGFLKNA
+159 SGAGAFMPLGAVMVAPTA
-174 AQSMNVTGGLYTN
+174 ASPTGDKTVDAIRMLGG
-187 IDNDTNEMDN
+187 E
-197 EGVKRFKKDA
+197 EGGKRLAKDK
-207 NQKIFDR
+207 NQKIFNR

-243 NQIKSAFYKEIK
+243 NQVKSAFYKEIK
-255 KGSYRNKN
+255 KGSYRDKN

-300 ETYLSPT
+300 EAYLSPT

-320 IKEHQGSVKKTA
+320 IKDHQGSIKKTT

-340 ASMSYTADKING
+340 SSMSYTADKING

-359 SADKADPKGKPI
+359 SADKADPQGKPI

-444 YWTKAEQFGTL
+444 YWTRAEQFGTL

-494 IADMAA
+494 IADMAS
-500 QLIPFGVGSVGKAL
+500 QLIPFGIGTVGKNL

-528 KVLDTTGKLLTAE
+528 KVLDTTGKLLTSE
-541 TKVGAGIQGISGALG
+541 TKVGAGIQGVSGALG

-579 AVVARGKN
+579 AVVTRGKN

-601 EVDKLINARAAK
+601 EVDKLINARAVK
-613 MKIEYKAQLQ
+613 MKAEYKAQLQ

-628 KIVDEKL
+628 KIVDEKR

-699 HRKFLYSNPTGVA
+699 HRKFLYSNPTGVT

-724 ITTKDGRLRLAA
+724 ITTKDGRLRLATE
-736 DASKFLT
+736 ASKFLT

-755 VSQAWGGAWTNGT
+755 ISQAWGGAWTNGT

-797 ADTYGTIDGLFSYL
+797 ADTYGPVDGLFSYL

-822 TFNAATVGALGSL
+822 TLNAATVGALGSL

-863 RAERDADENLIKNE
+863 RAERDADGKLLKNE

-900 QNGVLNTYYGKKQAE
+900 QNGVLNTYYGNKQAE

-926 NILDSYND
+926 NILDGYND
-934 FKDIEGLVAS
+934 FKAIEGLVAS
-944 NIASENVI
+944 NIASENAI

-967 AINALRSLGNN
+967 AINALQSLANN
-978 AKDPASLSSVVEKN
+978 SKDPASLSTIVEKN
-992 KKLIEKTSQLNLEEG
+992 KKLIEKASQLNLEEG

-1047 AQKLQKAADAFNKAN
+1047 AQKLQEAADAFNKAN

-1091 GHWKERNG
+1091 GHWRERNE
-1099 KMKSEIDDPSSDIKP
+1099 KMKSEIDDPSSDTKP
-1114 TDPNIII
+1114 TDPNVII

-1129 AQTLISVYDKQRA
+1129 AQTLITVYDNQRA
-1142 ELNKQLSEQKEKTKK
+1142 ELNRQLSEQKEKTKK

-1168 VTKVKESVEGMLT
+1168 VTEAKESAEGMLT

-1224 DAQVDETTQRVTLA
+1224 DAQVDETTQRVALA
-1238 EKELAEVQSKLDEAR
+1238 EKELAEAQSKLDEAR
-1253 NKRAS
+1253 NKRAT
-1258 WIDEAGK
+1258 WVDESGK

-1284 ESTVIQK
+1284 ESAVTQR

-1321 KENRSLYSK
+1321 KENRNLYSK
-1330 EQQREIESLEDRL
+1330 EQQREIERLEDRL

-1401 HRNAESIVAFLNE
+1401 HRNAEFIAAFLNE
-1414 YDDAMKNHSDID
+1414 YDDAMKNHSDIG

-1432 FVFRTLRKIAP
+1432 FAFRTLRKIAP

-1459 HQVKMAKEWGK
+1459 HQVEMAKEWGK

-1490 NLRKNMDIVVEAAN
+1490 NLRKNMDIVVESAN
-1504 NKEGILSNLEQVVDD
+1504 NKEDILSNLEQVVDD

-1524 ASKDF
+1524 VSKDF

-1547 LENRKDRREREEA
+1547 IENRKDRREREEA
-1560 ARKKREEIKEKLD
+1560 ERKKREEIKEKLD

-1582 KAEERKKETKHTL
+1582 KAEDRKRETKHTL

-1612 GISDTETIKKDM
+1612 GVSDTETIKKDM

-1629 EVQRQAEIIARY
+1629 EVQRQATIIARY

-1669 LKISFDEDVD
+1669 LKISLDEDVD

-1687 PVENISSEDVMGS
+1687 PVENIPSEDVMGS
-1700 MPFSTMRMDAEVS
+1700 MPFSTMQMDAEVS

-1740 AHNKTKYEA
+1740 EHNKTKYEA

-1785 QAFIDQLE
+1785 QAFKDQLE
-1793 AFKKDL
+1793 AFKTDL
-1799 EAKEIHIVSEGVMA
+1799 EAKGIHIVSEGVMA

-1824 NIHKLPVAGTLDLFG
+1824 NTHKLPVAGTLDLFG

-1876 ADLLKQTYGISVNRD
+1876 ADLLKQTYGISVNKD

-1942 GNKEN
+1942 DNKEN

-1991 KVETPANV
+1991 KAETPVNV
-1999 EDAVKAILEDSKNFV
+1999 EDAVKAVLEDSKNFI

-2026 KKTGKIHKFAR
+2026 KKTGKTHKFAR

-2059 DHLEGLTPAHE
+2059 DHLEGLAPAHE

-2081 DIETGDIT
+2081 DVETGDVT
-2089 GMEFK
+2089 GMKFK
-2094 ESPGVWKVDILL
+2094 EVPGVWKVDILL

-2152 MKSEILTVTP
+2152 MKPETLTVAP

-2168 NSTKRRTIQ
+2168 GSTKRRTIQ
-2177 ESFKEIG
+2177 EFFKEVG
-2184 LVPGEFAG
+2184 LDSDEFAG
-2192 NVRSNDP
+2192 SIHANDP
-2199 KGNSTDLTH
+2199 KGDSIRLTH

-2226 ATIQRLH
+2226 ATVQRLH
-2233 AAIVSTERKTSANA
+2233 DAIVSAERKTSANA
-2247 NFLHYMYKA
+2247 NTLHYLYKA
-2256 LDAIKEGRMSID
+2256 LDAVKKGRMSID
-2268 EVMGLLEYHLDVDD
+2268 EVMGLLEYHLNVDD
-2282 AAHKEFMHKRLY
+2282 AAHKEFMDKRLY
-2294 KPAETT
+2294 KPAET

-2308 LKEDKLEIN
+2308 LKEDKSEIN
-2317 KNAPKGDYANRIGVG
+2317 KNAPKGDYTNRMGVG

-2342 KGINIRSVDH
+2342 EGINIRAVDH

-2358 GSKDSEG
+2358 GSKDSAG
-2365 NIRNEQLEGVDIY
+2365 NTRNEQLEGVDIY

-2404 SSKNLSSARGQG
+2404 SSKNIISARGQG

-2447 NTDSNWVLTAAKDID
+2447 NINSNWVLTAAKDID

-2470 PYKEDNNFSKG
+2470 PYKEDNNFLQRES
-2481 SKDSSESQASKDVKR
+2481 SSE
-2496 IVDDSYFR
+2496 
-2504 NPNNFESAQDK
+2504 
-2515 KIANN
+2515 
-2520 FDALRPLYDKY
+2520 
-2531 KEGSISEEEFK
+2531 
-2542 RRAGGVKNH
+2542 
-2551 VIPFFEHFYDK
+2551 
-2562 QKQLLEEINR
+2562 
-2572 EEENTPKEKKDFEEK
+2572 EKPEEK

-2603 FNGNFAGSE
+2603 FNGNFAGSN

-2668 QAAEAGKKD
+2668 QFEEAKEKD
-2677 TGISTIEGNQ
+2677 AGISTVEENQ
-2687 DIDTVNEKG
+2687 DIDTLNEKG

-2707 SGNAMGPYKSDP
+2707 SGDAMTPYKSDP
-2719 LVRSGILERKV
+2719 LIRSGILERKV
-2730 GNNPNDNMNQFFAWM
+2730 GRDPKDNMNQFFAWM

-2779 KNNATNDRAMQTFLM
+2779 KNTATNDRVMQTFLM
-2794 LVLDYDDNINKYI
+2794 LVLDYDDNINKHI

-2831 VGYGSKNKNTEKLAL
+2831 VGYGDKNKNAEKLAL
-2846 YDTLWSN
+2846 YDILWSN

-2864 KLARAKFFESHPNER
+2864 KLARAKFFNSHPNER

-2921 KNGKINEDRN
+2921 KNGKINKDRN

-2943 IQEYS
+2943 IQEYN

-2961 SPKEPVANA
+2961 SPKEPVTNA

-3128 GEILKPSD
+3128 GERLKPSD

-3169 DKFYLNGKEITDSKT
+3169 DKFYLNGKEITDPKT

-3233 LTKEESREIIEEV
+3233 LTKEESKEIIEEV
-3246 AKKKE
+3246 DKKKE

-3272 KEEDVDLGVDDIT
+3272 KEEKVDLGVDDIT

-3293 EMIQEEPSSSDTTPS
+3293 EMIQEEPSSSNTT
-3308 VPGEESLSSI
+3308 
-3318 SPSTDSIKEEPEEK
+3318 PSTDSIKTEPEEE
-3332 HKAEKEEKKKI
+3332 HKAEKEEKRKI

-3349 ESFESISENT
+3349 KSFESISENT

-3374 AYTRR
+3374 AYTKR
-3379 IVNLVKNKWKN
+3379 IVNLVKSKWKN
-3390 APTKPSEISAFL
+3390 APTKPSEMATFL
-3402 KSKNVEVDNIGT
+3402 KDKNVEVDNIGT

>member
-15 LRGFGDLST
+15 LRGFGDLSA
-24 EEREAFLYRNAGK
+24 EEREAFLYRNAEK

-131 LKLMESEYLTPK
+131 LKLMESDYLTPK
-143 EFEDTWKK
+143 EFEDTWQRHLKDITRREDIQSK
-151 EVNKYARY
+151 
-159 KEATNKGFSGFLKNA
+159 SGAGAFMPLGAVMVAPTA
-174 AQSMNVTGGLYTN
+174 ASSTGDKAVDAIRMLGS
-187 IDNDTNEMDN
+187 E
-197 EGVKRFKKDA
+197 EGGKRFAKDK

-255 KGSYRNKN
+255 KGSYRDKN

-274 AYKGESEMQD
+274 AYKGEKEMQD

-300 ETYLSPT
+300 EAYLSPT

-320 IKEHQGSVKKTA
+320 IKDHQGSIKKTA

-444 YWTKAEQFGTL
+444 YWTRAEQFGTL

-541 TKVGAGIQGISGALG
+541 TKVGAGIQGVSGALG
-556 IAYAYDRGAFQETL
+556 IAYAYNRGAFQETL

-579 AVVARGKN
+579 AVVTRGKN

-601 EVDKLINARAAK
+601 EVDKLINARAVK
-613 MKIEYKAQLQ
+613 MKAEYKAQLQ

-672 AINGA
+672 AINRA

-755 VSQAWGGAWTNGT
+755 ISQAWGGAWTNGT

-797 ADTYGTIDGLFSYL
+797 ADTYGPIDGLFSYL

-822 TFNAATVGALGSL
+822 TFNAATIGALGSL

-863 RAERDADENLIKNE
+863 RAERDADGNLLKNE

-934 FKDIEGLVAS
+934 FKAIEGLVAS
-944 NIASENVI
+944 NIASENAI

-992 KKLIEKTSQLNLEEG
+992 KKLIEKASQLNLEEG

-1047 AQKLQKAADAFNKAN
+1047 AQKLQEATDAFNKAN

-1099 KMKSEIDDPSSDIKP
+1099 KMKSEIDDPSSDTKP
-1114 TDPNIII
+1114 TDPNVII

-1168 VTKVKESVEGMLT
+1168 VTEAKESAEGILT

-1224 DAQVDETTQRVTLA
+1224 DAQVDETTQRVALA

-1321 KENRSLYSK
+1321 KENRNLYSK
-1330 EQQREIESLEDRL
+1330 EQQREIERLEDRL

-1401 HRNAESIVAFLNE
+1401 HRNAESIAAFLNE

-1595 NKKAVLSLSPQK
+1595 NKKVILSLGPQK
-1607 IGALL
+1607 IGSLL

-1624 AKYQA
+1624 TKYQA

-1669 LKISFDEDVD
+1669 LKISLDEDVD

-1687 PVENISSEDVMGS
+1687 PVENIPSEDVMGS

-1740 AHNKTKYEA
+1740 EHNKTKYEA

-1785 QAFIDQLE
+1785 QAFKDQLE
-1793 AFKKDL
+1793 AFKADL
-1799 EAKEIHIVSEGVMA
+1799 ETKRIHIVSEGVMA

-1824 NIHKLPVAGTLDLFG
+1824 NTHKLPVAGTLDLFG

-1922 KKTGQLK
+1922 KNTGQLK

-1942 GNKEN
+1942 DNKEN

-1991 KVETPANV
+1991 KTETPINV
-1999 EDAVKAILEDSKNFV
+1999 EDVVKAILEDSKNFV

-2059 DHLEGLTPAHE
+2059 DHLEELAPAHE

-2081 DIETGDIT
+2081 DIETGDIA

-2094 ESPGVWKVDILL
+2094 ENPGVWKVDILL

-2152 MKSEILTVTP
+2152 MKSEILTITP
-2162 EEYESS
+2162 EEYEVS
-2168 NSTKRRTIQ
+2168 
-2177 ESFKEIG
+2177 
-2184 LVPGEFAG
+2184 
-2192 NVRSNDP
+2192 
-2199 KGNSTDLTH
+2199 
-2208 LQAEVI
+2208 
-2214 RKQVKNVLKDPN
+2214 LK
-2226 ATIQRLH
+2226 
-2233 AAIVSTERKTSANA
+2233 
-2247 NFLHYMYKA
+2247 
-2256 LDAIKEGRMSID
+2256 
-2268 EVMGLLEYHLDVDD
+2268 
-2282 AAHKEFMHKRLY
+2282 
-2294 KPAETT
+2294 
-2300 TSNTEVSQ
+2300 
-2308 LKEDKLEIN
+2308 
-2317 KNAPKGDYANRIGVG
+2317 
-2332 VEFGYGASHV
+2332 
-2342 KGINIRSVDH
+2342 
-2352 RSYSAK
+2352 
-2358 GSKDSEG
+2358 
-2365 NIRNEQLEGVDIY
+2365 
-2378 DYDPETVQYKALHK
+2378 
-2392 TEHLPES
+2392 
-2399 SLIVY
+2399 
-2404 SSKNLSSARGQG
+2404 
-2416 GITIGTW
+2416 
-2423 RKLTA
+2423 
-2428 IEKRQVRDYFES
+2428 
-2440 DYFNNLM
+2440 
-2447 NTDSNWVLTAAKDID
+2447 
-2462 SIMMEGEL
+2462 
-2470 PYKEDNNFSKG
+2470 
-2481 SKDSSESQASKDVKR
+2481 KDSSESQVSKDVKR

-2562 QKQLLEEINR
+2562 QEQLLEEINR
-2572 EEENTPKEKKDFEEK
+2572 KEENTPEEKKSEEK

-2594 MEKKDGEWY
+2594 IEKKDGEWY

-2612 ETTQVKM
+2612 EITQVKM
-2619 KDNFSI
+2619 KNNFSI

-2655 GDDVYVVSKSIEE
+2655 GDDVYVISKSIEE
-2668 QAAEAGKKD
+2668 QIEEVKEKD
-2677 TGISTIEGNQ
+2677 AGISTVERNQ
-2687 DIDTVNEKG
+2687 DIDTLNEKG

-2707 SGNAMGPYKSDP
+2707 SGNAMGSYKSDP
-2719 LVRSGILERKV
+2719 LIRSGILERKV

-2761 QILAVTPNAKVK
+2761 QILTVTPNAKVK

-2794 LVLDYDDNINKYI
+2794 LVLDYDDNINKHI

-2831 VGYGSKNKNTEKLAL
+2831 VGYGDKNKNAEKLAL
-2846 YDTLWSN
+2846 YDILWSN

-2984 FPSPVKALMHTEMR
+2984 FPSPVKALMYTEMR

-3074 EAFQKMNPRVNVT
+3074 ETFQKMNPRVNVT

-3128 GEILKPSD
+3128 GEMLKPSD

-3169 DKFYLNGKEITDSKT
+3169 DKFYLNGKEITDPKT

-3233 LTKEESREIIEEV
+3233 LTKEESKEIIEEV

-3272 KEEDVDLGVDDIT
+3272 KEENVDLGVDDIT

-3293 EMIQEEPSSSDTTPS
+3293 EMIQEEPSSSNTTPS
-3308 VPGEESLSSI
+3308 VPGEESPSSI
-3318 SPSTDSIKEEPEEK
+3318 SPSTDSIKEEPEEE
-3332 HKAEKEEKKKI
+3332 HKAEKEEKRKI

-3349 ESFESISENT
+3349 ESFESISKNT

-3374 AYTRR
+3374 AYTKR
-3379 IVNLVKNKWKN
+3379 IVNLVKSKWKN
-3390 APTKPSEISAFL
+3390 TPTKPSEIAAFL

>member
-1 MAGIG
+1 MPIVI
-6 RPGLKGLRG
+6 PHGLKGLDG
-15 LRGFGDLST
+15 LNSLKPEEQNAFISTISDQLGHSGNFRQREQRANIIYMNQRFIDTFGRDAFNKMNDGS
-24 EEREAFLYRNAGK
+24 EESFKLRNNYLK
-37 LSKYGDNPM
+37 
-46 RYGIAAEKLYNNQ
+46 EQ
-59 KFIERFGLDK
+59 
-69 FNQLSNGTQEAYDY
+69 T
-83 RNELFRT
+83 
-90 DVINEVGQEWGNPF
+90 INKIGQEWGNPF

-131 LKLMESEYLTPK
+131 LKLMESDYLTPK
-143 EFEDTWKK
+143 EFEDTWQRHLKDVTRREDIQSK
-151 EVNKYARY
+151 SGAGAFMPLGAVMAAPTAAS
-159 KEATNKGFSGFLKNA
+159 ATGDKIVDAIRML
-174 AQSMNVTGGLYTN
+174 GG
-187 IDNDTNEMDN
+187 E
-197 EGVKRFKKDA
+197 EGGKRFAKDK

-221 NTTSKLSDA
+221 NTTSKLSNE
-230 VSKAYYDLLNLDD
+230 VSKAYYDLLNLND
-243 NQIKSAFYKEIK
+243 NQIKKAFYREIK
-255 KGSYRNKN
+255 KGSYKDKN

-300 ETYLSPT
+300 EAYLSPT

-340 ASMSYTADKING
+340 STMSYTADKING

-391 RDGNL
+391 RNGEL
-396 FYREGNG
+396 FYRDGNG
-403 KIHSVFR
+403 KFHSVFR
-410 KQVDRTTLHNMGKNQ
+410 KQIDRTTLHNMGKNQ

-433 FGVDWMTLNPQ
+433 FGTDWMTLNPQ
-444 YWTKAEQFGTL
+444 YWTRAEQFGTL

-485 EAFKMMSFG
+485 ESFKMMSFG

-500 QLIPFGVGSVGKAL
+500 QLIPFGVGTVGKAL

-522 IARGFG
+522 LARGFG

-541 TKVGAGIQGISGALG
+541 TKVGAGIQGVSGALG

-579 AVVARGKN
+579 AVVTRGRN
-587 EIYDK
+587 EIYDR

-601 EVDKLINARAAK
+601 EVDKLINARAVK
-613 MKIEYKAQLQ
+613 MKAEYKAQLQ
-623 KDGGK
+623 KDGGN

-651 LLQNRIQEIKSSKDY
+651 LLQNRIQELKSSKDY

-677 GDAAFNTFL
+677 GDAAFNTFW

-699 HRKFLYSNPTGVA
+699 HRKFLYSNPTGVT
-712 KKLSSTLKGLKE
+712 KKISSTLKGLKE
-724 ITTKDGRLRLAA
+724 ITTKDGRLRLAT

-743 RGDKLKQLGKTA
+743 RGDKLKQLGKA
-755 VSQAWGGAWTNGT
+755 AAIQARGGAWTNGT

-797 ADTYGTIDGLFSYL
+797 ADTYGPVDGLFSYL

-863 RAERDADENLIKNE
+863 RAERDADGKLLKNE
-877 DGTVKYRDLGK
+877 YGTVKYRDLGK

-900 QNGVLNTYYGKKQAE
+900 QNGVLNTYYGNKQAE
-915 RDLQNHADYVN
+915 RDLQSHADYVN

-934 FKDIEGLVAS
+934 FKAIEALVAS
-944 NIASENVI
+944 NIASENAI
-952 NAGDAKTIQFIKALH
+952 NAGDAKTIQFIKAIH

-978 AKDPASLSSVVEKN
+978 SKDPASISSVIEKN
-992 KKLIEKTSQLNLEEG
+992 KRLIEKASQLNLEEG
-1007 KNPFSEEEIKQ
+1007 KNPFSEEELKQ

-1023 YSSNPGIEQND
+1023 YSANPGIEQTE

-1047 AQKLQKAADAFNKAN
+1047 AQKLQEAADAFNKAN

-1091 GHWKERNG
+1091 GHWRERNE
-1099 KMKSEIDDPSSDIKP
+1099 KMKSEIDDPSSDTKP
-1114 TDPNIII
+1114 TDPNVII

-1129 AQTLISVYDKQRA
+1129 AQTLIPVYDKQRA
-1142 ELNKQLSEQKEKTKK
+1142 ELHKELSEQEEKTKK

-1168 VTKVKESVEGMLT
+1168 VNEAKESAEGMLT

-1216 QSLKTSIE
+1216 QSLKTSIN
-1224 DAQVDETTQRVTLA
+1224 DAQVEENTQRTALA
-1238 EKELAEVQSKLDEAR
+1238 EKSLQEAQSKLEEAQ
-1253 NKRAS
+1253 KKKAG
-1258 WIDEAGK
+1258 WIDETGK
-1265 AKKRHGKQV
+1265 VKKRHGKQV

-1284 ESTVIQK
+1284 EETVNQR
-1291 KEELERS
+1291 KEDLERS

-1308 FSLDPVTRARMMA
+1308 FSLDPVTRARMME
-1321 KENRSLYSK
+1321 KENRDLYSK
-1330 EQQREIESLEDRL
+1330 EQQREIERLEERL
-1343 LMRDADALQKI
+1343 LMRDPDALQKI

-1401 HRNAESIVAFLNE
+1401 RRNAESIAAFLNE
-1414 YDDAMKNHSDID
+1414 YDEAMKTHSDIG
-1426 EETKNH
+1426 EEAKNY
-1432 FVFRTLRKIAP
+1432 FAFRTLRKIAP

-1459 HQVKMAKEWGK
+1459 HQVEMAKEWGK

-1481 ADRDETWKA
+1481 ADRDETWKT
-1490 NLRKNMDIVVEAAN
+1490 NLRKNMDVVVESAN
-1504 NKEGILSNLEQVVDD
+1504 NKEGILSNLEKVVDD

-1547 LENRKDRREREEA
+1547 IENRKDRREREEA
-1560 ARKKREEIKEKLD
+1560 ARKKKEEIKEKLD

-1582 KAEERKKETKHTL
+1582 KAEERKRETKHTL
-1595 NKKAVLSLSPQK
+1595 NKKAILSLSPQK
-1607 IGALL
+1607 LGTLL
-1612 GISDTETIKKDM
+1612 GISDTEAIKKDM
-1624 AKYQA
+1624 SKYQA
-1629 EVQRQAEIIARY
+1629 EAQRQAGIIARY

-1669 LKISFDEDVD
+1669 LKISLDEDVD

-1687 PVENISSEDVMGS
+1687 PVENVPSEDVMGS
-1700 MPFSTMRMDAEVS
+1700 MPFHKMQMDAEVS

-1726 TVEEVKRAIAELRT
+1726 TVEEVRRAIAELRT
-1740 AHNKTKYEA
+1740 EHNKTKYEA

-1785 QAFIDQLE
+1785 EAFKDQLE

-1799 EAKEIHIVSEGVMA
+1799 EAKGIHIVSEGVMA

-1824 NIHKLPVAGTLDLFG
+1824 NTHELPVAGTLDLFG

-1856 HSESKLMNE
+1856 HTEAKLQNE

-1914 TGPVYSVD
+1914 TGPTYSVD
-1922 KKTGQLK
+1922 KQTGQLK
-1929 MQDTDGKTTDFIQ
+1929 MKNADGKTTDFIQ
-1942 GNKEN
+1942 DNKEN
-1947 FQLRSTKV
+1947 FQLRSAKV

-1966 NIGWDNLTSVDQDT
+1966 HIGWDNLTSADQDT
-1980 ALTLDKSEVSK
+1980 ALTLDKSETSK
-1991 KVETPANV
+1991 KTEAPANA
-1999 EDAVKAILEDSKNFV
+1999 EEAIKTILEDSKNFI

-2026 KKTGKIHKFAR
+2026 KKTGKTHKFAR

-2059 DHLEGLTPAHE
+2059 DHLEGLAPAHE

-2081 DIETGDIT
+2081 DVEKGDVA

-2094 ESPGVWKVDILL
+2094 EAPGVWKVDILL

-2121 YGTTENPKKG
+2121 HGTTENPKKG
-2131 TFTAEKTG
+2131 TFTVEKTG

-2152 MKSEILTVTP
+2152 MKPETLTITP
-2162 EEYESS
+2162 GEYE
-2168 NSTKRRTIQ
+2168 
-2177 ESFKEIG
+2177 
-2184 LVPGEFAG
+2184 VPL
-2192 NVRSNDP
+2192 
-2199 KGNSTDLTH
+2199 K
-2208 LQAEVI
+2208 
-2214 RKQVKNVLKDPN
+2214 KNP
-2226 ATIQRLH
+2226 
-2233 AAIVSTERKTSANA
+2233 
-2247 NFLHYMYKA
+2247 
-2256 LDAIKEGRMSID
+2256 
-2268 EVMGLLEYHLDVDD
+2268 
-2282 AAHKEFMHKRLY
+2282 
-2294 KPAETT
+2294 
-2300 TSNTEVSQ
+2300 
-2308 LKEDKLEIN
+2308 
-2317 KNAPKGDYANRIGVG
+2317 
-2332 VEFGYGASHV
+2332 
-2342 KGINIRSVDH
+2342 
-2352 RSYSAK
+2352 
-2358 GSKDSEG
+2358 
-2365 NIRNEQLEGVDIY
+2365 
-2378 DYDPETVQYKALHK
+2378 
-2392 TEHLPES
+2392 
-2399 SLIVY
+2399 
-2404 SSKNLSSARGQG
+2404 
-2416 GITIGTW
+2416 
-2423 RKLTA
+2423 
-2428 IEKRQVRDYFES
+2428 
-2440 DYFNNLM
+2440 
-2447 NTDSNWVLTAAKDID
+2447 
-2462 SIMMEGEL
+2462 
-2470 PYKEDNNFSKG
+2470 
-2481 SKDSSESQASKDVKR
+2481 SESQSSNNISLSDLRVKTIQGVSAPYDVFVKKDPVK
-2496 IVDDSYFR
+2496 
-2504 NPNNFESAQDK
+2504 FED
-2515 KIANN
+2515 
-2520 FDALRPLYDKY
+2520 L
-2531 KEGSISEEEFK
+2531 KEGDQFFDNFSHRYTLEKWITHNGEKAALLKDQDGNEVFGSTKEEGFIKKNIELHGDAFDIYVPMSERDKEALLNGNNRNEEK
-2542 RRAGGVKNH
+2542 A
-2551 VIPFFEHFYDK
+2551 PE
-2562 QKQLLEEINR
+2562 
-2572 EEENTPKEKKDFEEK
+2572 EKKDFEEK

-2645 DTGNPNIIVD
+2645 DTENPNIIVE
-2655 GDDVYVVSKSIEE
+2655 GDDVYAVSESIEGQFE
-2668 QAAEAGKKD
+2668 EVKEKD
-2677 TGISTIEGNQ
+2677 TEISTVERNQ
-2687 DIDTVNEKG
+2687 DIDTLNEKG

-2707 SGNAMGPYKSDP
+2707 SGMAMGPYKSDP
-2719 LVRSGILERKV
+2719 LIESGILERKV
-2730 GNNPNDNMNQFFAWM
+2730 GRNPNDNMNQFFAWM
-2745 KAEGVNV
+2745 KAEGIKV
-2752 QNIIDHELS
+2752 QNIIDHELA
-2761 QILAVTPNAKVK
+2761 QILAVSPNAKVK

-2779 KNNATNDRAMQTFLM
+2779 KNTATNDRAMNTFLM
-2794 LVLDYDDNINKYI
+2794 LVLDYDDNINKHI

-2831 VGYGSKNKNTEKLAL
+2831 VGYGDKKKNAEKLAL
-2846 YDTLWSN
+2846 YDILWSN
-2853 NPNTGNGYGLM
+2853 NPHTGNGYGLM
-2864 KLARAKFFESHPNER
+2864 KLARAKFFNSHPNER

-2915 ISELLY
+2915 INDLLY

-2943 IQEYS
+2943 IQEYN
-2948 KFLTINIAGKSVM
+2948 KFLTVNTSGKSVM

-2984 FPSPVKALMHTEMR
+2984 FPSPVKALMYTEMR

-3003 NRVDALLQ
+3003 DRVDTLLQ
-3011 EVTALDYETRMKA
+3011 EVTALDYKTRMKA

-3032 YFNPDG
+3032 YFDPNG
-3038 DFIITRKTRNEISLI
+3038 DFILTRKTRNEISLT
-3053 HNGKILK
+3053 HDGKPFK
-3060 SFILDSNFDRMQFL
+3060 TFVLDSNFNRAQFI
-3074 EAFQKMNPRVNVT
+3074 EAIQEMNPRVNVT

-3101 EAGALMTD
+3101 EAGALRTD

-3115 AGSSYSIYGLNSR
+3115 AGSSYSIYGLNSH
-3128 GEILKPSD
+3128 GEMLKPSD
-3136 PVTIIPDSNGTS
+3136 SASVVPDSAGRS

-3169 DKFYLNGKEITDSKT
+3169 DKFYLNGKEVTDSKI

-3199 VPIVDKGVWDYYVLS
+3199 VPIVDKGVWDYYALS

-3233 LTKEESREIIEEV
+3233 LSKEEAKGIIEEV

-3251 AEMREEEAKKKN
+3251 AEIREEEAKKKN
-3263 EALIKESKG
+3263 ETLIKESKG
-3272 KEEDVDLGVDDIT
+3272 KEENVDLGLDDT
-3285 FKIDPETG
+3285 NLKIDPETG

-3308 VPGEESLSSI
+3308 VPVEEDSS
-3318 SPSTDSIKEEPEEK
+3318 STTPSTDSTKTEPGEDHKTKEEAGERSSIR
-3332 HKAEKEEKKKI
+3332 HKSLEGNPGE
-3343 RDSAKH
+3343 H
-3349 ESFESISENT
+3349 N
-3359 HTGATQKFTDLIRNK
+3359 TGATQKFTDLLRNK
-3374 AYTRR
+3374 TYTKR
-3379 IVNLVKNKWKN
+3379 IITLVRSKWKD
-3390 APTKPSEISAFL
+3390 APTKPSEMATFL

>member
-1 MAGIG
+1 MPIVI
-6 RPGLKGLRG
+6 PHGLKGLDG
-15 LRGFGDLST
+15 LNSLKPEEQNAFISTISDQLGHSGNFRQREQRANIIYMNQRFIDTFGRDAFNKMNDGS
-24 EEREAFLYRNAGK
+24 EESFKLRNNYLK
-37 LSKYGDNPM
+37 
-46 RYGIAAEKLYNNQ
+46 EQ
-59 KFIERFGLDK
+59 
-69 FNQLSNGTQEAYDY
+69 T
-83 RNELFRT
+83 
-90 DVINEVGQEWGNPF
+90 INKIGQEWGNPF

-131 LKLMESEYLTPK
+131 LKLMESDYLTPK
-143 EFEDTWKK
+143 EFEDTWQRHLKDVTRREDIQSK
-151 EVNKYARY
+151 SGAGAFMPLGAVMAAPTAAS
-159 KEATNKGFSGFLKNA
+159 ATGDKTVDAIRML
-174 AQSMNVTGGLYTN
+174 GG
-187 IDNDTNEMDN
+187 E
-197 EGVKRFKKDA
+197 EGGKRFAKDK

-221 NTTSKLSDA
+221 NTTSKLSNE

-243 NQIKSAFYKEIK
+243 NQIKKAFYREIK
-255 KGSYRNKN
+255 KGSYKDKN

-332 LFAKDVAI
+332 SFAKDVAI
-340 ASMSYTADKING
+340 STMSYTADKING

-391 RDGNL
+391 RNGEL
-396 FYREGNG
+396 FYRDGNG
-403 KIHSVFR
+403 KFHSVFR
-410 KQVDRTTLHNMGKNQ
+410 KQIDRTTLHNMGKNQ

-433 FGVDWMTLNPQ
+433 FGTDWMTLNPQ
-444 YWTKAEQFGTL
+444 YWTRAEQFGTL
-455 DANEQKQYEKIG
+455 DADEQKQYEKIG

-500 QLIPFGVGSVGKAL
+500 QLIPFGVGTVGKAL

-522 IARGFG
+522 LARGFG

-541 TKVGAGIQGISGALG
+541 TKVGAGIQGVSGALG

-579 AVVARGKN
+579 AVVTRGRN
-587 EIYDK
+587 EIYDR

-601 EVDKLINARAAK
+601 EVDKLINARAVK
-613 MKIEYKAQLQ
+613 MKAEYKAQLQ
-623 KDGGK
+623 KDGGN

-651 LLQNRIQEIKSSKDY
+651 LLQNRIQELKSSKDY

-699 HRKFLYSNPTGVA
+699 HRKFLYSNPTGVT
-712 KKLSSTLKGLKE
+712 KKISSTLKGLKE
-724 ITTKDGRLRLAA
+724 ITTKDGRLRLAT

-755 VSQAWGGAWTNGT
+755 ASQAWGGAWTNGT

-797 ADTYGTIDGLFSYL
+797 ADTYGPVDGLFSYL

-863 RAERDADENLIKNE
+863 RAERDADGKLLKNE

-900 QNGVLNTYYGKKQAE
+900 QNGVLNTYYGNKQAE
-915 RDLQNHADYVN
+915 RDLQSHADYLN

-934 FKDIEGLVAS
+934 FKAIEALVAS
-944 NIASENVI
+944 NIASENAI
-952 NAGDAKTIQFIKALH
+952 NAGDAKTIQFIKAIH

-978 AKDPASLSSVVEKN
+978 SKDPASISSVIEKN
-992 KKLIEKTSQLNLEEG
+992 KRLIEKASQLNLEEG
-1007 KNPFSEEEIKQ
+1007 KNPFSEEELKQ

-1023 YSSNPGIEQND
+1023 YSANPGIEQTE

-1047 AQKLQKAADAFNKAN
+1047 AQKLQEAADAFNKAN

-1091 GHWKERNG
+1091 GHWRERNE
-1099 KMKSEIDDPSSDIKP
+1099 KMKSEIDDPSSDTKP
-1114 TDPNIII
+1114 TDPNVII

-1129 AQTLISVYDKQRA
+1129 AQTLIPVYDKQRT
-1142 ELNKQLSEQKEKTKK
+1142 ELHKELSEQEEKTKK

-1168 VTKVKESVEGMLT
+1168 VNEAKESAEGMLT

-1216 QSLKTSIE
+1216 QSLQTSIN
-1224 DAQVDETTQRVTLA
+1224 DAQVEENTQRTALA
-1238 EKELAEVQSKLDEAR
+1238 EKSLQEAQSKLEEAQ
-1253 NKRAS
+1253 KKKAG
-1258 WIDEAGK
+1258 WIDETGK
-1265 AKKRHGKQV
+1265 AKKRQGKQV

-1284 ESTVIQK
+1284 EETVNQR
-1291 KEELERS
+1291 KEDLERS

-1308 FSLDPVTRARMMA
+1308 FSLDPVTRARMME
-1321 KENRSLYSK
+1321 KENRDLYSK
-1330 EQQREIESLEDRL
+1330 EQQREIERLEERL
-1343 LMRDADALQKI
+1343 LMRDPDALQKI

-1401 HRNAESIVAFLNE
+1401 RRNAESIAAFLNE
-1414 YDDAMKNHSDID
+1414 YDEAMKTHSDIG
-1426 EETKNH
+1426 EEAKNY
-1432 FVFRTLRKIAP
+1432 FAFRTLRKIAP

-1459 HQVKMAKEWGK
+1459 HQVEMAKEWGK

-1481 ADRDETWKA
+1481 ADRDETWKT
-1490 NLRKNMDIVVEAAN
+1490 NLRKNMDVVVESAN
-1504 NKEGILSNLEQVVDD
+1504 NKEGILSNLEKVVDD

-1547 LENRKDRREREEA
+1547 IENRKDRREREEA
-1560 ARKKREEIKEKLD
+1560 ARKKKEEIKEKLD

-1582 KAEERKKETKHTL
+1582 KAEERKRETKHTL
-1595 NKKAVLSLSPQK
+1595 NKKAILSLSPQK
-1607 IGALL
+1607 LGTLL
-1612 GISDTETIKKDM
+1612 GISDTEAIKKDM
-1624 AKYQA
+1624 SKYQA
-1629 EVQRQAEIIARY
+1629 EAQRQAEIIARY

-1669 LKISFDEDVD
+1669 LKISLDEDVN

-1687 PVENISSEDVMGS
+1687 PVENVPSEDVMGS
-1700 MPFSTMRMDAEVS
+1700 MPFHKMQMDAEVS

-1726 TVEEVKRAIAELRT
+1726 TVEEVRRAIAELRT
-1740 AHNKTKYEA
+1740 EHNKTKYEA

-1785 QAFIDQLE
+1785 EAFKDQLE

-1799 EAKEIHIVSEGVMA
+1799 EAKGIHIVSEGVMA

-1824 NIHKLPVAGTLDLFG
+1824 NTHELPVAGTLDLFG

-1856 HSESKLMNE
+1856 HTEAKLQNE

-1914 TGPVYSVD
+1914 TGPTYSVD
-1922 KKTGQLK
+1922 KQTGQLK
-1929 MQDTDGKTTDFIQ
+1929 MKNADGKTTDFIQ
-1942 GNKEN
+1942 DNKEN
-1947 FQLRSTKV
+1947 FQLRSAKV

-1966 NIGWDNLTSVDQDT
+1966 HIGWDNLTSADQDT
-1980 ALTLDKSEVSK
+1980 ALTLDKSETSK
-1991 KVETPANV
+1991 KTEAPANA
-1999 EDAVKAILEDSKNFV
+1999 EEAIKTILEDSKNFI

-2026 KKTGKIHKFAR
+2026 KKTGKTHKFAR

-2059 DHLEGLTPAHE
+2059 DHLEGLAPAHE

-2081 DIETGDIT
+2081 DVEKGDVA

-2094 ESPGVWKVDILL
+2094 EAPGVWKVDILL

-2121 YGTTENPKKG
+2121 HGTTENPKKG

-2152 MKSEILTVTP
+2152 MKPETLTITP
-2162 EEYESS
+2162 DEYE
-2168 NSTKRRTIQ
+2168 NRGSTKRRTIS

-2184 LVPGEFAG
+2184 LNSGEYVGSIIA
-2192 NVRSNDP
+2192 NNP
-2199 KGNSTDLTH
+2199 KGEGSQLTH
-2208 LQAEVI
+2208 AQAEVI
-2214 RKQVKNVLKDPN
+2214 RRGVRKVLEDPN
-2226 ATIQRLH
+2226 ATVQRLH
-2233 AAIVSTERKTSANA
+2233 DAIVSAGRKTSANS
-2247 NFLHYMYKA
+2247 NFLSYFYKA
-2256 LDAIKEGRMSID
+2256 FDALKKGEMSID
-2268 EVMGLLEYHLDVDD
+2268 EVMGFLEYHLYVDD
-2282 AAHKEFMHKRLY
+2282 ATHKEFL
-2294 KPAETT
+2294 
-2300 TSNTEVSQ
+2300 
-2308 LKEDKLEIN
+2308 DKGLHE
-2317 KNAPKGDYANRIGVG
+2317 
-2332 VEFGYGASHV
+2332 
-2342 KGINIRSVDH
+2342 
-2352 RSYSAK
+2352 SAK
-2358 GSKDSEG
+2358 D
-2365 NIRNEQLEGVDIY
+2365 
-2378 DYDPETVQYKALHK
+2378 A
-2392 TEHLPES
+2392 
-2399 SLIVY
+2399 
-2404 SSKNLSSARGQG
+2404 
-2416 GITIGTW
+2416 
-2423 RKLTA
+2423 
-2428 IEKRQVRDYFES
+2428 
-2440 DYFNNLM
+2440 
-2447 NTDSNWVLTAAKDID
+2447 NT
-2462 SIMMEGEL
+2462 G
-2470 PYKEDNNFSKG
+2470 
-2481 SKDSSESQASKDVKR
+2481 
-2496 IVDDSYFR
+2496 
-2504 NPNNFESAQDK
+2504 
-2515 KIANN
+2515 
-2520 FDALRPLYDKY
+2520 
-2531 KEGSISEEEFK
+2531 
-2542 RRAGGVKNH
+2542 
-2551 VIPFFEHFYDK
+2551 
-2562 QKQLLEEINR
+2562 
-2572 EEENTPKEKKDFEEK
+2572 

-2645 DTGNPNIIVD
+2645 DTENPNIIVE
-2655 GDDVYVVSKSIEE
+2655 GDDVYAVSESIEGQFE
-2668 QAAEAGKKD
+2668 EVKEKD
-2677 TGISTIEGNQ
+2677 TEISTVERNQ
-2687 DIDTVNEKG
+2687 DIDTLNEKG

-2707 SGNAMGPYKSDP
+2707 SGMAMGPYKSDP
-2719 LVRSGILERKV
+2719 LIESGILERKV
-2730 GNNPNDNMNQFFAWM
+2730 GRNPNDNMNQFFAWM
-2745 KAEGVNV
+2745 KAKGIKV
-2752 QNIIDHELS
+2752 QNIIDHELA

-2779 KNNATNDRAMQTFLM
+2779 KNNATNDRAMNTFLM
-2794 LVLDYDDNINKYI
+2794 LVLDYDDNINKHI

-2831 VGYGSKNKNTEKLAL
+2831 VGYGDKKKNAEKLAL
-2846 YDTLWSN
+2846 YDILWSN
-2853 NPNTGNGYGLM
+2853 NPHTGNGYGLM
-2864 KLARAKFFESHPNER
+2864 KLARAKFFNSHPNER

-2915 ISELLY
+2915 INDLLY

-2943 IQEYS
+2943 IQEYN
-2948 KFLTINIAGKSVM
+2948 KFLTVNTSGKSVM
-2961 SPKEPVANA
+2961 SPKEPIANA

-2984 FPSPVKALMHTEMR
+2984 FPSPVKALMYTEMR

-3003 NRVDALLQ
+3003 DRVDTLLQ
-3011 EVTALDYETRMKA
+3011 EVTALDYKTRMKA

-3032 YFNPDG
+3032 YFDPNG
-3038 DFIITRKTRNEISLI
+3038 DFILTRKTRNEISLT
-3053 HNGKILK
+3053 HDGKPFK
-3060 SFILDSNFDRMQFL
+3060 TFVLDSNFNRAQFI
-3074 EAFQKMNPRVNVT
+3074 EAIQEMNPRVNVT

-3101 EAGALMTD
+3101 EAGALRTD

-3115 AGSSYSIYGLNSR
+3115 AGSSYSIYGLNSH
-3128 GEILKPSD
+3128 GEMLKPSD
-3136 PVTIIPDSNGTS
+3136 SASVVPDSAGRS

-3169 DKFYLNGKEITDSKT
+3169 DKFYLNGKEVTDSKI

-3199 VPIVDKGVWDYYVLS
+3199 VPIVDKGVWDYYALS

-3233 LTKEESREIIEEV
+3233 LSKEEAKGIIEEV

-3272 KEEDVDLGVDDIT
+3272 KEENVDLGLDDT
-3285 FKIDPETG
+3285 NLKIDPETG

-3308 VPGEESLSSI
+3308 VPVEEDSS
-3318 SPSTDSIKEEPEEK
+3318 STTPSTDSTKTEPVEDHKTKEEAGERSSIR
-3332 HKAEKEEKKKI
+3332 HKSLEGNPGE
-3343 RDSAKH
+3343 H
-3349 ESFESISENT
+3349 N
-3359 HTGATQKFTDLIRNK
+3359 TGATQKFTDLLRNK
-3374 AYTRR
+3374 TYTKR
-3379 IVNLVKNKWKN
+3379 IITLVRSKWKD
-3390 APTKPSEISAFL
+3390 APTKPSEMATFL

>member
-1 MAGIG
+1 M
-6 RPGLKGLRG
+6 
-15 LRGFGDLST
+15 
-24 EEREAFLYRNAGK
+24 
-37 LSKYGDNPM
+37 
-46 RYGIAAEKLYNNQ
+46 
-59 KFIERFGLDK
+59 
-69 FNQLSNGTQEAYDY
+69 
-83 RNELFRT
+83 
-90 DVINEVGQEWGNPF
+90 
-104 NKDGTRNNNKGLG
+104 
-117 ADWERFQE
+117 
-125 LSPDAK
+125 
-131 LKLMESEYLTPK
+131 
-143 EFEDTWKK
+143 
-151 EVNKYARY
+151 
-159 KEATNKGFSGFLKNA
+159 
-174 AQSMNVTGGLYTN
+174 
-187 IDNDTNEMDN
+187 
-197 EGVKRFKKDA
+197 
-207 NQKIFDR
+207 
-214 IYNEDVD
+214 
-221 NTTSKLSDA
+221 
-230 VSKAYYDLLNLDD
+230 
-243 NQIKSAFYKEIK
+243 
-255 KGSYRNKN
+255 
-263 GMPNAGIGPYE
+263 
-274 AYKGESEMQD
+274 
-284 FTIDDMRQ
+284 
-292 TLAKKKVY
+292 
-300 ETYLSPT
+300 
-307 MAATALNNEAQRY
+307 
-320 IKEHQGSVKKTA
+320 
-332 LFAKDVAI
+332 
-340 ASMSYTADKING
+340 
-352 IAELYRA
+352 
-359 SADKADPKGKPI
+359 
-371 VMVDDMGNI
+371 
-380 VDRTKTHVYST
+380 
-391 RDGNL
+391 
-396 FYREGNG
+396 
-403 KIHSVFR
+403 
-410 KQVDRTTLHNMGKNQ
+410 
-425 DGSDIQGA
+425 
-433 FGVDWMTLNPQ
+433 
-444 YWTKAEQFGTL
+444 
-455 DANEQKQYEKIG
+455 
-467 FSPYK
+467 
-472 VMYDPNEESDLWY
+472 
-485 EAFKMMSFG
+485 
-494 IADMAA
+494 
-500 QLIPFGVGSVGKAL
+500 
-514 STASKVGK
+514 
-522 IARGFG
+522 
-528 KVLDTTGKLLTAE
+528 
-541 TKVGAGIQGISGALG
+541 
-556 IAYAYDRGAFQETL
+556 
-570 QQNLANAEE
+570 
-579 AVVARGKN
+579 
-587 EIYDK
+587 
-592 YNTDKEYKA
+592 
-601 EVDKLINARAAK
+601 
-613 MKIEYKAQLQ
+613 
-623 KDGGK
+623 
-628 KIVDEKL
+628 
-635 LDKMLHSKAQ
+635 
-645 EAVLGE
+645 
-651 LLQNRIQEIKSSKDY
+651 
-666 GDLMQK
+666 
-672 AINGA
+672 
-677 GDAAFNTFL
+677 
-686 PEAIKYG
+686 
-693 LVNTMG
+693 
-699 HRKFLYSNPTGVA
+699 
-712 KKLSSTLKGLKE
+712 
-724 ITTKDGRLRLAA
+724 
-736 DASKFLT
+736 
-743 RGDKLKQLGKTA
+743 
-755 VSQAWGGAWTNGT
+755 
-768 DDMQVDAAERINED
+768 
-782 SFNRYLNSFQNGEAL
+782 
-797 ADTYGTIDGLFSYL
+797 
-811 KGLQNS
+811 
-817 TGQET
+817 
-822 TFNAATVGALGSL
+822 
-835 VNFAPHFT
+835 
-843 NIAKLAT
+843 
-850 KEGREFYKNNYLR
+850 
-863 RAERDADENLIKNE
+863 
-877 DGTVKYRDLGK
+877 
-888 WENFGDKLGFFI
+888 
-900 QNGVLNTYYGKKQAE
+900 
-915 RDLQNHADYVN
+915 
-926 NILDSYND
+926 
-934 FKDIEGLVAS
+934 
-944 NIASENVI
+944 
-952 NAGDAKTIQFIKALH
+952 
-967 AINALRSLGNN
+967 
-978 AKDPASLSSVVEKN
+978 
-992 KKLIEKTSQLNLEEG
+992 
-1007 KNPFSEEEIKQ
+1007 
-1018 LLAEY
+1018 
-1023 YSSNPGIEQND
+1023 
-1034 ANSQKALYTIAKN
+1034 
-1047 AQKLQKAADAFNKAN
+1047 
-1062 EELDKMEKSKGITMD
+1062 
-1077 PEVKTRLSLQQALD
+1077 
-1091 GHWKERNG
+1091 
-1099 KMKSEIDDPSSDIKP
+1099 
-1114 TDPNIII
+1114 
-1121 ASVGGRKN
+1121 
-1129 AQTLISVYDKQRA
+1129 
-1142 ELNKQLSEQKEKTKK
+1142 
-1157 LREEAEKVDKE
+1157 
-1168 VTKVKESVEGMLT
+1168 
-1181 PELQKKQK
+1181 
-1189 EAHAELD
+1189 
-1196 NSINQE
+1196 
-1202 KYLDDLI
+1202 
-1209 TRTAGKR
+1209 
-1216 QSLKTSIE
+1216 
-1224 DAQVDETTQRVTLA
+1224 
-1238 EKELAEVQSKLDEAR
+1238 
-1253 NKRAS
+1253 
-1258 WIDEAGK
+1258 
-1265 AKKRHGKQV
+1265 
-1274 EKINKEIAEL
+1274 
-1284 ESTVIQK
+1284 
-1291 KEELERS
+1291 ERS

-1321 KENRSLYSK
+1321 KENRNLYSK
-1330 EQQREIESLEDRL
+1330 EQQREIERLEDRL

-1401 HRNAESIVAFLNE
+1401 HRNAESIAAFLNE

-1443 TLLDIIDE
+1443 TLLDIIEE

-1481 ADRDETWKA
+1481 ADRDETWKV

-1595 NKKAVLSLSPQK
+1595 NKKAILSLSPQK
-1607 IGALL
+1607 IGSLL

-1669 LKISFDEDVD
+1669 LKISLDEDVD

-1687 PVENISSEDVMGS
+1687 PVENIPSEDVMGS

-1740 AHNKTKYEA
+1740 EHNKTKYEA

-1785 QAFIDQLE
+1785 QAFKDQLE
-1793 AFKKDL
+1793 AFKADL
-1799 EAKEIHIVSEGVMA
+1799 ETKGIHIVSEGVMA

-1824 NIHKLPVAGTLDLFG
+1824 NTHKLPVAGTLDLFG

-1856 HSESKLMNE
+1856 HSESKLMDE

-1922 KKTGQLK
+1922 KNTGQLK

-1955 DEQFQ
+1955 DKQFQ

-1991 KVETPANV
+1991 KTETPVNV
-1999 EDAVKAILEDSKNFV
+1999 EDVVKAILEDSKNFV

-2081 DIETGDIT
+2081 DIETGDIA

-2139 STITFGISEGDSG
+2139 STITFGILEGDSV
-2152 MKSEILTVTP
+2152 MKPETLTVTP

-2168 NSTKRRTIQ
+2168 NNTKRRTIQ

-2192 NVRSNDP
+2192 NVHSNDP

-2256 LDAIKEGRMSID
+2256 LDAVKEGRMSID

-2300 TSNTEVSQ
+2300 TSNIEVSQ
-2308 LKEDKLEIN
+2308 LKEDKSEIN
-2317 KNAPKGDYANRIGVG
+2317 KNAPKGDYTNRIGVG

-2365 NIRNEQLEGVDIY
+2365 NTRNEQLEGVDIY

-2404 SSKNLSSARGQG
+2404 SSKNLISARGQG

-2428 IEKRQVRDYFES
+2428 IEKKQVRNYFES

-2470 PYKEDNNFSKG
+2470 PYKEDNNFLQREG
-2481 SKDSSESQASKDVKR
+2481 SSE
-2496 IVDDSYFR
+2496 
-2504 NPNNFESAQDK
+2504 
-2515 KIANN
+2515 
-2520 FDALRPLYDKY
+2520 
-2531 KEGSISEEEFK
+2531 
-2542 RRAGGVKNH
+2542 
-2551 VIPFFEHFYDK
+2551 
-2562 QKQLLEEINR
+2562 
-2572 EEENTPKEKKDFEEK
+2572 EKVSEEK

-2632 QKAREAEFVAEGV
+2632 QKAREAGFVAEGV

-2668 QAAEAGKKD
+2668 QIEEIKEKD
-2677 TGISTIEGNQ
+2677 AGISTVERNQ
-2687 DIDTVNEKG
+2687 DIDTLNEKG

-2730 GNNPNDNMNQFFAWM
+2730 GRDPKDNMNQFFAWM

-2794 LVLDYDDNINKYI
+2794 LVLDYDDNINKHI

-2831 VGYGSKNKNTEKLAL
+2831 VGYEDKNKNAEKLAL
-2846 YDTLWSN
+2846 YDILWSN

-2921 KNGKINEDRN
+2921 KNGKINENRN

-2948 KFLTINIAGKSVM
+2948 KFLTINIAGKPVM

-2984 FPSPVKALMHTEMR
+2984 FPSPVKALMYTEMK

-3038 DFIITRKTRNEISLI
+3038 DFIITRKMRNEISLI

-3128 GEILKPSD
+3128 GEMLKPSD

-3169 DKFYLNGKEITDSKT
+3169 DKFYLNGKEITDPKT

-3199 VPIVDKGVWDYYVLS
+3199 VPIIDKGVWDYYVLS

-3233 LTKEESREIIEEV
+3233 LTKEESKEIIEEV

-3272 KEEDVDLGVDDIT
+3272 KEENVDLGVDDIT

-3293 EMIQEEPSSSDTTPS
+3293 EMIQEEPSSSNTTPS
-3308 VPGEESLSSI
+3308 VPGEESPSSI
-3318 SPSTDSIKEEPEEK
+3318 SPLTDSIKEEPEEE
-3332 HKAEKEEKKKI
+3332 HKAEKEEKRKI

-3374 AYTRR
+3374 AYTKR
-3379 IVNLVKNKWKN
+3379 IVNLVKSKWKN
-3390 APTKPSEISAFL
+3390 TPTKPSEIAAFL

>member
-1 MAGIG
+1 MVGIG

-15 LRGFGDLST
+15 LRGFGDLSA
-24 EEREAFLYRNAGK
+24 EEREAFLYRNAEK

-90 DVINEVGQEWGNPF
+90 DVINEVGQKWGNPF

-117 ADWERFQE
+117 ADWEKFQE

-131 LKLMESEYLTPK
+131 LKLMESDYLTPK
-143 EFEDTWKK
+143 EFEDTWQRHLKDVTRREDIQSK
-151 EVNKYARY
+151 
-159 KEATNKGFSGFLKNA
+159 SGAGAFMPLGAVMVAPTA
-174 AQSMNVTGGLYTN
+174 ASPTG
-187 IDNDTNEMDN
+187 DTTVDAIRMLGGE
-197 EGVKRFKKDA
+197 EGGKRFAKDK
-207 NQKIFDR
+207 NQKIFNH

-221 NTTSKLSDA
+221 NTTRKLSDA

-243 NQIKSAFYKEIK
+243 NQVKSAFYKEIK
-255 KGSYRNKN
+255 KGSYRDKN

-274 AYKGESEMQD
+274 AYKGESEMRD

-300 ETYLSPT
+300 EAYLSPT
-307 MAATALNNEAQRY
+307 MAATALNNEAQKY
-320 IKEHQGSVKKTA
+320 IKDHQGSIKKTT

-340 ASMSYTADKING
+340 SSMSYTADKING

-359 SADKADPKGKPI
+359 SADKADPQGKPI

-444 YWTKAEQFGTL
+444 YWTRAEQFGTL

-494 IADMAA
+494 IADMAS

-528 KVLDTTGKLLTAE
+528 KVLDTTGKLLTSE
-541 TKVGAGIQGISGALG
+541 TKVGAGIQGVSGALG

-579 AVVARGKN
+579 AVVTRGKN

-601 EVDKLINARAAK
+601 EVDKLINARAVK
-613 MKIEYKAQLQ
+613 MKAEYKAQLQ

-635 LDKMLHSKAQ
+635 LDKRLYSKAQ

-651 LLQNRIQEIKSSKDY
+651 LLQNRIHEIKSSKDY

-699 HRKFLYSNPTGVA
+699 HRKFLYSNPTGVT

-724 ITTKDGRLRLAA
+724 ITTKDGRLRLATE
-736 DASKFLT
+736 ASKFLT
-743 RGDKLKQLGKTA
+743 RGDKLKQLVKT
-755 VSQAWGGAWTNGT
+755 VISQAWGGAWTNGT

-797 ADTYGTIDGLFSYL
+797 ADTYGPVDGLFSYL

-822 TFNAATVGALGSL
+822 TLNAATVGALGSL

-863 RAERDADENLIKNE
+863 RAERDADGKLLKNE

-900 QNGVLNTYYGKKQAE
+900 QNGVLNTYYGNKQAE

-926 NILDSYND
+926 NILDGYND
-934 FKDIEGLVAS
+934 FKAIEGLVAS
-944 NIASENVI
+944 NIASENAI

-967 AINALRSLGNN
+967 AINALQSLANN
-978 AKDPASLSSVVEKN
+978 SKDPASLSTIVEKN
-992 KKLIEKTSQLNLEEG
+992 KKLIEKASQLNLEEG

-1023 YSSNPGIEQND
+1023 YSSNPGIAQND

-1047 AQKLQKAADAFNKAN
+1047 AQKLQEAADAFNKAN

-1077 PEVKTRLSLQQALD
+1077 PEVKARLSLQQALD
-1091 GHWKERNG
+1091 GHWKERNE
-1099 KMKSEIDDPSSDIKP
+1099 KMKSEIDDPSSDTKP

-1129 AQTLISVYDKQRA
+1129 AQTLISVYDNQRA

-1168 VTKVKESVEGMLT
+1168 VTEAKESAEGMLT

-1224 DAQVDETTQRVTLA
+1224 DAQVDETTQRVALA
-1238 EKELAEVQSKLDEAR
+1238 EKELAEAQSKLDEAR

-1258 WIDEAGK
+1258 WVDEAGK

-1284 ESTVIQK
+1284 ESTVTQR

-1321 KENRSLYSK
+1321 KENRNLYSK
-1330 EQQREIESLEDRL
+1330 EQQREIERLEDRL

-1401 HRNAESIVAFLNE
+1401 HRNAESIAAFLNE
-1414 YDDAMKNHSDID
+1414 YDDAMKNHSDIG

-1432 FVFRTLRKIAP
+1432 FAFRTLRKIAP

-1459 HQVKMAKEWGK
+1459 HQVEMAKEWGK

-1490 NLRKNMDIVVEAAN
+1490 NLRKNMDIVVESAN
-1504 NKEGILSNLEQVVDD
+1504 NKEDILSNLEQVVDD

-1547 LENRKDRREREEA
+1547 LENRKDRKEREEA
-1560 ARKKREEIKEKLD
+1560 ERKKREEIKEKLD

-1582 KAEERKKETKHTL
+1582 KAEDRKREIKHTL

-1612 GISDTETIKKDM
+1612 GVSDTETIKKDM

-1629 EVQRQAEIIARY
+1629 EVQRQATIIARY

-1669 LKISFDEDVD
+1669 LKISLDEDVD

-1687 PVENISSEDVMGS
+1687 PVENIPSEDVMGS
-1700 MPFSTMRMDAEVS
+1700 MPFSTMQMDAEVS

-1726 TVEEVKRAIAELRT
+1726 TVEEVKRAIAELR
-1740 AHNKTKYEA
+1740 AEHNKTKYEA

-1785 QAFIDQLE
+1785 QAFKDQLE
-1793 AFKKDL
+1793 AFKTDL
-1799 EAKEIHIVSEGVMA
+1799 EAKGIHIVSEGVMA

-1824 NIHKLPVAGTLDLFG
+1824 NTHKLPVAGTLDLFG

-1856 HSESKLMNE
+1856 HSESKLMDE

-1942 GNKEN
+1942 DNKEN

-1991 KVETPANV
+1991 KAETPVNV
-1999 EDAVKAILEDSKNFV
+1999 EDAVKAVLEDSKNFI

-2026 KKTGKIHKFAR
+2026 KKTGKTHKFAR

-2059 DHLEGLTPAHE
+2059 DHLEGLAPAHE

-2081 DIETGDIT
+2081 DVEAGDIT
-2089 GMEFK
+2089 GMKFK
-2094 ESPGVWKVDILL
+2094 EVPGVWKVDILL

-2152 MKSEILTVTP
+2152 MKPETLTVTP

-2168 NSTKRRTIQ
+2168 GSTKRRTIR

-2184 LVPGEFAG
+2184 LGPGEFAG
-2192 NVRSNDP
+2192 NVHSNNP
-2199 KGNSTDLTH
+2199 KGDSTHLTH

-2226 ATIQRLH
+2226 ATVQRLH
-2233 AAIVSTERKTSANA
+2233 DAIVSAGRKTSATA

-2256 LDAIKEGRMSID
+2256 LDAVKKGRMSID
-2268 EVMGLLEYHLDVDD
+2268 EVMGFLEYHLDVDD
-2282 AAHKEFMHKRLY
+2282 ATHEEFLNKSWN
-2294 KPAETT
+2294 KPAETKKEKE
-2300 TSNTEVSQ
+2300 NL
-2308 LKEDKLEIN
+2308 LKGN
-2317 KNAPKGDYANRIGVG
+2317 
-2332 VEFGYGASHV
+2332 
-2342 KGINIRSVDH
+2342 
-2352 RSYSAK
+2352 
-2358 GSKDSEG
+2358 SK
-2365 NIRNEQLEGVDIY
+2365 
-2378 DYDPETVQYKALHK
+2378 K
-2392 TEHLPES
+2392 
-2399 SLIVY
+2399 
-2404 SSKNLSSARGQG
+2404 
-2416 GITIGTW
+2416 
-2423 RKLTA
+2423 
-2428 IEKRQVRDYFES
+2428 
-2440 DYFNNLM
+2440 
-2447 NTDSNWVLTAAKDID
+2447 
-2462 SIMMEGEL
+2462 
-2470 PYKEDNNFSKG
+2470 
-2481 SKDSSESQASKDVKR
+2481 
-2496 IVDDSYFR
+2496 
-2504 NPNNFESAQDK
+2504 
-2515 KIANN
+2515 
-2520 FDALRPLYDKY
+2520 
-2531 KEGSISEEEFK
+2531 EEEK
-2542 RRAGGVKNH
+2542 S
-2551 VIPFFEHFYDK
+2551 
-2562 QKQLLEEINR
+2562 
-2572 EEENTPKEKKDFEEK
+2572 EEK

-2594 MEKKDGEWY
+2594 MEKKDGEWF
-2603 FNGNFAGSE
+2603 FNGNFAGSN

-2668 QAAEAGKKD
+2668 QFEEAKEKD
-2677 TGISTIEGNQ
+2677 AGISTVERNQ
-2687 DIDTVNEKG
+2687 DIDTLNEKG

-2707 SGNAMGPYKSDP
+2707 SGDAMTPYKSDP
-2719 LVRSGILERKV
+2719 LIRSGILERKV
-2730 GNNPNDNMNQFFAWM
+2730 GRDPKDNMNQFFAWM

-2779 KNNATNDRAMQTFLM
+2779 KNNATNDRVMQTFLM
-2794 LVLDYDDNINKYI
+2794 LVLDYDDNINKHI

-2831 VGYGSKNKNTEKLAL
+2831 VGYGDKNKNAEKLAL
-2846 YDTLWSN
+2846 YDILWSN

-2864 KLARAKFFESHPNER
+2864 KLARAKFFNSHPNER

-2943 IQEYS
+2943 IQEYN

-3128 GEILKPSD
+3128 GEMLQPSD
-3136 PVTIIPDSNGTS
+3136 PVTIVPDSNGTS

-3220 VIKVDRNTKKVKE
+3220 VIKVDKNTKKVKE
-3233 LTKEESREIIEEV
+3233 LTKEESKEIIEEV
-3246 AKKKE
+3246 DKKKE

-3272 KEEDVDLGVDDIT
+3272 KEEKVDLGMDDIT

-3293 EMIQEEPSSSDTTPS
+3293 EMIQEEPSSSNTT
-3308 VPGEESLSSI
+3308 
-3318 SPSTDSIKEEPEEK
+3318 PSTDSIKTEPEEE
-3332 HKAEKEEKKKI
+3332 HKAEKEEKRKI

-3349 ESFESISENT
+3349 KSFESISENT

-3374 AYTRR
+3374 AYTKR
-3379 IVNLVKNKWKN
+3379 IVNLVKSKWKN
-3390 APTKPSEISAFL
+3390 APTKPSEMAAFL
-3402 KSKNVEVDNIGT
+3402 KDKNVEVDNIGT

>member
-1 MAGIG
+1 MPIVI
-6 RPGLKGLRG
+6 PHGLKGLDG
-15 LRGFGDLST
+15 LNSLKPEEQNAFISTISDQLGHSGNFRQREQRANIIYMNQRFIDTFGRDAFNKMNDGS
-24 EEREAFLYRNAGK
+24 EESFKLRNNYLK
-37 LSKYGDNPM
+37 
-46 RYGIAAEKLYNNQ
+46 EQ
-59 KFIERFGLDK
+59 
-69 FNQLSNGTQEAYDY
+69 T
-83 RNELFRT
+83 
-90 DVINEVGQEWGNPF
+90 INKIGQEWGNPF

-131 LKLMESEYLTPK
+131 LKLMESDYLTPK
-143 EFEDTWKK
+143 EFEDTWQK

-221 NTTSKLSDA
+221 NTTSKLSNE

-243 NQIKSAFYKEIK
+243 NQIKKAFYREIK
-255 KGSYRNKN
+255 KGSYKDKN

-300 ETYLSPT
+300 EAYLSPT

-320 IKEHQGSVKKTA
+320 IKEHQGSIEKTA

-340 ASMSYTADKING
+340 STMSYTADKING

-391 RDGNL
+391 RNGEL
-396 FYREGNG
+396 FYRDGNG
-403 KIHSVFR
+403 KFHSVFR
-410 KQVDRTTLHNMGKNQ
+410 KQIDRTTLHNMGKNQ

-433 FGVDWMTLNPQ
+433 FGTDWMTLNPQ
-444 YWTKAEQFGTL
+444 YWTRAEQFGTL
-455 DANEQKQYEKIG
+455 DADEQKQYEKIG

-485 EAFKMMSFG
+485 ESFKMMSFG

-500 QLIPFGVGSVGKAL
+500 QLIPFGVGTVGKAL

-522 IARGFG
+522 LARGFG
-528 KVLDTTGKLLTAE
+528 KVLDTTGKLLTSE
-541 TKVGAGIQGISGALG
+541 TKVGAGIQGVSGALG

-579 AVVARGKN
+579 AVVTRGRN

-601 EVDKLINARAAK
+601 EVDKLINARAVK
-613 MKIEYKAQLQ
+613 MKAEYKAQLQ
-623 KDGGK
+623 KDGGN

-651 LLQNRIQEIKSSKDY
+651 LLQNRIQELKSSKDY

-699 HRKFLYSNPTGVA
+699 HRKFLYSNPTGVT
-712 KKLSSTLKGLKE
+712 KKISSTLKGLKE
-724 ITTKDGRLRLAA
+724 ITTKDGRLRLAT

-755 VSQAWGGAWTNGT
+755 ASQAWGGAWTNGT

-797 ADTYGTIDGLFSYL
+797 ADTYGPVDGLFSYL

-863 RAERDADENLIKNE
+863 RAERDADGKLLKNE

-900 QNGVLNTYYGKKQAE
+900 QNGVLNTYYGNKQAE
-915 RDLQNHADYVN
+915 RDLQSHADYLN

-934 FKDIEGLVAS
+934 FKAIEALVAS
-944 NIASENVI
+944 NIASENAI
-952 NAGDAKTIQFIKALH
+952 NAGDAKTIQFIKAIY

-978 AKDPASLSSVVEKN
+978 SKDPASISSVIEKN
-992 KKLIEKTSQLNLEEG
+992 KRLIEKASQLNLEEG
-1007 KNPFSEEEIKQ
+1007 KNPFSEEELKQ

-1023 YSSNPGIEQND
+1023 YSANPGIEQTE

-1047 AQKLQKAADAFNKAN
+1047 AQKLQEAADAFNKAN

-1091 GHWKERNG
+1091 GHWRERNE
-1099 KMKSEIDDPSSDIKP
+1099 KMKSEIDDPSSDTKP
-1114 TDPNIII
+1114 TDPNVII

-1129 AQTLISVYDKQRA
+1129 AQTLIPVYDKQRA
-1142 ELNKQLSEQKEKTKK
+1142 ELHKELSEQEEKTKK

-1168 VTKVKESVEGMLT
+1168 VNEAKESVEGMLT

-1216 QSLKTSIE
+1216 QSLKTSID
-1224 DAQVDETTQRVTLA
+1224 DAQVEENTQRTALA
-1238 EKELAEVQSKLDEAR
+1238 EKSLQEAQSKLEEAQ
-1253 NKRAS
+1253 KKKAG
-1258 WIDEAGK
+1258 WIDETGK

-1284 ESTVIQK
+1284 EKTVNQR
-1291 KEELERS
+1291 KEDLERS

-1308 FSLDPVTRARMMA
+1308 FSLDPVTRARMME
-1321 KENRSLYSK
+1321 KENRDLYSK
-1330 EQQREIESLEDRL
+1330 EQQREIERLEERL
-1343 LMRDADALQKI
+1343 LMRDPDALQKI

-1401 HRNAESIVAFLNE
+1401 RRNAESIAAFLNE
-1414 YDDAMKNHSDID
+1414 YDEAMKTHSDIG
-1426 EETKNH
+1426 EEAKNY
-1432 FVFRTLRKIAP
+1432 FAFRILRKIAP

-1459 HQVKMAKEWGK
+1459 HQVEMAKEWGK

-1481 ADRDETWKA
+1481 ADRDETWKT
-1490 NLRKNMDIVVEAAN
+1490 NLRKNMDVVVESAN
-1504 NKEGILSNLEQVVDD
+1504 NKEGILSNLEKVVDD

-1547 LENRKDRREREEA
+1547 IENRKDRREREEA
-1560 ARKKREEIKEKLD
+1560 ARKKKEEIKEKLD

-1582 KAEERKKETKHTL
+1582 KAEERKRETKHTL
-1595 NKKAVLSLSPQK
+1595 NKKAILSLSPQK
-1607 IGALL
+1607 LGTLL
-1612 GISDTETIKKDM
+1612 GISDTEAIKKDM
-1624 AKYQA
+1624 SKYQA
-1629 EVQRQAEIIARY
+1629 EAQRQAGIIARY

-1669 LKISFDEDVD
+1669 LKISLDEDVN

-1687 PVENISSEDVMGS
+1687 PVENVPSEDVMGS
-1700 MPFSTMRMDAEVS
+1700 MPFHKMQMDAEVS

-1726 TVEEVKRAIAELRT
+1726 TVEEVRRAIAELRT
-1740 AHNKTKYEA
+1740 EHNKTKYEA

-1785 QAFIDQLE
+1785 EAFKDQLE

-1799 EAKEIHIVSEGVMA
+1799 EAKGIHIVSEGVMA

-1824 NIHKLPVAGTLDLFG
+1824 NTHELPVAGTLDLFG

-1856 HSESKLMNE
+1856 HTEAKLQNE

-1914 TGPVYSVD
+1914 TGPTYSVD
-1922 KKTGQLK
+1922 KQTGQLK
-1929 MQDTDGKTTDFIQ
+1929 MKNADGKTTDFIQ
-1942 GNKEN
+1942 DNKEN
-1947 FQLRSTKV
+1947 FQLRSAKV

-1966 NIGWDNLTSVDQDT
+1966 HIGWDNLTSADQDT
-1980 ALTLDKSEVSK
+1980 ALTLDKSETSK
-1991 KVETPANV
+1991 KTEAPANA
-1999 EDAVKAILEDSKNFV
+1999 EEAIKTILEDSKNFI

-2026 KKTGKIHKFAR
+2026 KKTGKTHKFAR

-2059 DHLEGLTPAHE
+2059 DHLEGLAPAHE

-2081 DIETGDIT
+2081 DVEKGDVA

-2094 ESPGVWKVDILL
+2094 EAPGVWKVDILL

-2121 YGTTENPKKG
+2121 HGTTENPKKG
-2131 TFTAEKTG
+2131 TFTAEKTD

-2152 MKSEILTVTP
+2152 MKPETLTITP
-2162 EEYESS
+2162 DEYE
-2168 NSTKRRTIQ
+2168 NRGSTKRRTIS

-2184 LVPGEFAG
+2184 LNSGEYVGSIIA
-2192 NVRSNDP
+2192 NNP
-2199 KGNSTDLTH
+2199 KGEGSQLTH
-2208 LQAEVI
+2208 AQAEVI
-2214 RKQVKNVLKDPN
+2214 RRGVRKVLEDPN
-2226 ATIQRLH
+2226 ATVQRLH
-2233 AAIVSTERKTSANA
+2233 DAIVSAGRKTSANS
-2247 NFLHYMYKA
+2247 NFLSYFYKA
-2256 LDAIKEGRMSID
+2256 FDALKKGEMSID
-2268 EVMGLLEYHLDVDD
+2268 EVMGFLEYHLYVDD
-2282 AAHKEFMHKRLY
+2282 ATHKEFLDKGLHESVKD
-2294 KPAETT
+2294 A
-2300 TSNTEVSQ
+2300 NT
-2308 LKEDKLEIN
+2308 
-2317 KNAPKGDYANRIGVG
+2317 G
-2332 VEFGYGASHV
+2332 
-2342 KGINIRSVDH
+2342 
-2352 RSYSAK
+2352 
-2358 GSKDSEG
+2358 
-2365 NIRNEQLEGVDIY
+2365 
-2378 DYDPETVQYKALHK
+2378 
-2392 TEHLPES
+2392 
-2399 SLIVY
+2399 
-2404 SSKNLSSARGQG
+2404 
-2416 GITIGTW
+2416 
-2423 RKLTA
+2423 
-2428 IEKRQVRDYFES
+2428 
-2440 DYFNNLM
+2440 
-2447 NTDSNWVLTAAKDID
+2447 
-2462 SIMMEGEL
+2462 
-2470 PYKEDNNFSKG
+2470 
-2481 SKDSSESQASKDVKR
+2481 
-2496 IVDDSYFR
+2496 
-2504 NPNNFESAQDK
+2504 
-2515 KIANN
+2515 
-2520 FDALRPLYDKY
+2520 
-2531 KEGSISEEEFK
+2531 
-2542 RRAGGVKNH
+2542 
-2551 VIPFFEHFYDK
+2551 
-2562 QKQLLEEINR
+2562 
-2572 EEENTPKEKKDFEEK
+2572 

-2645 DTGNPNIIVD
+2645 DTENPNIIVE
-2655 GDDVYVVSKSIEE
+2655 GDDVYAVSESIEGQFE
-2668 QAAEAGKKD
+2668 EVKEKD
-2677 TGISTIEGNQ
+2677 TEISTVERNQ
-2687 DIDTVNEKG
+2687 DIDTLNEKG

-2707 SGNAMGPYKSDP
+2707 SGMAMGPYKSDP
-2719 LVRSGILERKV
+2719 LIESGILERKV
-2730 GNNPNDNMNQFFAWM
+2730 GRNPNDNMNQFFAWM
-2745 KAEGVNV
+2745 KAEGIKV
-2752 QNIIDHELS
+2752 QNIIDHELA

-2779 KNNATNDRAMQTFLM
+2779 KNTATNDRAMNTFLM
-2794 LVLDYDDNINKYI
+2794 LVLDYDDNINKHI

-2831 VGYGSKNKNTEKLAL
+2831 VGYGDKKKNAEKLAL
-2846 YDTLWSN
+2846 YDILWSN
-2853 NPNTGNGYGLM
+2853 NPHTGNGYGLM
-2864 KLARAKFFESHPNER
+2864 KLARAKFFNSHPNER

-2915 ISELLY
+2915 INDLLY

-2943 IQEYS
+2943 IQEYN
-2948 KFLTINIAGKSVM
+2948 KFLTVNTSGKSVM

-2984 FPSPVKALMHTEMR
+2984 FPSPVKALMYTEMR

-3003 NRVDALLQ
+3003 DRVDTLLQ
-3011 EVTALDYETRMKA
+3011 EVTALDYKTRMKA

-3032 YFNPDG
+3032 YFDPNG
-3038 DFIITRKTRNEISLI
+3038 DFILTRKTRNEISLT
-3053 HNGKILK
+3053 HDGKPFK
-3060 SFILDSNFDRMQFL
+3060 TFVLDSNFNRAQFI
-3074 EAFQKMNPRVNVT
+3074 EAIQEMNPRVNVT
-3087 AKVLSNISLLKEYD
+3087 AKVLSNISLLKKYD
-3101 EAGALMTD
+3101 EAGALRTD

-3115 AGSSYSIYGLNSR
+3115 AGSSYSIYGLNSH
-3128 GEILKPSD
+3128 GEMLKPSD
-3136 PVTIIPDSNGTS
+3136 PASIVPDSAGRS

-3169 DKFYLNGKEITDSKT
+3169 DKFYLNGKEVTDSKI

-3199 VPIVDKGVWDYYVLS
+3199 VPIVDKGVWDYYALS

-3233 LTKEESREIIEEV
+3233 LSKEEAKGIIEEV

-3251 AEMREEEAKKKN
+3251 AEIREEEAKKKN
-3263 EALIKESKG
+3263 ETLIKESKG
-3272 KEEDVDLGVDDIT
+3272 KEENVDLGLDDT
-3285 FKIDPETG
+3285 NLKIDPETG
-3293 EMIQEEPSSSDTTPS
+3293 EMIQEEPPSSDTTPS
-3308 VPGEESLSSI
+3308 VPVEEDSS
-3318 SPSTDSIKEEPEEK
+3318 STTPSTDSTKTEPVEGHKTKEEAGERSSIR
-3332 HKAEKEEKKKI
+3332 HKSLEGNPGE
-3343 RDSAKH
+3343 H
-3349 ESFESISENT
+3349 N
-3359 HTGATQKFTDLIRNK
+3359 TGATQKFTDLLRNK
-3374 AYTRR
+3374 TYTKR
-3379 IVNLVKNKWKN
+3379 IITLVRSKWKD
-3390 APTKPSEISAFL
+3390 APTKPSEMATFL

>member
-1 MAGIG
+1 MVGTA

-15 LRGFGDLST
+15 LRGFGDLSP
-24 EEREAFLYRNAGK
+24 EEREAFFYRNAEK

-46 RYGIAAEKLYNNQ
+46 RYGIVAEQLYNNQ
-59 KFIERFGLDK
+59 KFIERFGENK
-69 FNQLSNGTQEAYDY
+69 FNQLSNGTQEAYEY
-83 RNELFRT
+83 RNKLFQT

-117 ADWERFQE
+117 TDWERFQE

-131 LKLMESEYLTPK
+131 LKLMESDYLTPK
-143 EFEDTWKK
+143 EFEDTWQRHLKDVTRREDIQSK
-151 EVNKYARY
+151 SGAGAFMPLGAVMAAPTAAS
-159 KEATNKGFSGFLKNA
+159 ATGDKTVDAIRML
-174 AQSMNVTGGLYTN
+174 GG
-187 IDNDTNEMDN
+187 E
-197 EGVKRFKKDA
+197 EGGKRFAKDK
-207 NQKIFDR
+207 NQKIFNR

-221 NTTSKLSDA
+221 NTTSKLSNE

-243 NQIKSAFYKEIK
+243 NQIKKAFYREIK
-255 KGSYRNKN
+255 KGSYKDKN

-300 ETYLSPT
+300 EAYLSPT

-320 IKEHQGSVKKTA
+320 IKEHQGSIEKTA

-340 ASMSYTADKING
+340 STMSYTADKING

-391 RDGNL
+391 RNGEL
-396 FYREGNG
+396 FYRDGNG
-403 KIHSVFR
+403 KFHSVFR
-410 KQVDRTTLHNMGKNQ
+410 KQIDRTTLHNMGKNQ

-433 FGVDWMTLNPQ
+433 FGTDWMTLNPQ
-444 YWTKAEQFGTL
+444 YWTRAEQFGTL

-485 EAFKMMSFG
+485 ESFKMMSFG

-500 QLIPFGVGSVGKAL
+500 QLIPFGVGTVGKAL

-522 IARGFG
+522 LARGFG

-541 TKVGAGIQGISGALG
+541 TKVGAGIQGVSGALG

-579 AVVARGKN
+579 AVVTRGRN
-587 EIYDK
+587 EIYDR

-601 EVDKLINARAAK
+601 EVDKLINARAVK
-613 MKIEYKAQLQ
+613 MKAEYKAQLQ
-623 KDGGK
+623 KDGGN

-651 LLQNRIQEIKSSKDY
+651 LLQNRIQELKSSKDY

-677 GDAAFNTFL
+677 GDAAFNTFW

-699 HRKFLYSNPTGVA
+699 HRKFLYSNPTGVT
-712 KKLSSTLKGLKE
+712 KKISSTLKGLKE
-724 ITTKDGRLRLAA
+724 ITTKDGRLRLAT

-743 RGDKLKQLGKTA
+743 RGDKLKQLGKA
-755 VSQAWGGAWTNGT
+755 AAIQARGGAWTNGT

-797 ADTYGTIDGLFSYL
+797 ADTYGPVDGLFSYL

-863 RAERDADENLIKNE
+863 RAERDADGKLLKNE

-900 QNGVLNTYYGKKQAE
+900 QNGVLNTYYGNKQAE
-915 RDLQNHADYVN
+915 RDLQSHADYLN

-934 FKDIEGLVAS
+934 FKAIEALVAS
-944 NIASENVI
+944 NIASENAI
-952 NAGDAKTIQFIKALH
+952 NAGDAKTIQFIKAIH

-978 AKDPASLSSVVEKN
+978 SKDPASISSVIEKN
-992 KKLIEKTSQLNLEEG
+992 KRLIEKASQLNLEEG
-1007 KNPFSEEEIKQ
+1007 KNPFSEEELKQ

-1023 YSSNPGIEQND
+1023 YSANPGIEQTE

-1047 AQKLQKAADAFNKAN
+1047 AQKLQEAADAFNKAN

-1091 GHWKERNG
+1091 GHWKERNE
-1099 KMKSEIDDPSSDIKP
+1099 KMKSEIDDPSSDTKP
-1114 TDPNIII
+1114 TDPNVII

-1129 AQTLISVYDKQRA
+1129 AQTLIPVYDKQRA
-1142 ELNKQLSEQKEKTKK
+1142 ELHKELSEQEEKTKK

-1168 VTKVKESVEGMLT
+1168 VNEAKESAEGMLT

-1216 QSLKTSIE
+1216 QSLQTSIN
-1224 DAQVDETTQRVTLA
+1224 DAQVEENTQRTALA
-1238 EKELAEVQSKLDEAR
+1238 EKSLQEAQSKLEEAQ
-1253 NKRAS
+1253 KKKAG
-1258 WIDEAGK
+1258 WIDETGK
-1265 AKKRHGKQV
+1265 VKKRHGKQV

-1284 ESTVIQK
+1284 EETVNQR
-1291 KEELERS
+1291 KEDLERS

-1308 FSLDPVTRARMMA
+1308 FSLDPVTRARMME
-1321 KENRSLYSK
+1321 KENRDLYSK
-1330 EQQREIESLEDRL
+1330 EQQREIERLEERL
-1343 LMRDADALQKI
+1343 LMRDPDALQKI

-1401 HRNAESIVAFLNE
+1401 RRNAESIAAFLNE
-1414 YDDAMKNHSDID
+1414 YDEAMKTHSDIG
-1426 EETKNH
+1426 EEAKNY
-1432 FVFRTLRKIAP
+1432 FAFRTLRKIAP

-1459 HQVKMAKEWGK
+1459 HQVEMAKEWGK

-1481 ADRDETWKA
+1481 ADRDETWKT
-1490 NLRKNMDIVVEAAN
+1490 NLRKNMDVVVESAN
-1504 NKEGILSNLEQVVDD
+1504 NKEGILSNLEKVVDD

-1547 LENRKDRREREEA
+1547 IENRKDRREREEA
-1560 ARKKREEIKEKLD
+1560 ARKKKEEIKEKLD

-1582 KAEERKKETKHTL
+1582 KAEERKRETKHTL
-1595 NKKAVLSLSPQK
+1595 NKKAILSLSPQK
-1607 IGALL
+1607 LGTLL
-1612 GISDTETIKKDM
+1612 GISDTEAIKKDM
-1624 AKYQA
+1624 SKYQA
-1629 EVQRQAEIIARY
+1629 EAQRQAGIIARY

-1669 LKISFDEDVD
+1669 LKISLDEDVD

-1687 PVENISSEDVMGS
+1687 PVENVPSEDVMGS
-1700 MPFSTMRMDAEVS
+1700 MPFHKMQMDAEVS

-1726 TVEEVKRAIAELRT
+1726 TVEEVRRAIAELRT
-1740 AHNKTKYEA
+1740 EHNKTKYEA

-1785 QAFIDQLE
+1785 EAFKDQLE

-1799 EAKEIHIVSEGVMA
+1799 EAKGIHIVSEGVMA

-1824 NIHKLPVAGTLDLFG
+1824 NTHELPVAGTLDLFG

-1856 HSESKLMNE
+1856 HTEAKLQNE

-1914 TGPVYSVD
+1914 TGPTYSVD
-1922 KKTGQLK
+1922 KQTGQLK
-1929 MQDTDGKTTDFIQ
+1929 MKNADGKTTDFIQ
-1942 GNKEN
+1942 DNKEN
-1947 FQLRSTKV
+1947 FQLRSAKV

-1966 NIGWDNLTSVDQDT
+1966 HIGWDNLTSADQDT
-1980 ALTLDKSEVSK
+1980 ALTLDKSETSK
-1991 KVETPANV
+1991 KTEAPANA
-1999 EDAVKAILEDSKNFV
+1999 EEAIKTILEDSKNFI

-2026 KKTGKIHKFAR
+2026 KKTGKTHKFAR

-2059 DHLEGLTPAHE
+2059 DHLEGLAPAHE

-2081 DIETGDIT
+2081 DVEKGDVA

-2094 ESPGVWKVDILL
+2094 EAPGVWKVDILL

-2121 YGTTENPKKG
+2121 HGTTENPKKG

-2152 MKSEILTVTP
+2152 MKPETLTITP
-2162 EEYESS
+2162 DEYE
-2168 NSTKRRTIQ
+2168 NRGSTKRRTIS

-2184 LVPGEFAG
+2184 LNSGEYVGSIIA
-2192 NVRSNDP
+2192 NNP
-2199 KGNSTDLTH
+2199 KGEGSQLTH
-2208 LQAEVI
+2208 AQAEVI
-2214 RKQVKNVLKDPN
+2214 RRGVRKVLEDPN
-2226 ATIQRLH
+2226 ATVQRLH
-2233 AAIVSTERKTSANA
+2233 DAIVSAGRKTSANS
-2247 NFLHYMYKA
+2247 NFLSYFYKA
-2256 LDAIKEGRMSID
+2256 FDALKKGEMSID
-2268 EVMGLLEYHLDVDD
+2268 EVMGFLEYHLYVDD
-2282 AAHKEFMHKRLY
+2282 ATHKEFLDKRLHE
-2294 KPAETT
+2294 PAKDA
-2300 TSNTEVSQ
+2300 NTGDEKVLQ
-2308 LKEDKLEIN
+2308 LKNKEEIN
-2317 KNAPKGDYANRIGVG
+2317 KNAPKGDYTNRIGVG
-2332 VEFGYGASHV
+2332 VEFGEGTRHV
-2342 KGINIRSVDH
+2342 KGINIRSNDH
-2352 RSYSAK
+2352 RSYSRK

-2365 NIRNEQLEGVDIY
+2365 NTRNEQLEGVDIY
-2378 DYDPETVQYKALHK
+2378 DYNPETAHYKTLNK
-2392 TEHLPES
+2392 TVHLPES

-2404 SSKNLSSARGQG
+2404 SSKNIISARGQG

-2428 IEKRQVRDYFES
+2428 TEKKQVREYFES

-2447 NTDSNWVLTAAKDID
+2447 DTDYHWFLTAGKDID
-2462 SIMMEGEL
+2462 NIMMNGEL
-2470 PYKEDNNFSKG
+2470 PYKNDNSSK
-2481 SKDSSESQASKDVKR
+2481 
-2496 IVDDSYFR
+2496 
-2504 NPNNFESAQDK
+2504 
-2515 KIANN
+2515 
-2520 FDALRPLYDKY
+2520 
-2531 KEGSISEEEFK
+2531 
-2542 RRAGGVKNH
+2542 
-2551 VIPFFEHFYDK
+2551 
-2562 QKQLLEEINR
+2562 
-2572 EEENTPKEKKDFEEK
+2572 EEENTSEEKKDFEEK

-2645 DTGNPNIIVD
+2645 DTENPNIIVE
-2655 GDDVYVVSKSIEE
+2655 GDDVYAVSESIEGQFE
-2668 QAAEAGKKD
+2668 EVKEKD
-2677 TGISTIEGNQ
+2677 TEISTVERNQ
-2687 DIDTVNEKG
+2687 DIDTLNEKG

-2707 SGNAMGPYKSDP
+2707 SGMAMGPYKSDP
-2719 LVRSGILERKV
+2719 LIESGILERKV
-2730 GNNPNDNMNQFFAWM
+2730 GRNPNDNMNQFFAWM
-2745 KAEGVNV
+2745 KAKGIKV
-2752 QNIIDHELS
+2752 QNIIDHELA

-2779 KNNATNDRAMQTFLM
+2779 KNNATNDRAMNTFLM
-2794 LVLDYDDNINKYI
+2794 LVLDYDDNINKHI

-2831 VGYGSKNKNTEKLAL
+2831 VGYGDKKKNAEKLAL
-2846 YDTLWSN
+2846 YDILWSN
-2853 NPNTGNGYGLM
+2853 NPHTGNGYGLM
-2864 KLARAKFFESHPNER
+2864 KLARAKFFNSHPNER

-2915 ISELLY
+2915 INDLLY

-2943 IQEYS
+2943 IQEYN
-2948 KFLTINIAGKSVM
+2948 KFLTVNTSGKSVM
-2961 SPKEPVANA
+2961 SPKEPIANA

-2984 FPSPVKALMHTEMR
+2984 FPSPVKALMYTEMR

-3003 NRVDALLQ
+3003 DRVDTLLQ
-3011 EVTALDYETRMKA
+3011 EVTALDYKTRMKA

-3032 YFNPDG
+3032 YFDPNG
-3038 DFIITRKTRNEISLI
+3038 DFILTRKTRNEISLT
-3053 HNGKILK
+3053 HDGKPFK
-3060 SFILDSNFDRMQFL
+3060 TFVLDSNFNRAQFI
-3074 EAFQKMNPRVNVT
+3074 EAIQEMNPRVNVT

-3101 EAGALMTD
+3101 EAGALRTD

-3115 AGSSYSIYGLNSR
+3115 AGSSYSIYGLNSH
-3128 GEILKPSD
+3128 GEMLKPSD
-3136 PVTIIPDSNGTS
+3136 SASVVPDSAGRS

-3169 DKFYLNGKEITDSKT
+3169 DKFYLNGKEVTDSKI

-3199 VPIVDKGVWDYYVLS
+3199 VPIVDKGVWDYYALS

-3233 LTKEESREIIEEV
+3233 LSKEEAKGIIEEV

-3272 KEEDVDLGVDDIT
+3272 KEENVDLGLDDT
-3285 FKIDPETG
+3285 NLKIDPETG

-3308 VPGEESLSSI
+3308 VPVEEDSS
-3318 SPSTDSIKEEPEEK
+3318 STTPSTDSTKTEPVEDHKTKEEAGERSSIR
-3332 HKAEKEEKKKI
+3332 HKSLEGNPGE
-3343 RDSAKH
+3343 H
-3349 ESFESISENT
+3349 N
-3359 HTGATQKFTDLIRNK
+3359 TGATQKFTDLLRNK
-3374 AYTRR
+3374 SYTKR
-3379 IVNLVKNKWKN
+3379 IITLVRSKWKD
-3390 APTKPSEISAFL
+3390 APTKPSEMATFL

>member
-1 MAGIG
+1 MVGIG

-15 LRGFGDLST
+15 LRGFGDLSA
-24 EEREAFLYRNAGK
+24 EEREAFLYRN
-37 LSKYGDNPM
+37 
-46 RYGIAAEKLYNNQ
+46 AEKLYNNQ

-90 DVINEVGQEWGNPF
+90 DVINEVGQEWGSPF

-131 LKLMESEYLTPK
+131 LKLMESGYLTPK
-143 EFEDTWKK
+143 EFEDTWQRHLKDVTRREDIQSK
-151 EVNKYARY
+151 
-159 KEATNKGFSGFLKNA
+159 SGAGAFMPLGAVMA
-174 AQSMNVTGGLYTN
+174 APTAASSTG
-187 IDNDTNEMDN
+187 DTTVDAIRMLGGE
-197 EGVKRFKKDA
+197 EGGKRFAKDK
-207 NQKIFDR
+207 NQKIFNH

-221 NTTSKLSDA
+221 NTTRKLSDA

-243 NQIKSAFYKEIK
+243 NQVKSAFYKEIK
-255 KGSYRNKN
+255 KGSYRDKN

-300 ETYLSPT
+300 EAHLSPT
-307 MAATALNNEAQRY
+307 MATTALNNEAQRY
-320 IKEHQGSVKKTA
+320 IKDHQGSIKKTA

-359 SADKADPKGKPI
+359 SADKADPQGKPI

-396 FYREGNG
+396 FYREDNG

-444 YWTKAEQFGTL
+444 YWTRAEQFGTL

-494 IADMAA
+494 IADMAS
-500 QLIPFGVGSVGKAL
+500 QLIPFGVGTVGKAL

-528 KVLDTTGKLLTAE
+528 KVLDTTGKLLTSE
-541 TKVGAGIQGISGALG
+541 TKVGAGIQGVSGALG

-579 AVVARGKN
+579 AVVTRGKN

-601 EVDKLINARAAK
+601 EVDKLINARAVK
-613 MKIEYKAQLQ
+613 MKAEYKAQLQ

-635 LDKMLHSKAQ
+635 LDKMLYSKAQ

-699 HRKFLYSNPTGVA
+699 HRKFLYSNPTGVT

-724 ITTKDGRLRLAA
+724 ITTKDGRLRLAT

-755 VSQAWGGAWTNGT
+755 ISQAWGGAWTNGT

-797 ADTYGTIDGLFSYL
+797 ADTYGPVDGLFSYL

-822 TFNAATVGALGSL
+822 TLNAATVGALGSL

-863 RAERDADENLIKNE
+863 RAERDADGKLLKNE

-900 QNGVLNTYYGKKQAE
+900 QNGVLNTYYGNKQAE

-926 NILDSYND
+926 NILDGYND
-934 FKDIEGLVAS
+934 FKAIEGLVAS
-944 NIASENVI
+944 NIASENAI

-967 AINALRSLGNN
+967 AINALQSLANN
-978 AKDPASLSSVVEKN
+978 SKDPASLSTIVEKN
-992 KKLIEKTSQLNLEEG
+992 KKLIEKASQLNLEEG

-1047 AQKLQKAADAFNKAN
+1047 AQKLQEAADAFNKAN
-1062 EELDKMEKSKGITMD
+1062 KELDKMEKSKGITMD

-1091 GHWKERNG
+1091 GHWRERNE
-1099 KMKSEIDDPSSDIKP
+1099 KMKSEIDDPSSDTKP
-1114 TDPNIII
+1114 TDPNVII

-1142 ELNKQLSEQKEKTKK
+1142 ELNKQLSEQKKKTKK

-1168 VTKVKESVEGMLT
+1168 VTEAKESAEGMLT

-1216 QSLKTSIE
+1216 QSLKTSIAN
-1224 DAQVDETTQRVTLA
+1224 AQVDEITQRVSLA
-1238 EKELAEVQSKLDEAR
+1238 EKELAEAQSKLDEAR

-1258 WIDEAGK
+1258 WVDEAGK

-1284 ESTVIQK
+1284 ESTVTQR

-1321 KENRSLYSK
+1321 KENRNLYSK
-1330 EQQREIESLEDRL
+1330 EQQREIERLEDRL

-1388 RAMAAEAAYGLIN
+1388 RAMAAEAAYRLIN
-1401 HRNAESIVAFLNE
+1401 HRNAESIAAFLNE
-1414 YDDAMKNHSDID
+1414 YDDAMKTHSDID
-1426 EETKNH
+1426 EEIKNH
-1432 FVFRTLRKIAP
+1432 FAFRALRKIAP

-1459 HQVKMAKEWGK
+1459 HQVEMAKEWGK

-1490 NLRKNMDIVVEAAN
+1490 NLRKNMDIVVESAN
-1504 NKEGILSNLEQVVDD
+1504 NKKDILSNLEQVVDD

-1547 LENRKDRREREEA
+1547 LENRKDRKEREEV

-1582 KAEERKKETKHTL
+1582 KAEDRKRETKHTL

-1612 GISDTETIKKDM
+1612 GVSDTETIKKDI

-1629 EVQRQAEIIARY
+1629 EVQRQATIIARY

-1648 KDALMEL
+1648 KDALMKL

-1669 LKISFDEDVD
+1669 LKISLDEDVD

-1687 PVENISSEDVMGS
+1687 PVENIPSEDVMGS
-1700 MPFSTMRMDAEVS
+1700 MPFSTMQMDAEVS

-1740 AHNKTKYEA
+1740 EHNKTKYEA

-1785 QAFIDQLE
+1785 QAFKDQLE
-1793 AFKKDL
+1793 AFKTDL
-1799 EAKEIHIVSEGVMA
+1799 EAKGIHIVSEGVMA

-1824 NIHKLPVAGTLDLFG
+1824 NTHKLPVAGTLDLFG

-1929 MQDTDGKTTDFIQ
+1929 MQEADGKTTDFIQ

-1980 ALTLDKSEVSK
+1980 ALTLDESEVSK
-1991 KVETPANV
+1991 KAETPVNV
-1999 EDAVKAILEDSKNFV
+1999 EDAVKAVLEDSKNFV

-2026 KKTGKIHKFAR
+2026 KKTGKLHKFAR

-2059 DHLEGLTPAHE
+2059 DHLEGLAPAHE

-2081 DIETGDIT
+2081 DVETGDVT
-2089 GMEFK
+2089 GMKFK
-2094 ESPGVWKVDILL
+2094 EVPGVWKVDILL

-2152 MKSEILTVTP
+2152 MKPETLTVTP

-2168 NSTKRRTIQ
+2168 GNTKRRTIQ
-2177 ESFKEIG
+2177 ESFKEVG
-2184 LVPGEFAG
+2184 LDSDEFSG
-2192 NVRSNDP
+2192 NISANDP
-2199 KGNSTDLTH
+2199 KGDSTQLTH

-2226 ATIQRLH
+2226 ATVQRLH
-2233 AAIVSTERKTSANA
+2233 DAIVSAERKTSANA
-2247 NFLHYMYKA
+2247 NILHYLYKA
-2256 LDAIKEGRMSID
+2256 LDAVKKGRMSID
-2268 EVMGLLEYHLDVDD
+2268 EVMGLLEYHLNVDD
-2282 AAHKEFMHKRLY
+2282 AAHKEFMDKRLY

-2300 TSNTEVSQ
+2300 TSNTEVS
-2308 LKEDKLEIN
+2308 LK
-2317 KNAPKGDYANRIGVG
+2317 
-2332 VEFGYGASHV
+2332 
-2342 KGINIRSVDH
+2342 
-2352 RSYSAK
+2352 
-2358 GSKDSEG
+2358 
-2365 NIRNEQLEGVDIY
+2365 
-2378 DYDPETVQYKALHK
+2378 
-2392 TEHLPES
+2392 
-2399 SLIVY
+2399 
-2404 SSKNLSSARGQG
+2404 
-2416 GITIGTW
+2416 
-2423 RKLTA
+2423 
-2428 IEKRQVRDYFES
+2428 
-2440 DYFNNLM
+2440 
-2447 NTDSNWVLTAAKDID
+2447 
-2462 SIMMEGEL
+2462 
-2470 PYKEDNNFSKG
+2470 
-2481 SKDSSESQASKDVKR
+2481 KDSSESQSSNNISLSDLRVRTIQGVYAPYDVFVKK
-2496 IVDDSYFR
+2496 
-2504 NPNNFESAQDK
+2504 NPVKFED
-2515 KIANN
+2515 
-2520 FDALRPLYDKY
+2520 L
-2531 KEGSISEEEFK
+2531 KEGEQFFDNVTGARYTVEKWIIHNGKRAAILKDQYGEEVFGSAEEYGFIKQDIQEHGDAFDVYVPMSE
-2542 RRAGGVKNH
+2542 
-2551 VIPFFEHFYDK
+2551 
-2562 QKQLLEEINR
+2562 
-2572 EEENTPKEKKDFEEK
+2572 KEKENLLKGNSKKEEKKPEEK
-2587 RDFEATS
+2587 RNFEATS

-2632 QKAREAEFVAEGV
+2632 QKAREAELVAEGV

-2668 QAAEAGKKD
+2668 QVAEAGEKD
-2677 TGISTIEGNQ
+2677 AEISTVERNQ

-2719 LVRSGILERKV
+2719 LIKSGIIERKV

-2794 LVLDYDDNINKYI
+2794 LVLDYDDNINKHI

-2831 VGYGSKNKNTEKLAL
+2831 VGYGSKNKNAEKLTL

-2864 KLARAKFFESHPNER
+2864 KLARAKFFNSHPNER

-2885 LSTEIVP
+2885 LSTEIVS

-2943 IQEYS
+2943 IQEYN
-2948 KFLTINIAGKSVM
+2948 KFLTINISGKSVM
-2961 SPKEPVANA
+2961 SPKESVANA

-3003 NRVDALLQ
+3003 NRVDTLLQ

-3060 SFILDSNFDRMQFL
+3060 SFILDSNFDRIQFL

-3128 GEILKPSD
+3128 GEMLQPSD

-3169 DKFYLNGKEITDSKT
+3169 DKFYLNGKEITDPKT

-3233 LTKEESREIIEEV
+3233 LTKEESKKIIEEV

-3263 EALIKESKG
+3263 ETLIKESKG
-3272 KEEDVDLGVDDIT
+3272 KEEKVDLGVDDIT

-3308 VPGEESLSSI
+3308 VPGEESPSSTP
-3318 SPSTDSIKEEPEEK
+3318 PSTDSIKTEPGEE
-3332 HKAEKEEKKKI
+3332 HKAEKEEKRKI

-3374 AYTRR
+3374 AYTKR
-3379 IVNLVKNKWKN
+3379 IVNLVKSKWKN
-3390 APTKPSEISAFL
+3390 APTKPSEIAAFL

>member
-1 MAGIG
+1 MVGTG

-15 LRGFGDLST
+15 LRGFGDLSP
-24 EEREAFLYRNAGK
+24 EEREAFFYRNAEK
-37 LSKYGDNPM
+37 LSKYSDNPM
-46 RYGIAAEKLYNNQ
+46 RYGIVAEQLYNNQ
-59 KFIERFGLDK
+59 KFIERFGEKK
-69 FNQLSNGTQEAYDY
+69 FDQLSNGTQEAYEY
-83 RNELFRT
+83 RNKLFQT

-131 LKLMESEYLTPK
+131 LKLMESDYLTPK
-143 EFEDTWKK
+143 EFEDTWQK

-221 NTTSKLSDA
+221 TTTSKLSNE
-230 VSKAYYDLLNLDD
+230 VSKTYYDLLNLDD
-243 NQIKSAFYKEIK
+243 NQIKKAFYREIK
-255 KGSYRNKN
+255 KGSYKDKN

-292 TLAKKKVY
+292 TLAQKKVY

-340 ASMSYTADKING
+340 STMSYTADKING

-391 RDGNL
+391 RNGEL
-396 FYREGNG
+396 FYRDGNG
-403 KIHSVFR
+403 KFHSVFR
-410 KQVDRTTLHNMGKNQ
+410 KQIDRTTLHNMGKNQ

-433 FGVDWMTLNPQ
+433 FGTDWMTLNPQ
-444 YWTKAEQFGTL
+444 YWTRAEQFGTL

-485 EAFKMMSFG
+485 ESFKMMSFG

-500 QLIPFGVGSVGKAL
+500 QLIPFGVGTVGKAL

-522 IARGFG
+522 LARGFG

-541 TKVGAGIQGISGALG
+541 TKVGARIQGVSGALG

-579 AVVARGKN
+579 AVVTRGRN
-587 EIYDK
+587 EIYDR

-601 EVDKLINARAAK
+601 EVDKLINARAVK
-613 MKIEYKAQLQ
+613 MKAEYKAQLQ
-623 KDGGK
+623 KDGGN

-651 LLQNRIQEIKSSKDY
+651 LLQNRIQELKSSKDY

-677 GDAAFNTFL
+677 GDAAFNTFW

-699 HRKFLYSNPTGVA
+699 HRKFLYSNPTGVT
-712 KKLSSTLKGLKE
+712 KKISSTLKGLKE
-724 ITTKDGRLRLAA
+724 ITTKDGRLRLAT

-743 RGDKLKQLGKTA
+743 RGDKLKQLGKA
-755 VSQAWGGAWTNGT
+755 AAIQARGGAWTNGT

-797 ADTYGTIDGLFSYL
+797 ADTYGPVDGLFSYL

-863 RAERDADENLIKNE
+863 RAERDADGKLLKNE

-900 QNGVLNTYYGKKQAE
+900 QNGVLNTYYGNKQAE
-915 RDLQNHADYVN
+915 RDLQSHADYLN

-934 FKDIEGLVAS
+934 FKAIEALVAS
-944 NIASENVI
+944 NIASENAI
-952 NAGDAKTIQFIKALH
+952 NAGDAKTIQFIKAIH

-978 AKDPASLSSVVEKN
+978 SKDPASISSVIEKN
-992 KKLIEKTSQLNLEEG
+992 KRLIEKASQLNLEEG
-1007 KNPFSEEEIKQ
+1007 KNPFSEEELKQ

-1023 YSSNPGIEQND
+1023 YSANPGIEQTE

-1047 AQKLQKAADAFNKAN
+1047 AQKLQEAADAFNKAN
-1062 EELDKMEKSKGITMD
+1062 EELDKMEKSKGNTMD

-1091 GHWKERNG
+1091 GHWRERNE
-1099 KMKSEIDDPSSDIKP
+1099 KMKSEIDDPSSDTKP
-1114 TDPNIII
+1114 TDPNVII

-1129 AQTLISVYDKQRA
+1129 AQTLIPVYDRQRA
-1142 ELNKQLSEQKEKTKK
+1142 ELHKELSEQKEKTKK
-1157 LREEAEKVDKE
+1157 LRDEAEKVDKE
-1168 VTKVKESVEGMLT
+1168 VNEAKESAEGMLT

-1216 QSLKTSIE
+1216 QSLKTSID
-1224 DAQVDETTQRVTLA
+1224 DAQVEENTQRTALA
-1238 EKELAEVQSKLDEAR
+1238 EKSLQEAQSKLEEAQ
-1253 NKRAS
+1253 KKKAG
-1258 WIDEAGK
+1258 WIDETGK
-1265 AKKRHGKQV
+1265 VKKRHGKQV

-1284 ESTVIQK
+1284 EETVNQR
-1291 KEELERS
+1291 KEDLERS

-1308 FSLDPVTRARMMA
+1308 FSLDPVTRARMME
-1321 KENRSLYSK
+1321 KENRDLYSK
-1330 EQQREIESLEDRL
+1330 EQQREIERLEERL
-1343 LMRDADALQKI
+1343 LMRDPDALQKI

-1401 HRNAESIVAFLNE
+1401 RRNAESIAAFLNE
-1414 YDDAMKNHSDID
+1414 YDEAMKTHSDIG
-1426 EETKNH
+1426 EEAKNY
-1432 FVFRTLRKIAP
+1432 FAFRTLRKIAP

-1459 HQVKMAKEWGK
+1459 HQVEMAKEWGK

-1481 ADRDETWKA
+1481 ADRDETWKT
-1490 NLRKNMDIVVEAAN
+1490 NLRKNMDVVVESAN
-1504 NKEGILSNLEQVVDD
+1504 NKEGILSNLEKVVDD

-1547 LENRKDRREREEA
+1547 IENRKDRREREEA
-1560 ARKKREEIKEKLD
+1560 ARKKKEEIKEKLD

-1582 KAEERKKETKHTL
+1582 KAEERKRETKHTL
-1595 NKKAVLSLSPQK
+1595 NKKAILSLSPQK
-1607 IGALL
+1607 LGTLL
-1612 GISDTETIKKDM
+1612 GISDTEAIKKDM
-1624 AKYQA
+1624 SKYQA
-1629 EVQRQAEIIARY
+1629 EAQRQAGIIARY

-1669 LKISFDEDVD
+1669 LKISLDEDVD

-1687 PVENISSEDVMGS
+1687 PVENVPSEDVMGS
-1700 MPFSTMRMDAEVS
+1700 MPFHKMQMDAEVS

-1726 TVEEVKRAIAELRT
+1726 TVEEVRRAIAELRT
-1740 AHNKTKYEA
+1740 EHNKTKYEA

-1785 QAFIDQLE
+1785 EAFKDQLE

-1799 EAKEIHIVSEGVMA
+1799 EAKGIHIVSEGVMA

-1824 NIHKLPVAGTLDLFG
+1824 NTHELPVAGTLDLFG

-1856 HSESKLMNE
+1856 HTEAKLQNE

-1914 TGPVYSVD
+1914 TGPTYSVD
-1922 KKTGQLK
+1922 KQTGQLK
-1929 MQDTDGKTTDFIQ
+1929 MKNADGKTTDFIQ
-1942 GNKEN
+1942 DNKEN
-1947 FQLRSTKV
+1947 FQLRSAKV

-1966 NIGWDNLTSVDQDT
+1966 HIGWDNLTSADQDT
-1980 ALTLDKSEVSK
+1980 ALTLDKSETSK
-1991 KVETPANV
+1991 KTEAPANA
-1999 EDAVKAILEDSKNFV
+1999 EEAIKTILEDSKNFI

-2026 KKTGKIHKFAR
+2026 KKTGKTHKFAR

-2059 DHLEGLTPAHE
+2059 DHLEGLAPAHE

-2081 DIETGDIT
+2081 DVEKGDVA

-2094 ESPGVWKVDILL
+2094 EAPGVWKVDILL

-2121 YGTTENPKKG
+2121 HGTTENPKKG

-2152 MKSEILTVTP
+2152 MKPETLTITP
-2162 EEYESS
+2162 EEYE
-2168 NSTKRRTIQ
+2168 
-2177 ESFKEIG
+2177 
-2184 LVPGEFAG
+2184 V
-2192 NVRSNDP
+2192 
-2199 KGNSTDLTH
+2199 
-2208 LQAEVI
+2208 
-2214 RKQVKNVLKDPN
+2214 
-2226 ATIQRLH
+2226 
-2233 AAIVSTERKTSANA
+2233 
-2247 NFLHYMYKA
+2247 
-2256 LDAIKEGRMSID
+2256 
-2268 EVMGLLEYHLDVDD
+2268 
-2282 AAHKEFMHKRLY
+2282 
-2294 KPAETT
+2294 
-2300 TSNTEVSQ
+2300 Q
-2308 LKEDKLEIN
+2308 LK
-2317 KNAPKGDYANRIGVG
+2317 KNP
-2332 VEFGYGASHV
+2332 
-2342 KGINIRSVDH
+2342 
-2352 RSYSAK
+2352 
-2358 GSKDSEG
+2358 
-2365 NIRNEQLEGVDIY
+2365 
-2378 DYDPETVQYKALHK
+2378 
-2392 TEHLPES
+2392 
-2399 SLIVY
+2399 
-2404 SSKNLSSARGQG
+2404 
-2416 GITIGTW
+2416 
-2423 RKLTA
+2423 
-2428 IEKRQVRDYFES
+2428 
-2440 DYFNNLM
+2440 
-2447 NTDSNWVLTAAKDID
+2447 
-2462 SIMMEGEL
+2462 
-2470 PYKEDNNFSKG
+2470 
-2481 SKDSSESQASKDVKR
+2481 SESQSSNNISLSDLRVRTVQGIHAPYEVFVKK
-2496 IVDDSYFR
+2496 
-2504 NPNNFESAQDK
+2504 NPVKFED
-2515 KIANN
+2515 
-2520 FDALRPLYDKY
+2520 L
-2531 KEGSISEEEFK
+2531 KEGDQFFDGMDHLYTVEKWIIHNGKKAAILKDQYGEEAFGSTEEYGFIKQDIELHGDAFDIYVPMSERDKEALLNGNNRNEEK
-2542 RRAGGVKNH
+2542 A
-2551 VIPFFEHFYDK
+2551 PE
-2562 QKQLLEEINR
+2562 
-2572 EEENTPKEKKDFEEK
+2572 EKKDFEEK

-2645 DTGNPNIIVD
+2645 DTENPNIIVE
-2655 GDDVYVVSKSIEE
+2655 GDDVYAVSESIEGQFE
-2668 QAAEAGKKD
+2668 EVKEKD
-2677 TGISTIEGNQ
+2677 TEISTVERNQ
-2687 DIDTVNEKG
+2687 DIDTLNEKG

-2707 SGNAMGPYKSDP
+2707 SGMAMGPYKSDP
-2719 LVRSGILERKV
+2719 LIESGILERKV
-2730 GNNPNDNMNQFFAWM
+2730 GRNPNDNMNQFFAWM
-2745 KAEGVNV
+2745 KAEGIKV
-2752 QNIIDHELS
+2752 QNIIDHELA
-2761 QILAVTPNAKVK
+2761 QILAVSPNAKVK

-2779 KNNATNDRAMQTFLM
+2779 KNTATNDRAMNTFLM
-2794 LVLDYDDNINKYI
+2794 LVLDYDDNINKHI

-2831 VGYGSKNKNTEKLAL
+2831 VGYGDKKKNAEKLAL
-2846 YDTLWSN
+2846 YDILWSN
-2853 NPNTGNGYGLM
+2853 NPHTGNGYGLM
-2864 KLARAKFFESHPNER
+2864 KLARAKFFNSHPNER

-2915 ISELLY
+2915 INDLLY

-2943 IQEYS
+2943 IQEYN
-2948 KFLTINIAGKSVM
+2948 KFLTVNTSGKSVM

-2984 FPSPVKALMHTEMR
+2984 FPSPVKALMYTEMR

-3003 NRVDALLQ
+3003 DRVDTLLQ
-3011 EVTALDYETRMKA
+3011 EVTALDYKTRMKA

-3032 YFNPDG
+3032 YFDPNG
-3038 DFIITRKTRNEISLI
+3038 DFILTRKTRNEISLT
-3053 HNGKILK
+3053 HDGKPFK
-3060 SFILDSNFDRMQFL
+3060 TFVLDSNFNRAQFI
-3074 EAFQKMNPRVNVT
+3074 EAIQEMNPRVNVT

-3101 EAGALMTD
+3101 EAGALRTD

-3115 AGSSYSIYGLNSR
+3115 AGSSYSIYGLNSH
-3128 GEILKPSD
+3128 GEMLKPSD
-3136 PVTIIPDSNGTS
+3136 PASIVPDSAGRS

-3169 DKFYLNGKEITDSKT
+3169 DKFYLNGKEVTDSKI

-3199 VPIVDKGVWDYYVLS
+3199 VPIVDKGVWDYYALS

-3233 LTKEESREIIEEV
+3233 LSKEEAKGIIEEV

-3251 AEMREEEAKKKN
+3251 AEIREEEAKKKN
-3263 EALIKESKG
+3263 ETLIKESKG
-3272 KEEDVDLGVDDIT
+3272 KEENVDLGLDDT
-3285 FKIDPETG
+3285 NLKIDPETG
-3293 EMIQEEPSSSDTTPS
+3293 EMIQEEPPSSDTTPS
-3308 VPGEESLSSI
+3308 VPVEEDSSSI
-3318 SPSTDSIKEEPEEK
+3318 TSSTDSTKIEPGEDHKTKEEAGERSSIR
-3332 HKAEKEEKKKI
+3332 HKSLEGNPGE
-3343 RDSAKH
+3343 H
-3349 ESFESISENT
+3349 N
-3359 HTGATQKFTDLIRNK
+3359 TGATQKFTDLLRNK
-3374 AYTRR
+3374 SYTKR
-3379 IVNLVKNKWKN
+3379 IITLVRSKWKD
-3390 APTKPSEISAFL
+3390 APTKPSEMATFL

>member
-1 MAGIG
+1 MVGIG

-15 LRGFGDLST
+15 LRGFGDLSA
-24 EEREAFLYRNAGK
+24 EEREAFLYRNAEK

-131 LKLMESEYLTPK
+131 LKLMESDYLTPK
-143 EFEDTWKK
+143 EFEDTWQRHLKDVTRREDIQSK
-151 EVNKYARY
+151 
-159 KEATNKGFSGFLKNA
+159 SGAGAFMPLGAVMA
-174 AQSMNVTGGLYTN
+174 APTAASSTG
-187 IDNDTNEMDN
+187 DTTVDVIRMLGGE
-197 EGVKRFKKDA
+197 EGGKRFAKDK
-207 NQKIFDR
+207 NQKIFNH

-221 NTTSKLSDA
+221 NTTRKLSDA

-243 NQIKSAFYKEIK
+243 NQVKSAFYKEIK
-255 KGSYRNKN
+255 KGSYRDKN

-300 ETYLSPT
+300 EAHLSPT

-320 IKEHQGSVKKTA
+320 IKDHQGSIKKTT

-340 ASMSYTADKING
+340 SSMSYTADKING

-359 SADKADPKGKPI
+359 SADKADPQGKPI

-444 YWTKAEQFGTL
+444 YWTRAEQFGTL

-494 IADMAA
+494 IADMAS
-500 QLIPFGVGSVGKAL
+500 QLIPFGVGTVGKAL

-528 KVLDTTGKLLTAE
+528 KVLDTTGKLLTSE
-541 TKVGAGIQGISGALG
+541 TKVGAGIQGVSGALG

-579 AVVARGKN
+579 AVVTRGKN

-601 EVDKLINARAAK
+601 EVDKLINARAVK
-613 MKIEYKAQLQ
+613 MKAEYKAQLQ

-635 LDKMLHSKAQ
+635 LDKMLYSKAQ

-699 HRKFLYSNPTGVA
+699 HRKFLYSNPTGVT

-724 ITTKDGRLRLAA
+724 ITTKDGRLRLAT
-736 DASKFLT
+736 DVSKFLT

-755 VSQAWGGAWTNGT
+755 ISQAWGGAWTNGT

-797 ADTYGTIDGLFSYL
+797 ADTYGPVDGLFSYL

-822 TFNAATVGALGSL
+822 TLNAAAVGALGSL

-863 RAERDADENLIKNE
+863 RAERDADGKLLKNE

-900 QNGVLNTYYGKKQAE
+900 QNGVLNTYYGNKQAE

-926 NILDSYND
+926 NILDGYND
-934 FKDIEGLVAS
+934 FKAIEGLVAS
-944 NIASENVI
+944 NIASENAI

-967 AINALRSLGNN
+967 AINALRSLANN
-978 AKDPASLSSVVEKN
+978 SKDPASLSTIVEKN
-992 KKLIEKTSQLNLEEG
+992 KKLIEKASQLNLEEG

-1047 AQKLQKAADAFNKAN
+1047 AQKLQEAADAFNKAN
-1062 EELDKMEKSKGITMD
+1062 KELDKMEKSKGITMD

-1091 GHWKERNG
+1091 DHWRERNE
-1099 KMKSEIDDPSSDIKP
+1099 KMKSEIDDPSSDTKP
-1114 TDPNIII
+1114 TDPNVII

-1129 AQTLISVYDKQRA
+1129 AQTLIPVYDNQRA

-1168 VTKVKESVEGMLT
+1168 VTEAKESAEGMLT

-1224 DAQVDETTQRVTLA
+1224 DAQVDETTQRVALA
-1238 EKELAEVQSKLDEAR
+1238 EKELAEAQSKLDEAR
-1253 NKRAS
+1253 NKRATLV
-1258 WIDEAGK
+1258 DESGK

-1284 ESTVIQK
+1284 ESTVTQR

-1321 KENRSLYSK
+1321 KENRNLYSK
-1330 EQQREIESLEDRL
+1330 EQQREIERLEDRL

-1388 RAMAAEAAYGLIN
+1388 RAMAAEAAYRLIN
-1401 HRNAESIVAFLNE
+1401 HRNAESIAAFLNE
-1414 YDDAMKNHSDID
+1414 YDDAMKNHSDIG

-1432 FVFRTLRKIAP
+1432 FAFRTLRKIAP

-1459 HQVKMAKEWGK
+1459 HQVEMAKEWGK

-1490 NLRKNMDIVVEAAN
+1490 NLRKNMDIVVESAN
-1504 NKEGILSNLEQVVDD
+1504 NKEDILSNLEQVVDD

-1547 LENRKDRREREEA
+1547 LENRKDRKEREEA
-1560 ARKKREEIKEKLD
+1560 ERKKREEIKEKLD

-1582 KAEERKKETKHTL
+1582 KAEDRKRETKHTL

-1612 GISDTETIKKDM
+1612 GVSDTETIKKDI

-1629 EVQRQAEIIARY
+1629 EVQRQATIIARY

-1648 KDALMEL
+1648 KDALMKL

-1669 LKISFDEDVD
+1669 LKISLDEDVD

-1687 PVENISSEDVMGS
+1687 PVENIPSEDVMGS
-1700 MPFSTMRMDAEVS
+1700 MPFSTMQMDAEVS

-1740 AHNKTKYEA
+1740 EHNKTKYEA

-1785 QAFIDQLE
+1785 QAFKDQLE
-1793 AFKKDL
+1793 AFKTDL
-1799 EAKEIHIVSEGVMA
+1799 EAKGIHIVSEGVMA

-1824 NIHKLPVAGTLDLFG
+1824 NTHKLPVAGTLDLFG

-1942 GNKEN
+1942 DNKEN

-1991 KVETPANV
+1991 KAETPVNV
-1999 EDAVKAILEDSKNFV
+1999 EDAVKAVLEDSKNFV

-2026 KKTGKIHKFAR
+2026 KKTGKLHKFAR

-2059 DHLEGLTPAHE
+2059 DHLEGLAPAHE

-2081 DIETGDIT
+2081 DVETGDVT
-2089 GMEFK
+2089 GMKFK

-2152 MKSEILTVTP
+2152 MKPETLTVTP

-2168 NSTKRRTIQ
+2168 GNTKRRTIQ
-2177 ESFKEIG
+2177 ESFKEVG
-2184 LVPGEFAG
+2184 LDSDEFSG
-2192 NVRSNDP
+2192 NISANDP
-2199 KGNSTDLTH
+2199 KGDSTQLTH
-2208 LQAEVI
+2208 SQAEVI

-2226 ATIQRLH
+2226 ATVQRLH
-2233 AAIVSTERKTSANA
+2233 DAIVSAERKTSANA
-2247 NFLHYMYKA
+2247 NILHYLYKA
-2256 LDAIKEGRMSID
+2256 LDAVKKGRMSID
-2268 EVMGLLEYHLDVDD
+2268 EVMGLLEYHLNVDD
-2282 AAHKEFMHKRLY
+2282 AAHKEFMDKRLY
-2294 KPAETT
+2294 KPAET
-2300 TSNTEVSQ
+2300 NV
-2308 LKEDKLEIN
+2308 
-2317 KNAPKGDYANRIGVG
+2317 PM
-2332 VEFGYGASHV
+2332 
-2342 KGINIRSVDH
+2342 
-2352 RSYSAK
+2352 
-2358 GSKDSEG
+2358 SE
-2365 NIRNEQLEGVDIY
+2365 
-2378 DYDPETVQYKALHK
+2378 
-2392 TEHLPES
+2392 
-2399 SLIVY
+2399 
-2404 SSKNLSSARGQG
+2404 
-2416 GITIGTW
+2416 
-2423 RKLTA
+2423 
-2428 IEKRQVRDYFES
+2428 
-2440 DYFNNLM
+2440 
-2447 NTDSNWVLTAAKDID
+2447 
-2462 SIMMEGEL
+2462 
-2470 PYKEDNNFSKG
+2470 
-2481 SKDSSESQASKDVKR
+2481 
-2496 IVDDSYFR
+2496 
-2504 NPNNFESAQDK
+2504 
-2515 KIANN
+2515 
-2520 FDALRPLYDKY
+2520 
-2531 KEGSISEEEFK
+2531 
-2542 RRAGGVKNH
+2542 
-2551 VIPFFEHFYDK
+2551 
-2562 QKQLLEEINR
+2562 
-2572 EEENTPKEKKDFEEK
+2572 KEKENLLKGNSKKEEKKPEEK
-2587 RDFEATS
+2587 RNFEATS

-2603 FNGNFAGSE
+2603 FNGNFAGSN

-2632 QKAREAEFVAEGV
+2632 QKAREAELVAEGV

-2668 QAAEAGKKD
+2668 QVAEAREKD
-2677 TGISTIEGNQ
+2677 AEISTVERNQ

-2707 SGNAMGPYKSDP
+2707 SGDAMGPYKSDP
-2719 LVRSGILERKV
+2719 LIKSGIIERKV

-2761 QILAVTPNAKVK
+2761 QILAVTPKAKVK

-2779 KNNATNDRAMQTFLM
+2779 KNNATNDRVMQTFLM
-2794 LVLDYDDNINKYI
+2794 LVLDYDDNINKHI
-2807 TSIHNDDNG
+2807 TSIHKDDNG

-2831 VGYGSKNKNTEKLAL
+2831 VGYGDKNKNAEKLAL
-2846 YDTLWSN
+2846 YDILWSN

-2864 KLARAKFFESHPNER
+2864 KLARAKFFNSHPNER

-2943 IQEYS
+2943 IQEYN

-3128 GEILKPSD
+3128 GERLKPSD

-3169 DKFYLNGKEITDSKT
+3169 DKFYLNGKEITDPKT

-3233 LTKEESREIIEEV
+3233 LTKEESKEIIEEV
-3246 AKKKE
+3246 DKKKE

-3272 KEEDVDLGVDDIT
+3272 KEEKVDLGVDDIT

-3293 EMIQEEPSSSDTTPS
+3293 EMIQEEPSSSNTT
-3308 VPGEESLSSI
+3308 
-3318 SPSTDSIKEEPEEK
+3318 PSTDSIKTEPEEE
-3332 HKAEKEEKKKI
+3332 HKAEKEEKRKI

-3374 AYTRR
+3374 AYTKR
-3379 IVNLVKNKWKN
+3379 IVNLVKSKWKN
-3390 APTKPSEISAFL
+3390 APTKPSEMVTFL
-3402 KSKNVEVDNIGT
+3402 KDKNVEVDNIGT

>member
-1 MAGIG
+1 MPIVI
-6 RPGLKGLRG
+6 PHGLKGLDG
-15 LRGFGDLST
+15 LNSLKPEEQNAFISTISDQLGHSGNFRQREQRANIIYMNQRFIDTFGRDAFDKMNDGS
-24 EEREAFLYRNAGK
+24 EESFKLRNNYLK
-37 LSKYGDNPM
+37 
-46 RYGIAAEKLYNNQ
+46 EQ
-59 KFIERFGLDK
+59 
-69 FNQLSNGTQEAYDY
+69 T
-83 RNELFRT
+83 
-90 DVINEVGQEWGNPF
+90 INKIGQEWGNPF

-131 LKLMESEYLTPK
+131 LKLMESDYLTPK
-143 EFEDTWKK
+143 EFEDTWQRHLKDVTRREDIQSK
-151 EVNKYARY
+151 SGAGAFMPLGAVMAAPTAAS
-159 KEATNKGFSGFLKNA
+159 ATGDKTVDAIRML
-174 AQSMNVTGGLYTN
+174 GG
-187 IDNDTNEMDN
+187 E
-197 EGVKRFKKDA
+197 EGGKRFAKDK
-207 NQKIFDR
+207 NQKIFNR

-221 NTTSKLSDA
+221 NTTSKLSNE

-243 NQIKSAFYKEIK
+243 NQIKKAFYREIK
-255 KGSYRNKN
+255 KGSYKDKN

-300 ETYLSPT
+300 EAYLSPT

-340 ASMSYTADKING
+340 STMSYTADKING

-359 SADKADPKGKPI
+359 SADKTDPKGKPI

-391 RDGNL
+391 RNGEL
-396 FYREGNG
+396 FYRDGNG

-410 KQVDRTTLHNMGKNQ
+410 KQIDRTTLHNMGKNQ

-433 FGVDWMTLNPQ
+433 FGTDWMTLNPQ
-444 YWTKAEQFGTL
+444 YWTRAEQFGTL

-485 EAFKMMSFG
+485 ESFKMMSFG

-500 QLIPFGVGSVGKAL
+500 QLIPFGVGTVGKAL

-522 IARGFG
+522 LARGFS
-528 KVLDTTGKLLTAE
+528 KVLDTTGKGLATTGKLLTAE
-541 TKVGAGIQGISGALG
+541 TKVGAGIQGVSGALG

-579 AVVARGKN
+579 AVVTRGRN
-587 EIYDK
+587 EIYDR

-601 EVDKLINARAAK
+601 EVDKLINARAVK
-613 MKIEYKAQLQ
+613 MKAEYKAQLQ

-651 LLQNRIQEIKSSKDY
+651 LLQNRIQELKSSKDY

-699 HRKFLYSNPTGVA
+699 HRKFLYSNPTGVT
-712 KKLSSTLKGLKE
+712 KKISSTLKGLKE
-724 ITTKDGRLRLAA
+724 ITTKDGRLRLAT

-755 VSQAWGGAWTNGT
+755 ASQAWGGAWTNGT

-797 ADTYGTIDGLFSYL
+797 ADTYGPVDGLFSYL

-863 RAERDADENLIKNE
+863 RAERDADGKLLKNE

-900 QNGVLNTYYGKKQAE
+900 QNGVLNTYYGNKQAE
-915 RDLQNHADYVN
+915 RDLQSHADYLN

-934 FKDIEGLVAS
+934 FKAIEALVAS
-944 NIASENVI
+944 NIASENAI
-952 NAGDAKTIQFIKALH
+952 NAGDTKTIQFIKAIH

-978 AKDPASLSSVVEKN
+978 SKDPASISSVIEKN
-992 KKLIEKTSQLNLEEG
+992 KRLIEKASQLNLEEG
-1007 KNPFSEEEIKQ
+1007 KNPFSEEELKQ

-1023 YSSNPGIEQND
+1023 YSANPGIEQTE

-1047 AQKLQKAADAFNKAN
+1047 AQKLQEAADAFNKAN

-1077 PEVKTRLSLQQALD
+1077 PEVKTRLSLQQVLD
-1091 GHWKERNG
+1091 GHWRERNE
-1099 KMKSEIDDPSSDIKP
+1099 KMKSEIDGPSSDTKP
-1114 TDPNIII
+1114 TDPNVII

-1129 AQTLISVYDKQRA
+1129 AQTLIPVYDKQRA
-1142 ELNKQLSEQKEKTKK
+1142 ELHKELSEQEEKTKK

-1168 VTKVKESVEGMLT
+1168 VNEAKESAEGMLT

-1216 QSLKTSIE
+1216 QSLQTSIN
-1224 DAQVDETTQRVTLA
+1224 DAQVEENTQRTALA
-1238 EKELAEVQSKLDEAR
+1238 EKSLQEAQSKLEEAQ
-1253 NKRAS
+1253 KKKAG
-1258 WIDEAGK
+1258 WIDETGK
-1265 AKKRHGKQV
+1265 VKKRHGKQV

-1284 ESTVIQK
+1284 EETVNQR
-1291 KEELERS
+1291 KEDLERS

-1308 FSLDPVTRARMMA
+1308 FSLDPVTRARMME
-1321 KENRSLYSK
+1321 KENRDLYSK
-1330 EQQREIESLEDRL
+1330 EQQREIERLEDRL
-1343 LMRDADALQKI
+1343 LMRDPDALQKI

-1401 HRNAESIVAFLNE
+1401 HRNAESIAAFLNE
-1414 YDDAMKNHSDID
+1414 YDEAMKTHSDIG
-1426 EETKNH
+1426 EEAKNY
-1432 FVFRTLRKIAP
+1432 FAFRTLRKIAP

-1459 HQVKMAKEWGK
+1459 HQVEMAKEWGK

-1481 ADRDETWKA
+1481 ADRDETWKT
-1490 NLRKNMDIVVEAAN
+1490 NLRKNMDVVVESAN
-1504 NKEGILSNLEQVVDD
+1504 NKEGILSNLEKVVDD

-1547 LENRKDRREREEA
+1547 IENRKDRREREEA
-1560 ARKKREEIKEKLD
+1560 ARKKKEEIKEKLD

-1582 KAEERKKETKHTL
+1582 KAEERKRETKHTL
-1595 NKKAVLSLSPQK
+1595 NKKAILSLSPQK
-1607 IGALL
+1607 LGTLL

-1624 AKYQA
+1624 SKYQA
-1629 EVQRQAEIIARY
+1629 EAQRQAGIIARY

-1669 LKISFDEDVD
+1669 LKISLDEDVN

-1687 PVENISSEDVMGS
+1687 PVENVPSEDVMGS
-1700 MPFSTMRMDAEVS
+1700 MPFHKMQMDAEVS

-1726 TVEEVKRAIAELRT
+1726 TVEEVRRAIAELRT
-1740 AHNKTKYEA
+1740 EHNKTKYEA

-1785 QAFIDQLE
+1785 EAFKDQLE

-1799 EAKEIHIVSEGVMA
+1799 EAKGIHIVSEGVMA

-1824 NIHKLPVAGTLDLFG
+1824 NTHELPVAGTLDLFG

-1856 HSESKLMNE
+1856 HTEAKLQNE

-1914 TGPVYSVD
+1914 TGPTYSVD
-1922 KKTGQLK
+1922 KQTGQLK
-1929 MQDTDGKTTDFIQ
+1929 MEDADGKTTDFIQ
-1942 GNKEN
+1942 DNKEN

-1966 NIGWDNLTSVDQDT
+1966 HIGWDNLTSADQDT
-1980 ALTLDKSEVSK
+1980 ALTLDKSEASK
-1991 KVETPANV
+1991 KTETPANA
-1999 EDAVKAILEDSKNFV
+1999 EDAVKAILEDSKNFI

-2026 KKTGKIHKFAR
+2026 KKTGKTHKFAR

-2059 DHLEGLTPAHE
+2059 DHLEGLAPAHE

-2081 DIETGDIT
+2081 DVEKGDVA

-2094 ESPGVWKVDILL
+2094 EAPGVWKVDILL

-2121 YGTTENPKKG
+2121 HGTTENPKKG

-2152 MKSEILTVTP
+2152 MKPETLTITPGEYEVPLKKNPSEPQSSNNISLSDLRVRTVQGIHAPYEVFVKKNPVKFEDLKEGDQFFDGMDHLYTVEKWIIHNGKKAAILKDQYGEEAFGST
-2162 EEYESS
+2162 EEYGFIKQDIELHGDAFDIYVPMSE
-2168 NSTKRRTIQ
+2168 RD
-2177 ESFKEIG
+2177 KEA
-2184 LVPGEFAG
+2184 LLNG
-2192 NVRSNDP
+2192 NN
-2199 KGNSTDLTH
+2199 
-2208 LQAEVI
+2208 
-2214 RKQVKNVLKDPN
+2214 
-2226 ATIQRLH
+2226 
-2233 AAIVSTERKTSANA
+2233 
-2247 NFLHYMYKA
+2247 
-2256 LDAIKEGRMSID
+2256 
-2268 EVMGLLEYHLDVDD
+2268 
-2282 AAHKEFMHKRLY
+2282 
-2294 KPAETT
+2294 
-2300 TSNTEVSQ
+2300 
-2308 LKEDKLEIN
+2308 
-2317 KNAPKGDYANRIGVG
+2317 
-2332 VEFGYGASHV
+2332 
-2342 KGINIRSVDH
+2342 
-2352 RSYSAK
+2352 
-2358 GSKDSEG
+2358 
-2365 NIRNEQLEGVDIY
+2365 RNEEKA
-2378 DYDPETVQYKALHK
+2378 PE
-2392 TEHLPES
+2392 
-2399 SLIVY
+2399 
-2404 SSKNLSSARGQG
+2404 
-2416 GITIGTW
+2416 
-2423 RKLTA
+2423 
-2428 IEKRQVRDYFES
+2428 
-2440 DYFNNLM
+2440 
-2447 NTDSNWVLTAAKDID
+2447 
-2462 SIMMEGEL
+2462 
-2470 PYKEDNNFSKG
+2470 
-2481 SKDSSESQASKDVKR
+2481 
-2496 IVDDSYFR
+2496 
-2504 NPNNFESAQDK
+2504 
-2515 KIANN
+2515 
-2520 FDALRPLYDKY
+2520 
-2531 KEGSISEEEFK
+2531 
-2542 RRAGGVKNH
+2542 
-2551 VIPFFEHFYDK
+2551 
-2562 QKQLLEEINR
+2562 
-2572 EEENTPKEKKDFEEK
+2572 EKKDFEEK

-2645 DTGNPNIIVD
+2645 DTENPNIIVE
-2655 GDDVYVVSKSIEE
+2655 GDDVYAVSESIEGQFE
-2668 QAAEAGKKD
+2668 EVKEKD
-2677 TGISTIEGNQ
+2677 TEISTVERNQ
-2687 DIDTVNEKG
+2687 DIDTLNEKG

-2707 SGNAMGPYKSDP
+2707 SGMAMGPYKSDT
-2719 LVRSGILERKV
+2719 LIESGILERKV
-2730 GNNPNDNMNQFFAWM
+2730 GRNPNDNMNQFFAWM
-2745 KAEGVNV
+2745 KAEGIKV
-2752 QNIIDHELS
+2752 QNIIDHELA
-2761 QILAVTPNAKVK
+2761 QILAVSPNAKVK

-2779 KNNATNDRAMQTFLM
+2779 KNNATNDRAMNTFLM
-2794 LVLDYDDNINKYI
+2794 LVLDYDDNINKHI

-2831 VGYGSKNKNTEKLAL
+2831 VGYGDKKKNAEKLAL
-2846 YDTLWSN
+2846 YDILWSN
-2853 NPNTGNGYGLM
+2853 NPHTGNGYGLM
-2864 KLARAKFFESHPNER
+2864 KLARAKFFNSHPNER

-2915 ISELLY
+2915 INDLLY

-2943 IQEYS
+2943 IQEYN
-2948 KFLTINIAGKSVM
+2948 KFLTVNTSGKSVM

-2984 FPSPVKALMHTEMR
+2984 FPSPVKALMYTEMR

-3003 NRVDALLQ
+3003 DRVDTLLQ
-3011 EVTALDYETRMKA
+3011 EVTALDYKTRMKA

-3032 YFNPDG
+3032 YFDPNG
-3038 DFIITRKTRNEISLI
+3038 DFILTRKTRNEISLT
-3053 HNGKILK
+3053 HDGKPFK
-3060 SFILDSNFDRMQFL
+3060 TFVLDSNFNRAQFI
-3074 EAFQKMNPRVNVT
+3074 EAIQEMNPRVNVT

-3101 EAGALMTD
+3101 EAGALRTD

-3115 AGSSYSIYGLNSR
+3115 AGSSYSIYGLNSH
-3128 GEILKPSD
+3128 GEMLKPSD
-3136 PVTIIPDSNGTS
+3136 PASIVPDSAGRS

-3169 DKFYLNGKEITDSKT
+3169 DKFYLNGKEVTDSKI

-3199 VPIVDKGVWDYYVLS
+3199 VPIVDKGVWDYYALS

-3233 LTKEESREIIEEV
+3233 LSKEEAKGIIEEV

-3251 AEMREEEAKKKN
+3251 AEIREEEAKKKN

-3272 KEEDVDLGVDDIT
+3272 KEENVDLGLDDT
-3285 FKIDPETG
+3285 NLKIDPETG

-3308 VPGEESLSSI
+3308 VPVEEDSSSI
-3318 SPSTDSIKEEPEEK
+3318 TSSTDSTKTEPVEDHKTKEEAGERSSIR
-3332 HKAEKEEKKKI
+3332 HKSLEGNPGE
-3343 RDSAKH
+3343 H
-3349 ESFESISENT
+3349 N
-3359 HTGATQKFTDLIRNK
+3359 TGATQKFTDLIRNK
-3374 AYTRR
+3374 SYTKR
-3379 IVNLVKNKWKN
+3379 IITLVRSKWKD
-3390 APTKPSEISAFL
+3390 APTKPSEMATFL